1 MAELRIDKPTLIA
14 KVEGAVF
21 VMDADGS
28 LRRAT
33 PGMQLEPGMR
43 LLTESDGQVELAEAG
58 SERPEPAQPEAAL
71 PAGADAELAS
81 LQEAIRQGADPTEL
95 FAETA
100 AGNPGAGTAGG
111 VVGSSAG
118 GFVVVDLNSEYTLAE
133 AGFDTGHEAR
143 QPGDELLYAEDQDLL
158 AAITITEP
166 QTDDNIINAD
176 EATGVIIRGFV
187 EDVEVGQTVTVTLID
202 QDGNRLTTTTVVLPG
217 FVWEANFGDVTG
229 KLVDGPLTIQAD
241 TQDAAGNRASDTGQ
255 TLLDTITTITLD
267 LADESD
273 TGTSQTDDLTRDTT
287 PLLQGKGEP
296 GATVTLTLEGKVMAV
311 LTVDGNGNWQYQI
324 PDTLAD
330 GPHDFRVDAVDIAG
344 NRASDTLTVTVDTRA
359 AIDIDDLDTDSI
371 LGHDKV
377 TLSGSTTDVEAGQ
390 RVTITLVGQNGQTLF
405 SGSALVGSDGRWQ
418 LGGLDLS
425 SIQGPYEVRAEVTDL
440 AGNRVID
447 GAPLIGQSD
456 TLTLS
461 EADLAK
467 GPVSATG
474 SLHTGAGLD
483 GNLQVSF
490 AADQGALNQLGLTS
504 HGTALAYQVSGQT
517 LTASAGGVTVFTL
530 TLANDGSYR
539 IVWNQSLDHGQDS
552 LSLPFALEYRDS
564 DGDRV
569 SANLTV
575 NLVDSTPPDFTIA
588 PISLTEDDF
597 TNPAAVVGQSQ
608 FVVGHQS
615 DPLVATSAVF
625 ADQSATL
632 ARLNGSGISS
642 DGHALTFEFTGD
654 RLLTGYYLDG
664 NGKRVEVLKAELTAS
679 QQGSDIDGNV
689 TVSLNGPLDHQ
700 GRDQL
705 SLGLTVSAKE
715 IDGDETRANL
725 VVSISDGVD
734 PRLGID
740 SGVTLQEGAS
750 GQTLDGQL
758 PVSVGS
764 DRLVSL
770 NFEAN
775 QPGLNG
781 LTSGGQPTHY
791 QVNGNVITLLDA
803 GGKTIL
809 TVTLGLDGKYQVVLD
824 SVLDQPVSTNS
835 VNLGLQVQ
843 GTDFDGDKS
852 NLGTLN
858 IHITDGVLPQVDP
871 VSLTLVEDSDW
882 SAAQTLSG
890 NLNITAGTDP
900 LANIGF
906 DASQPGLQG
915 LTSGGQP
922 VVISVSGNSI
932 SGAVNGQNVFTL
944 TLDQNGHYVFT
955 LNQPLD
961 QGSADSLLKAGF
973 TLTDSDG
980 DKVSSTLSVAIG
992 DGANP
997 VISAVT
1003 GTEMTEANQG
1013 DGAVVSHMS
1022 FTVSHGADALAP
1034 DSLKFDIAAI
1044 QQSLDGKYS
1053 SHGSP
1058 VTFTLDANGELVG
1071 TSADGREVL
1080 RAELDLVESN
1090 GNWSVTAK
1098 VTLGAELDHQGS
1110 ESLDLP
1116 LTVTL
1121 TDKDGDRVSTDL
1133 PLTIKDGHA
1142 PHFVA
1147 GSGVSLDERGLD
1159 GSNTLTGTGHFQIEA
1174 GSDRVSEVSFADI
1187 SEQPALTALGLSVKY
1202 ELVDGDASIP
1212 GNQVL
1217 KGYVEVNG
1225 QRVEVLQVE
1234 LVGKL
1239 DNAASNGFDYKVT
1252 LFEGVHQSGGNATDL
1267 PFKLNIVDSDKGSGN
1282 NDSTTGTLNIRISE
1296 GDKPT
1301 LTLTGVTV
1309 SEGRFDGAGNNQTG
1323 DDQHATGTLTIT
1335 ADSDPVVDVRLTLSG
1350 QVVDGS
1356 GKAITHNGETLTWQ
1370 EVAGS
1375 NGHSFQAVTASGTL
1389 VLTVTLPSVPGRI
1402 EAHTQATLD
1411 YQVTVHTNLDHGAD
1425 DKLNLSLP
1433 VKVTDS
1439 DGSVITGSTTAVIT
1453 DAADPHLGIDSG
1465 VTLQEG
1471 ASGQTLDG
1479 QLPVSV
1485 GSDRLVSLNFEA
1497 NQPGLNGLTSGGQ
1510 PTHYQVNGNA
1520 ITLLDAGGKTIL
1532 TVTLGLDGKYQLA
1545 LDGVLDQPV
1554 STNSINLGLQVQ
1566 GTDFD
1571 GDKSNLGTLNIHITD
1586 GVLPQVDPVS
1596 LTLVEDSD
1604 WSAAQTL
1611 TGDLAITAGADP
1623 LVNIAFDASQ
1633 PGLQGLTSG
1642 GQPVV
1647 ITISGNSISG
1657 AVNGQNVFTLTLDQ
1671 NGHYVFTLNQPLD
1684 QGSADSLLK
1693 AGFTLTDSD
1702 GDKVSS
1708 TLSVAI
1714 GDGANPVISAV
1725 TGTEMTEANQGA
1737 KDVVSHM
1744 SFTAS
1749 HGADALDTSSL
1760 KFDIAAI
1767 QQSLDGKYSS
1777 HGSPVTFTLDAN
1789 GELVGTSADG
1799 REVLRA
1805 ELSLVENN
1813 GNWSVTAKVTLGA
1826 ELDHQGSES
1835 LDLPLTVTLTDKDG
1849 DRVSTDLPLT
1859 IKDGHAPHFVAGS
1872 GVSLDE
1878 RGLDGHNTLTGTGH
1892 FQVNAGSDRVSEV
1905 SFADISE
1912 QPALTALGQSVK
1924 YELVDGDASIP
1935 GNQVLKGYVEVNGQR
1950 VEVLQVELV
1959 GKLDNAASNGFDY
1972 KVTLFEGVHQSG
1984 GSATDLPFKLN
1995 IVDSDKGS
2003 GNNDSTTGT
2012 LNIRISEGDKPTLTL
2027 TGVTLSEGRF
2037 DGAGNNQTSDD
2048 QHATGTLTIT
2058 ADSDPVVDVR
2068 LTLSGQVVDGSG
2080 KAITHNGE
2088 TLTWQEVAGSNGH
2101 SFQAVTASGTLV
2113 LTVTLP
2119 SVPGR
2124 IEAHTQAT
2132 LDYQVTVHT
2141 NLDHGADDK
2150 LNLSLPVKVTD
2161 SDGSVIIGNTT
2172 AVITDAAD
2180 PHLGIDAGVS
2190 LQEGG
2195 ASQSLDG
2202 QLPVNVGSDRL
2213 VSLNF
2218 EANQPGLNGLTS
2230 GGQPTH
2236 YQVSGNQITLLDAAN
2251 KPILTVTLDLDGKY
2265 HVTLDGVLDQPVNTD
2280 SVNLGLQVQGTDFDG
2295 DRSNLGTLNIAITDG
2310 ALPQVDP
2317 VSLTLVEDSDWSTAQ
2332 TLSGNLNITAGT
2344 DPLANIGFDA
2354 SQPGLQGLTSGGQPV
2369 VISVSGNSIS
2379 GAVNGQNVF
2388 TLTLDQNGHYVFT
2401 LNQPLDQNA
2410 GSSLLQAG
2418 FTLTDS
2424 DGDTVPS
2431 TLSVAIGDGA
2441 NPVINAVTGTSLT
2454 EANQGDAAVVGHM
2467 SFTVSHGSDALDASS
2482 LKFDIAA
2489 IQSSLHGKFSSHGSP
2504 VTFTLDASGE
2514 LVGTS
2519 SDGREVLRAELSL
2532 VENNGNWSVTAK
2544 VTLGAEL
2551 DHQGSESLDLPLT
2564 VTLTDKDGDR
2574 VSTQLPLT
2582 IKDGHAPHF
2591 VAGSGVSL
2599 DERHLDGHN
2608 TLTGTGHFQIEA
2620 GSDRVSEVSFADIA
2634 QQPALTALGQS
2645 VKYELVDGDASI
2657 PGNQVLKGYV
2667 EVNGHRIEVLQVE
2680 LSGKLDNAAS
2690 NGFDYKVTLYQGV
2703 HQSGNTAT
2711 DLPFKLNIVDSDK
2724 GSGNND
2730 STTGTLNIRISEGDK
2745 PTLSLTGVTLSEGRF
2760 DGAGNNQTGDDQ
2772 QASGT
2777 LTITADSDPVV
2788 DVRLTLSGQVLD
2800 ASGKAITHNGEA
2812 LTWQEVPGS
2821 NGHGFQALT
2830 ASGTLVLT
2838 VTLPSVPG
2846 RIEAHTQATLDY
2858 QVKVHTNLD
2867 HGADDKL
2874 NLSLPVKVTDS
2885 DGSVIT
2891 GSTTAV
2897 ITDAADPVINAIG
2910 SVTVKESDLNGGS
2923 GQHVGSSPSG
2933 TGEIAIGQVTIA
2945 AGSDRVA
2952 ALQLDVARF
2961 NALNT
2966 LSSGG
2971 RAVTLSA
2978 GSQPGVYLGK
2988 DSAGKLIFKLTLDVS
3003 GRYTFELT
3011 GNLDHSVQGKDLL
3024 DIQLP
3029 LQALDSDGDLSAE
3042 VIGHVSVQDDVPVAV
3057 DAGKTLN
3064 EGAKVTGDLLATASE
3079 GADDAVVRSVTINGT
3094 EHPIAASG
3102 NTSIAV
3108 TDSTGQVIGT
3118 LVISAEGNYSFTATS
3133 GVNHSN
3139 NTLVQTIDFH
3149 LVDGDGDTD
3158 DGVLTLTIRDEAGK
3172 LTVSPVTGAEDAGAS
3187 DPTHGI
3193 PITMALDIG
3202 DYDRGEFVEKLLIQA
3217 PANAQG
3223 TFYFNGVAL
3232 TTITQGGKTWYEVP
3246 PAAMVAVANTDDKF
3260 QLTGV
3265 TFVPN
3270 HDYSS
3275 YNNGGAA
3282 LRFPVQLQVGVT
3294 EGSKPPVLTGNL
3306 DITVQGIADKPL
3318 WDAGSTHQHYTTD
3331 EDSSGIALNVKAG
3344 LTDTDGSETLSYQ
3357 IKWASG
3363 QGSLSLNGKVLTPDA
3378 NGIYTVKGDEINK
3391 VTVVPGKD
3399 YGGDIKLVVTPVS
3412 TEKTPV
3418 VTGQETALGDP
3429 LEVIVNV
3436 NPLAD
3441 DAKLTVREIQGKE
3454 DTLIDLGSKIG
3465 LAHLGDTT
3473 DGSESLFVRISG
3485 LPAGATLLL
3494 GGVAVTQDANGYY
3507 EVPYAR
3513 IGELKLQPPK
3523 DSNVDFDLTIKGV
3536 VKDSVTLTDASGQTH
3551 TVVNEKE
3558 TGSQSL
3564 HVDLVGV
3571 VDAPH
3576 FDLNSTGWTQSGGG
3590 YSITIAEDG
3599 KAPLD
3604 FKLASGETTGDG
3616 SESLNLVL
3624 EGLPDDAKVFDGS
3637 GKELTLTFAGLDGK
3651 GNPLYQVDVTSLG
3664 NLQIQPPPNST
3675 ADLHL
3680 VGHVVVTEN
3689 DGDHKSF
3696 DVPLTIKVEPAIDAT
3711 DYAKTSHGLEDEFVV
3726 LNWQPDLSDSAEH
3739 VTHLSLSGIEQGYQ
3753 IWIRVG
3759 GVETQLSV
3767 NGGALDLSD
3776 ADLKSL
3782 LGGGQLLVKAP
3793 EDSDKDTHIQSHV
3806 TVTQYDVDKNPDGT
3820 PTAMDQKV
3828 IEGNLHLDIQAV
3840 VEPDGKLVQTG
3851 ALDSPDGHDIALKDA
3866 FVFQDLDPSSDEV
3879 IDYLVITDL
3888 PPGFVVV
3895 GGIND
3900 GHGNWTVP
3908 NSALDSYALRAPSG
3922 YQGGTFS
3929 FNVSAM
3935 VHDLSDDGDISAS
3948 VRKDL
3953 HASATFAPVSTPGQQ
3968 AATVDLDNS
3977 KPIVGV
3983 EDHNVNFGSQLKQM
3997 VTLGTADADHDELSI
4012 VIKDLPQGVN
4022 VQGLTYDFV
4031 NGEYLIKLP
4040 GGLSDLDKL
4049 TLTLPEDYAGNGL
4062 SFKVRLVNTD
4072 TVSGNT
4078 KQSEK
4083 DISLSITPE
4092 VDTKGGADGQP
4103 ELHLQVK
4110 DVNGQPSNLEDTHV
4124 HLDLS
4129 VTLADMT
4136 PSEANGGLETVERM
4150 TVTVDAQYGHF
4161 LDASG
4166 KPVQSLVVSDPAALK
4181 DLVFVPKQHFSG
4193 HVPLDV
4199 KVDILDTATTGTD
4212 TGSWSGNASF
4222 EVLPVNDPAQLTVK
4236 NVSGNE
4242 DGSVSLGGLGATL
4255 IDNDGS
4261 EQIVALQIKGV
4272 PDGFTLSAPAVN
4284 NGNGVWQV
4292 PVGTDFSKLTLIPPA
4307 DFSGT
4312 VDLTLSAF
4320 TLDQGLTLPLETSG
4334 SFTVTVKPVGDAI
4347 IADLQDKA
4355 SGTEG
4360 DVITL
4365 NLGLETRDTQATG
4378 GNAANVNENKPEQVR
4393 VTLEGVPDG
4402 AEIRLPNGVAG
4413 SVVDLGGGRWQITT
4427 DGGKLA
4433 AVELVTNDANG
4444 ALDIKVTAQSLDNG
4458 ALGPEVGGT
4467 IHVDV
4472 SPVNDAPINVLPSTP
4487 QVAQEDKPFVI
4498 QGLQVK
4504 DVDAGSGTMEVRLS
4518 VEHGT
4523 LNLPAGSGVT
4533 VAGNG
4538 TGSLVL
4544 TGTLADLNALLS
4556 GGVTYQGN
4564 TDFHGDDK
4572 LTMVTDDR
4580 GNTGSGGPL
4589 GDTDVLPIEVQ
4600 PVNDAPVNLLPSA
4613 PQVAQEDKP
4622 FVIQGLQV
4630 KDVDAGNGIMEVR
4643 LSVEHGTLTLPAG
4656 SGVTLT
4662 GNGTGDVVLTG
4673 TLADLNALLS
4683 GGVTYQGDPDFH
4695 GNDALTM
4702 VTDDRGNTGSGGALS
4717 DTDVLPI
4724 LVQPVNDAPVNQLP
4738 TTPQVAQE
4746 DQPFTI
4752 HGLQVSDVDAG
4763 NSPLSVTLSV
4773 LHGTLE
4779 LAAGSGVTVSGSGSN
4794 TLVLSGS
4801 QDAINALLA
4810 GGVTYQGEQDFNG
4823 QDALTMVTN
4832 DLGNTGSG
4840 GPLSDTDVLPI
4851 EVEPVNDAPVTQVP
4865 GSLQVKE
4872 DGSLSLTGISVK
4884 DVDAGSAPISMVLRV
4899 EHGVLTLLGAAG
4911 AVSVQGAGTSVVT
4924 LVGSLDDLNGLLAG
4938 NLHYEPARDFWGQD
4952 NLSITTSDQG
4962 NTGTGGVLTDSAQ
4975 IAIQVTAEPD
4985 DPQLGVGTHDIL
4997 ALQGAWV
5004 PLNLSA
5010 SVVNPAPGELSVRI
5024 QNLGSAQVVDEHGQ
5038 SVGHADGNDWLLPMD
5053 QSVPIYLKD
5062 LPAGDHA
5069 LTLSAESSLGGGTLS
5084 SATETITIHSQ
5095 SGHDLLGSDQG
5106 DWLFGSSGN
5115 DRLLGGM
5122 GDDVLRGGQGNDI
5135 LTGGA
5140 GSDLFVWGSGDEGTT
5155 ASPAID
5161 TITDF
5166 RPQEG
5171 DRIDLA
5177 DLLKGVTDN
5186 SVDGLLGHLQA
5197 SVTSTGNGLSDVS
5210 LSVSP
5215 AGDGNVT
5222 QQITLKDV
5230 DLSGWNLSGSSSH
5243 DILQSMLD
5251 QHSLIIQHP

>member
-330 GPHDFRVDAVDIAG
+330 GAHDFRVDAVDIAG

-359 AIDIDDLDTDSI
+359 AIDIDDLDTGSI

-390 RVTITLVGQNGQTLF
+390 RVTITLIGQNGQTLF
-405 SGSALVGSDGRWQ
+405 NGSALVGSDGRWQ

-564 DGDRV
+564 DGDLV

-679 QQGSDIDGNV
+679 QHGSDIDGNV
-689 TVSLNGPLDHQ
+689 TVSLNGPLDHE
-700 GRDQL
+700 GSDQL

-715 IDGDETRANL
+715 IDGDETRADL

-781 LTSGGQPTHY
+781 LTSGGKPTHY
-791 QVNGNVITLLDA
+791 QVNGNVITLQDA
-803 GGKTIL
+803 ANKPIL
-809 TVTLGLDGKYQVVLD
+809 TVTLDLDGKYHVTLD
-824 SVLDQPVSTNS
+824 GVLDQPVSTNS

-843 GTDFDGDKS
+843 GTDFDGDRS

-858 IHITDGVLPQVDP
+858 IAITDGALPQVDP

-890 NLNITAGTDP
+890 DLSITAGTDP
-900 LANIGF
+900 LAHIG
-906 DASQPGLQG
+906 
-915 LTSGGQP
+915 
-922 VVISVSGNSI
+922 
-932 SGAVNGQNVFTL
+932 
-944 TLDQNGHYVFT
+944 
-955 LNQPLD
+955 
-961 QGSADSLLKAGF
+961 
-973 TLTDSDG
+973 
-980 DKVSSTLSVAIG
+980 
-992 DGANP
+992 
-997 VISAVT
+997 
-1003 GTEMTEANQG
+1003 
-1013 DGAVVSHMS
+1013 
-1022 FTVSHGADALAP
+1022 
-1034 DSLKFDIAAI
+1034 
-1044 QQSLDGKYS
+1044 
-1053 SHGSP
+1053 
-1058 VTFTLDANGELVG
+1058 
-1071 TSADGREVL
+1071 
-1080 RAELDLVESN
+1080 
-1090 GNWSVTAK
+1090 
-1098 VTLGAELDHQGS
+1098 
-1110 ESLDLP
+1110 
-1116 LTVTL
+1116 
-1121 TDKDGDRVSTDL
+1121 
-1133 PLTIKDGHA
+1133 
-1142 PHFVA
+1142 
-1147 GSGVSLDERGLD
+1147 
-1159 GSNTLTGTGHFQIEA
+1159 
-1174 GSDRVSEVSFADI
+1174 
-1187 SEQPALTALGLSVKY
+1187 
-1202 ELVDGDASIP
+1202 
-1212 GNQVL
+1212 
-1217 KGYVEVNG
+1217 
-1225 QRVEVLQVE
+1225 
-1234 LVGKL
+1234 
-1239 DNAASNGFDYKVT
+1239 
-1252 LFEGVHQSGGNATDL
+1252 
-1267 PFKLNIVDSDKGSGN
+1267 
-1282 NDSTTGTLNIRISE
+1282 
-1296 GDKPT
+1296 
-1301 LTLTGVTV
+1301 
-1309 SEGRFDGAGNNQTG
+1309 
-1323 DDQHATGTLTIT
+1323 
-1335 ADSDPVVDVRLTLSG
+1335 
-1350 QVVDGS
+1350 
-1356 GKAITHNGETLTWQ
+1356 
-1370 EVAGS
+1370 
-1375 NGHSFQAVTASGTL
+1375 
-1389 VLTVTLPSVPGRI
+1389 
-1402 EAHTQATLD
+1402 
-1411 YQVTVHTNLDHGAD
+1411 
-1425 DKLNLSLP
+1425 
-1433 VKVTDS
+1433 
-1439 DGSVITGSTTAVIT
+1439 
-1453 DAADPHLGIDSG
+1453 
-1465 VTLQEG
+1465 
-1471 ASGQTLDG
+1471 
-1479 QLPVSV
+1479 
-1485 GSDRLVSLNFEA
+1485 
-1497 NQPGLNGLTSGGQ
+1497 
-1510 PTHYQVNGNA
+1510 
-1520 ITLLDAGGKTIL
+1520 
-1532 TVTLGLDGKYQLA
+1532 
-1545 LDGVLDQPV
+1545 
-1554 STNSINLGLQVQ
+1554 
-1566 GTDFD
+1566 
-1571 GDKSNLGTLNIHITD
+1571 
-1586 GVLPQVDPVS
+1586 
-1596 LTLVEDSD
+1596 
-1604 WSAAQTL
+1604 
-1611 TGDLAITAGADP
+1611 
-1623 LVNIAFDASQ
+1623 FDASQ

-1725 TGTEMTEANQGA
+1725 TGTEITEANQGA

-1744 SFTAS
+1744 SFTVS

-1767 QQSLDGKYSS
+1767 QGSLDGKYSS

-1805 ELSLVENN
+1805 ELDLVESN
-1813 GNWSVTAKVTLGA
+1813 GNWSVTARVTLGA

-1859 IKDGHAPHFVAGS
+1859 IKDGHAPGFVAGS

-1984 GSATDLPFKLN
+1984 GNATDLPFKLN

-2037 DGAGNNQTSDD
+2037 DGAANNQTADD
-2048 QHATGTLTIT
+2048 QQATGTLTIT

-2113 LTVTLP
+2113 LTVALP
-2119 SVPGR
+2119 NVPGR

-2161 SDGSVIIGNTT
+2161 SDGSVI
-2172 AVITDAAD
+2172 
-2180 PHLGIDAGVS
+2180 
-2190 LQEGG
+2190 
-2195 ASQSLDG
+2195 
-2202 QLPVNVGSDRL
+2202 
-2213 VSLNF
+2213 
-2218 EANQPGLNGLTS
+2218 
-2230 GGQPTH
+2230 
-2236 YQVSGNQITLLDAAN
+2236 
-2251 KPILTVTLDLDGKY
+2251 
-2265 HVTLDGVLDQPVNTD
+2265 
-2280 SVNLGLQVQGTDFDG
+2280 
-2295 DRSNLGTLNIAITDG
+2295 
-2310 ALPQVDP
+2310 
-2317 VSLTLVEDSDWSTAQ
+2317 
-2332 TLSGNLNITAGT
+2332 
-2344 DPLANIGFDA
+2344 
-2354 SQPGLQGLTSGGQPV
+2354 
-2369 VISVSGNSIS
+2369 
-2379 GAVNGQNVF
+2379 
-2388 TLTLDQNGHYVFT
+2388 
-2401 LNQPLDQNA
+2401 
-2410 GSSLLQAG
+2410 
-2418 FTLTDS
+2418 
-2424 DGDTVPS
+2424 
-2431 TLSVAIGDGA
+2431 
-2441 NPVINAVTGTSLT
+2441 
-2454 EANQGDAAVVGHM
+2454 
-2467 SFTVSHGSDALDASS
+2467 
-2482 LKFDIAA
+2482 
-2489 IQSSLHGKFSSHGSP
+2489 
-2504 VTFTLDASGE
+2504 
-2514 LVGTS
+2514 
-2519 SDGREVLRAELSL
+2519 
-2532 VENNGNWSVTAK
+2532 
-2544 VTLGAEL
+2544 
-2551 DHQGSESLDLPLT
+2551 
-2564 VTLTDKDGDR
+2564 
-2574 VSTQLPLT
+2574 
-2582 IKDGHAPHF
+2582 
-2591 VAGSGVSL
+2591 
-2599 DERHLDGHN
+2599 
-2608 TLTGTGHFQIEA
+2608 
-2620 GSDRVSEVSFADIA
+2620 
-2634 QQPALTALGQS
+2634 
-2645 VKYELVDGDASI
+2645 
-2657 PGNQVLKGYV
+2657 
-2667 EVNGHRIEVLQVE
+2667 
-2680 LSGKLDNAAS
+2680 
-2690 NGFDYKVTLYQGV
+2690 
-2703 HQSGNTAT
+2703 
-2711 DLPFKLNIVDSDK
+2711 
-2724 GSGNND
+2724 
-2730 STTGTLNIRISEGDK
+2730 
-2745 PTLSLTGVTLSEGRF
+2745 
-2760 DGAGNNQTGDDQ
+2760 
-2772 QASGT
+2772 
-2777 LTITADSDPVV
+2777 
-2788 DVRLTLSGQVLD
+2788 
-2800 ASGKAITHNGEA
+2800 
-2812 LTWQEVPGS
+2812 
-2821 NGHGFQALT
+2821 
-2830 ASGTLVLT
+2830 
-2838 VTLPSVPG
+2838 
-2846 RIEAHTQATLDY
+2846 
-2858 QVKVHTNLD
+2858 
-2867 HGADDKL
+2867 
-2874 NLSLPVKVTDS
+2874 
-2885 DGSVIT
+2885 T

-2897 ITDAADPVINAIG
+2897 ITDAADSVITAIEG
-2910 SVTVKESDLNGGS
+2910 VTVKESDLNGGS
-2923 GQHVGSSPSG
+2923 GQHGGTSPSG
-2933 TGEIAIGQVTIA
+2933 TGEVAIGQVTIA
-2945 AGSDRVA
+2945 AGSDRVVS
-2952 ALQLDVARF
+2952 LQLDVARF

-2966 LSSGG
+2966 LTSGG
-2971 RAVTLSA
+2971 KAVTIGA
-2978 GSQPGVYLGK
+2978 DSQPGVYLGK
-2988 DSAGKLIFKLTLDVS
+2988 DSAGKLIFKLTLDAS

-3029 LQALDSDGDLSAE
+3029 LQARDSDGDLSAE

-3057 DAGKTLN
+3057 DASKTLN

-3079 GADDAVVRSVTINGT
+3079 GADDAVVRAVTINGT
-3094 EHPIAASG
+3094 EHSIAATG
-3102 NTSIAV
+3102 NTTISV
-3108 TDSTGQVIGT
+3108 TDGTGQIIGT
-3118 LVISAEGNYSFTATS
+3118 LVINAEGDYSFTAKS
-3133 GVNHSN
+3133 GIDHSN
-3139 NTLVQTIDFH
+3139 NTLVQQIGFH

-3158 DGVLTLTIRDEAGK
+3158 DGLLTLTIRDEAGK
-3172 LTVSPVTGAEDAGAS
+3172 LTVSAVTGQEDAGAS
-3187 DPTHGI
+3187 DSGQGI
-3193 PITMALDIG
+3193 PITMNLDVG
-3202 DYDRGEFVEKLLIQA
+3202 DFDRGEHVEQLLIQA

-3275 YNNGGAA
+3275 YNNGGAP

-3318 WDAGSTHQHYTTD
+3318 WDAGSTHQHYTAD

-3357 IKWASG
+3357 IEWASG
-3363 QGSLSLNGKVLTPDA
+3363 QGTLTLNGKVLTPGA
-3378 NGIYTVKGDEINK
+3378 NGLYTVAGGDINK

-3399 YGGDIKLVVTPVS
+3399 YSGDIKLIVTPVS

-3418 VTGQETALGDP
+3418 VTGKETALGDP

-3473 DGSESLFVRISG
+3473 DGSEQLFVRISG

-3494 GGVAVTQDANGYY
+3494 GGVAVTLDANGYY
-3507 EVPYAR
+3507 EVPYDR
-3513 IGELKLQPPK
+3513 INDLKLLPPK
-3523 DSNVDFDLTIKGV
+3523 NSNVDFDLTIKGV
-3536 VKDSVTLTDASGQTH
+3536 VKDTAILTDASGQTH

-3571 VDAPH
+3571 VDEPH
-3576 FDLNSTGWTQSGGG
+3576 FDLNTTDWTQDGNG
-3590 YSITIAEDG
+3590 YSITIQEDG
-3599 KAPLD
+3599 RAPLD
-3604 FKLASGETTGDG
+3604 FKLTSGEWTDTPLDH
-3616 SESLNLVL
+3616 SETLNLVL
-3624 EGLPDDAKVFDGS
+3624 EGLPEGAKVFDGS

-3664 NLQIQPPPNST
+3664 NLEIQPPPNST

-3711 DYAKTSHGLEDEFVV
+3711 DYAKTSHGLEDQFTV
-3726 LNWQPDLSDSAEH
+3726 LDWQPDLTDGAEK
-3739 VTHLSLSGIEQGYQ
+3739 VTHLSLSGIEPGYEV
-3753 IWIRVG
+3753 WIRVG
-3759 GVETQLSV
+3759 GVETQLTVS
-3767 NGGALDLSD
+3767 GGAVDLSD
-3776 ADLKSL
+3776 AELQSL
-3782 LGGGQLLVKAP
+3782 LGGGQLLVRGP
-3793 EDSDKDTHIQSHV
+3793 EDSDRDTTLQSHV
-3806 TVTQYDVDKNPDGT
+3806 TVTQVDVDSSA
-3820 PTAMDQKV
+3820 TAQKV
-3828 IEGNLHLDIQAV
+3828 IDGTLHVDIQAV
-3840 VEPDGKLVQTG
+3840 VEPDANLVQTG
-3851 ALDSPDGHDIALKDA
+3851 QLESPDGHDIPLDGV
-3866 FVFQDLDPSSDEV
+3866 FVFEDLDPSSDEV
-3879 IDYLVITDL
+3879 IDYLVISDL

-3900 GHGNWTVP
+3900 GQGNWTVP
-3908 NSALDSYALRAPSG
+3908 HDALGSYALRSPDG
-3922 YQGGTFS
+3922 FTGTVTFK
-3929 FNVSAM
+3929 VSAR
-3935 VHDLSDDGDISAS
+3935 VVDLGDNNEGDVSAPAY
-3948 VRKDL
+3948 REIT
-3953 HASATFAPVSTPGQQ
+3953 ASADFHSATHSGQV
-3968 AATVDLDNS
+3968 AADVDFDNS
-3977 KPIVGV
+3977 APITGV
-3983 EDHNVNFGSQLKQM
+3983 EDHGVNFGSQLKQM
-3997 VTLGTADADHDELSI
+3997 VTLGTADTGDDELSI
-4012 VIKDLPQGVN
+4012 VITGLPPGVN
-4022 VQGLTYDFV
+4022 VQGLTFDFV

-4040 GGLSDLDKL
+4040 GGLDDLDRL
-4049 TLTLPEDYAGNGL
+4049 TLTLPQDYAGDGL
-4062 SFKVRLVNTD
+4062 HFNVRLVNTD
-4072 TVSGNT
+4072 TVSGDT
-4078 KQSEK
+4078 KMVEK
-4083 DISLSITPE
+4083 DVTLSITPE
-4092 VDTKGGADGQP
+4092 VDINGGADGLP
-4103 ELHLQVK
+4103 ELQLNVK
-4110 DVNGQPSNLEDTHV
+4110 DVNGDGQPDNLEDSEI

-4129 VTLADMT
+4129 VKLADIS
-4136 PSEANGGLETVERM
+4136 PSVADGGLETVERVV
-4150 TVTVDAQYGHF
+4150 VTVDPQYGHF
-4161 LDASG
+4161 LDKNG
-4166 KPVQSLVVSDPAALK
+4166 QPVATLTVNDPADLK
-4181 DLVFVPKQHFSG
+4181 DLVFVPKEHFSG
-4193 HVPLDV
+4193 KVPLAV
-4199 KVDILDTATTGTD
+4199 TVDILDTATTGTD
-4212 TGSWSGNASF
+4212 RGSWSGNVNF
-4222 EVLPVNDPAQLTVK
+4222 EVLPVNDPANLTVQ
-4236 NVSGNE
+4236 NVTGQE
-4242 DGSVSLGGLGATL
+4242 DGSVSLGGLGASL

-4261 EQIVALQIKGV
+4261 EQIVGLQIKGV

-4284 NGNGVWQV
+4284 NGGGVWQV

-4312 VDLTLSAF
+4312 VSLTLSAF
-4320 TLDQGLTLPLETSG
+4320 TLDKGLTLPLETSAG
-4334 SFTVTVKPVGDAI
+4334 FTVTVNPVGDAVI
-4347 IADLQDKA
+4347 TDMQEQA

-4365 NLGLETRDTQATG
+4365 NLGVETRDTQATG
-4378 GNAANVNENKPEQVR
+4378 GNAGNVHENGPEQVR

-4402 AEIRLPNGVAG
+4402 AEIRLPSGVSG
-4413 SVVDLGGGRWQITT
+4413 TVVDLGGGRWQVTT
-4427 DGGKLA
+4427 DGGKLD

-4444 ALDIKVTAQSLDNG
+4444 AMAIKVTAQSLDNG
-4458 ALGPEVGGT
+4458 ALGPEVNGT
-4467 IHVDV
+4467 IHLDV
-4472 SPVNDAPINVLPSTP
+4472 SPVNDAPVNVLPDDP
-4487 QVAQEDKPFVI
+4487 QVAQED
-4498 QGLQVK
+4498 
-4504 DVDAGSGTMEVRLS
+4504 E
-4518 VEHGT
+4518 
-4523 LNLPAGSGVT
+4523 
-4533 VAGNG
+4533 
-4538 TGSLVL
+4538 
-4544 TGTLADLNALLS
+4544 
-4556 GGVTYQGN
+4556 
-4564 TDFHGDDK
+4564 
-4572 LTMVTDDR
+4572 
-4580 GNTGSGGPL
+4580 
-4589 GDTDVLPIEVQ
+4589 
-4600 PVNDAPVNLLPSA
+4600 
-4613 PQVAQEDKP
+4613 P

-4884 DVDAGSAPISMVLRV
+4884 DVDAGSAPIAMVLRAIP
-4899 EHGVLTLLGAAG
+4899 GVKVTVLDSQCCGI
-4911 AVSVQGAGTSVVT
+4911 AGTYGFKSENY
-4924 LVGSLDDLNGLLAG
+4924 D
-4938 NLHYEPARDFWGQD
+4938 
-4952 NLSITTSDQG
+4952 TSQ
-4962 NTGTGGVLTDSAQ
+4962 
-4975 IAIQVTAEPD
+4975 AI
-4985 DPQLGVGTHDIL
+4985 
-4997 ALQGAWV
+4997 
-5004 PLNLSA
+5004 
-5010 SVVNPAPGELSVRI
+5010 
-5024 QNLGSAQVVDEHGQ
+5024 
-5038 SVGHADGNDWLLPMD
+5038 
-5053 QSVPIYLKD
+5053 
-5062 LPAGDHA
+5062 
-5069 LTLSAESSLGGGTLS
+5069 
-5084 SATETITIHSQ
+5084 
-5095 SGHDLLGSDQG
+5095 
-5106 DWLFGSSGN
+5106 
-5115 DRLLGGM
+5115 
-5122 GDDVLRGGQGNDI
+5122 GQG
-5135 LTGGA
+5135 
-5140 GSDLFVWGSGDEGTT
+5140 LF
-5155 ASPAID
+5155 
-5161 TITDF
+5161 
-5166 RPQEG
+5166 
-5171 DRIDLA
+5171 
-5177 DLLKGVTDN
+5177 
-5186 SVDGLLGHLQA
+5186 
-5197 SVTSTGNGLSDVS
+5197 
-5210 LSVSP
+5210 
-5215 AGDGNVT
+5215 
-5222 QQITLKDV
+5222 
-5230 DLSGWNLSGSSSH
+5230 
-5243 DILQSMLD
+5243 
-5251 QHSLIIQHP
+5251 

>member
-1 MAELRIDKPTLIA
+1 M
-14 KVEGAVF
+14 
-21 VMDADGS
+21 
-28 LRRAT
+28 
-33 PGMQLEPGMR
+33 
-43 LLTESDGQVELAEAG
+43 
-58 SERPEPAQPEAAL
+58 
-71 PAGADAELAS
+71 AS

-95 FAETA
+95 FEETA
-100 AGNPGAGTAGG
+100 AGNAAAGTVGG
-111 VVGSSAG
+111 VAGSSAS
-118 GFVVVDLNSEYTLAE
+118 GFVVVDRINDATLAE

-143 QPGDELLYAEDQDLL
+143 QPGDDLLYVEDQDLQ
-158 AAITITEP
+158 AYITITEP
-166 QTDDNIINAD
+166 QTADNIINAD

-330 GPHDFRVDAVDIAG
+330 GAHDFRVDAVDIAG

-390 RVTITLVGQNGQTLF
+390 RVTITLIGQNGQTLF
-405 SGSALVGSDGRWQ
+405 NGSALVGSDGRWQ

-642 DGHALTFEFTGD
+642 DGQALTFEFTGD

-679 QQGSDIDGNV
+679 QHGSDIDGNV
-689 TVSLNGPLDHQ
+689 TVSLNGPLDHE
-700 GRDQL
+700 GSDQL

-715 IDGDETRANL
+715 IDGDETRADL

-750 GQTLDGQL
+750 GQTLNGQL
-758 PVSVGS
+758 PVNVGS

-770 NFEAN
+770 NFEAS

-781 LTSGGQPTHY
+781 LTSGGQPTYY

-824 SVLDQPVSTNS
+824 GVLDQPVSTNS

-882 SAAQTLSG
+882 GAAQTLTG
-890 NLNITAGTDP
+890 DLAITAGADP
-900 LANIGF
+900 LVNIAF

-922 VVISVSGNSI
+922 VVITISGNSI

-1013 DGAVVSHMS
+1013 DGAVVSAMS
-1022 FTVSHGADALAP
+1022 FTVNHGSDALAP

-1044 QQSLDGKYS
+1044 QGSLDGKYS

-1159 GSNTLTGTGHFQIEA
+1159 GHNTLTGTGHFQVNA
-1174 GSDRVSEVSFADI
+1174 GSDQVSEVSFADI
-1187 SEQPALTALGLSVKY
+1187 SEQPALTALGQSVKY

-1296 GDKPT
+1296 GANPT

-1453 DAADPHLGIDSG
+1453 DAADP
-1465 VTLQEG
+1465 V
-1471 ASGQTLDG
+1471 
-1479 QLPVSV
+1479 
-1485 GSDRLVSLNFEA
+1485 
-1497 NQPGLNGLTSGGQ
+1497 
-1510 PTHYQVNGNA
+1510 
-1520 ITLLDAGGKTIL
+1520 
-1532 TVTLGLDGKYQLA
+1532 
-1545 LDGVLDQPV
+1545 
-1554 STNSINLGLQVQ
+1554 
-1566 GTDFD
+1566 
-1571 GDKSNLGTLNIHITD
+1571 
-1586 GVLPQVDPVS
+1586 
-1596 LTLVEDSD
+1596 
-1604 WSAAQTL
+1604 
-1611 TGDLAITAGADP
+1611 ITA
-1623 LVNIAFDASQ
+1623 I
-1633 PGLQGLTSG
+1633 
-1642 GQPVV
+1642 
-1647 ITISGNSISG
+1647 
-1657 AVNGQNVFTLTLDQ
+1657 
-1671 NGHYVFTLNQPLD
+1671 
-1684 QGSADSLLK
+1684 
-1693 AGFTLTDSD
+1693 
-1702 GDKVSS
+1702 
-1708 TLSVAI
+1708 
-1714 GDGANPVISAV
+1714 
-1725 TGTEMTEANQGA
+1725 
-1737 KDVVSHM
+1737 
-1744 SFTAS
+1744 
-1749 HGADALDTSSL
+1749 
-1760 KFDIAAI
+1760 
-1767 QQSLDGKYSS
+1767 
-1777 HGSPVTFTLDAN
+1777 
-1789 GELVGTSADG
+1789 
-1799 REVLRA
+1799 
-1805 ELSLVENN
+1805 
-1813 GNWSVTAKVTLGA
+1813 
-1826 ELDHQGSES
+1826 
-1835 LDLPLTVTLTDKDG
+1835 
-1849 DRVSTDLPLT
+1849 
-1859 IKDGHAPHFVAGS
+1859 
-1872 GVSLDE
+1872 
-1878 RGLDGHNTLTGTGH
+1878 
-1892 FQVNAGSDRVSEV
+1892 
-1905 SFADISE
+1905 
-1912 QPALTALGQSVK
+1912 
-1924 YELVDGDASIP
+1924 
-1935 GNQVLKGYVEVNGQR
+1935 
-1950 VEVLQVELV
+1950 
-1959 GKLDNAASNGFDY
+1959 
-1972 KVTLFEGVHQSG
+1972 EG
-1984 GSATDLPFKLN
+1984 
-1995 IVDSDKGS
+1995 
-2003 GNNDSTTGT
+2003 
-2012 LNIRISEGDKPTLTL
+2012 
-2027 TGVTLSEGRF
+2027 
-2037 DGAGNNQTSDD
+2037 
-2048 QHATGTLTIT
+2048 
-2058 ADSDPVVDVR
+2058 
-2068 LTLSGQVVDGSG
+2068 
-2080 KAITHNGE
+2080 
-2088 TLTWQEVAGSNGH
+2088 
-2101 SFQAVTASGTLV
+2101 
-2113 LTVTLP
+2113 
-2119 SVPGR
+2119 
-2124 IEAHTQAT
+2124 
-2132 LDYQVTVHT
+2132 
-2141 NLDHGADDK
+2141 
-2150 LNLSLPVKVTD
+2150 
-2161 SDGSVIIGNTT
+2161 
-2172 AVITDAAD
+2172 
-2180 PHLGIDAGVS
+2180 
-2190 LQEGG
+2190 
-2195 ASQSLDG
+2195 
-2202 QLPVNVGSDRL
+2202 
-2213 VSLNF
+2213 
-2218 EANQPGLNGLTS
+2218 
-2230 GGQPTH
+2230 
-2236 YQVSGNQITLLDAAN
+2236 
-2251 KPILTVTLDLDGKY
+2251 
-2265 HVTLDGVLDQPVNTD
+2265 
-2280 SVNLGLQVQGTDFDG
+2280 
-2295 DRSNLGTLNIAITDG
+2295 
-2310 ALPQVDP
+2310 
-2317 VSLTLVEDSDWSTAQ
+2317 
-2332 TLSGNLNITAGT
+2332 
-2344 DPLANIGFDA
+2344 
-2354 SQPGLQGLTSGGQPV
+2354 
-2369 VISVSGNSIS
+2369 
-2379 GAVNGQNVF
+2379 
-2388 TLTLDQNGHYVFT
+2388 
-2401 LNQPLDQNA
+2401 
-2410 GSSLLQAG
+2410 
-2418 FTLTDS
+2418 
-2424 DGDTVPS
+2424 
-2431 TLSVAIGDGA
+2431 
-2441 NPVINAVTGTSLT
+2441 
-2454 EANQGDAAVVGHM
+2454 
-2467 SFTVSHGSDALDASS
+2467 
-2482 LKFDIAA
+2482 
-2489 IQSSLHGKFSSHGSP
+2489 
-2504 VTFTLDASGE
+2504 
-2514 LVGTS
+2514 
-2519 SDGREVLRAELSL
+2519 
-2532 VENNGNWSVTAK
+2532 
-2544 VTLGAEL
+2544 
-2551 DHQGSESLDLPLT
+2551 
-2564 VTLTDKDGDR
+2564 
-2574 VSTQLPLT
+2574 
-2582 IKDGHAPHF
+2582 
-2591 VAGSGVSL
+2591 
-2599 DERHLDGHN
+2599 
-2608 TLTGTGHFQIEA
+2608 
-2620 GSDRVSEVSFADIA
+2620 
-2634 QQPALTALGQS
+2634 
-2645 VKYELVDGDASI
+2645 
-2657 PGNQVLKGYV
+2657 
-2667 EVNGHRIEVLQVE
+2667 
-2680 LSGKLDNAAS
+2680 
-2690 NGFDYKVTLYQGV
+2690 
-2703 HQSGNTAT
+2703 
-2711 DLPFKLNIVDSDK
+2711 
-2724 GSGNND
+2724 
-2730 STTGTLNIRISEGDK
+2730 
-2745 PTLSLTGVTLSEGRF
+2745 
-2760 DGAGNNQTGDDQ
+2760 
-2772 QASGT
+2772 
-2777 LTITADSDPVV
+2777 
-2788 DVRLTLSGQVLD
+2788 
-2800 ASGKAITHNGEA
+2800 
-2812 LTWQEVPGS
+2812 
-2821 NGHGFQALT
+2821 
-2830 ASGTLVLT
+2830 
-2838 VTLPSVPG
+2838 
-2846 RIEAHTQATLDY
+2846 
-2858 QVKVHTNLD
+2858 
-2867 HGADDKL
+2867 
-2874 NLSLPVKVTDS
+2874 
-2885 DGSVIT
+2885 
-2891 GSTTAV
+2891 
-2897 ITDAADPVINAIG
+2897 
-2910 SVTVKESDLNGGS
+2910 VTVKESDLNGGS
-2923 GQHVGSSPSG
+2923 GQHGGTSPSG
-2933 TGEIAIGQVTIA
+2933 TGEVAIGQVTIA
-2945 AGSDRVA
+2945 AGSDRVVS
-2952 ALQLDVARF
+2952 LQLDVARF

-2966 LSSGG
+2966 LTSGG
-2971 RAVTLSA
+2971 KAVTIGA
-2978 GSQPGVYLGK
+2978 DSQPGVYLGK
-2988 DSAGKLIFKLTLDVS
+2988 DSAGKLIFKLTLDAS

-3029 LQALDSDGDLSAE
+3029 LQARDSDGDLSTE

-3057 DAGKTLN
+3057 DASKTLN

-3079 GADDAVVRSVTINGT
+3079 GADDAVVKSVTINGT
-3094 EHPIAASG
+3094 EHPIAATG
-3102 NTSIAV
+3102 NTTISV
-3108 TDSTGQVIGT
+3108 TDGTGQIIGT
-3118 LVISAEGNYSFTATS
+3118 LVINAEGDYSFTAKS
-3133 GVNHSN
+3133 GIDHSN
-3139 NTLVQTIDFH
+3139 STLVQQIGFH

-3158 DGVLTLTIRDEAGK
+3158 DGLLTLTIRDEAGK
-3172 LTVSPVTGAEDAGAS
+3172 LTVSAVTGQEDAGAS
-3187 DPTHGI
+3187 DPGQGI
-3193 PITMALDIG
+3193 PITMNLDVG
-3202 DYDRGEFVEKLLIQA
+3202 DFDRGEHVEQLLIQA

-3318 WDAGSTHQHYTTD
+3318 WDAGSTHQHYTAD

-3357 IKWASG
+3357 IEWASG
-3363 QGSLSLNGKVLTPDA
+3363 QGTLTLNGKVLTPGA
-3378 NGIYTVKGDEINK
+3378 NGLYTVAGGDINK

-3399 YGGDIKLVVTPVS
+3399 YSGDIKLIVTPVS

-3418 VTGQETALGDP
+3418 VTGKETALGDP

-3473 DGSESLFVRISG
+3473 DGSEQLFVRISG

-3494 GGVAVTQDANGYY
+3494 GGVAVTLDANGYY
-3507 EVPYAR
+3507 EVPYDR
-3513 IGELKLQPPK
+3513 INDLKLLPPK
-3523 DSNVDFDLTIKGV
+3523 NSNVDFDLTIKGV
-3536 VKDSVTLTDASGQTH
+3536 VKDTAILTDASGQTH

-3571 VDAPH
+3571 VDEPH
-3576 FDLNSTGWTQSGGG
+3576 FDLNTTDWTQDGNG
-3590 YSITIAEDG
+3590 YSITIQEDG
-3599 KAPLD
+3599 RAPLD
-3604 FKLASGETTGDG
+3604 FKLTSGEWTDTPLDH
-3616 SESLNLVL
+3616 SETLNLVL
-3624 EGLPDDAKVFDGS
+3624 EGLPEGAKVFDGS

-3711 DYAKTSHGLEDEFVV
+3711 DYAKTSHGLEDQFTV
-3726 LNWQPDLSDSAEH
+3726 LDWQPDLTDGAEK
-3739 VTHLSLSGIEQGYQ
+3739 VTHLSLSGIEPGYEV
-3753 IWIRVG
+3753 WIRVG
-3759 GVETQLSV
+3759 GVETQLTVS
-3767 NGGALDLSD
+3767 GGAVELSD
-3776 ADLKSL
+3776 AELQSL
-3782 LGGGQLLVKAP
+3782 LGGGQLLVKGP
-3793 EDSDKDTHIQSHV
+3793 EDSDRDTTLQSHV
-3806 TVTQYDVDKNPDGT
+3806 TVTQVDVDSSA
-3820 PTAMDQKV
+3820 TAQKV
-3828 IEGNLHLDIQAV
+3828 IDGTLHVDIQAV
-3840 VEPDGKLVQTG
+3840 VEPDGNLVQTG
-3851 ALDSPDGHDIALKDA
+3851 QLESPDGHDIPLDGV
-3866 FVFQDLDPSSDEV
+3866 FVFEDLDPSSVET
-3879 IDYLVITDL
+3879 IDYLVISDL

-3900 GHGNWTVP
+3900 GQGNWTIP
-3908 NSALDSYALRAPSG
+3908 HDALGSYALRSPDG
-3922 YQGGTFS
+3922 FTGTVTFK
-3929 FNVSAM
+3929 VSAR
-3935 VHDLSDDGDISAS
+3935 VIDLGDNNEGDVSAPAY
-3948 VRKDL
+3948 REL
-3953 HASATFAPVSTPGQQ
+3953 TASADFNGATHSGQV
-3968 AATVDLDNS
+3968 AADVDFDNS
-3977 KPIVGV
+3977 APITGV
-3983 EDHNVNFGSQLKQM
+3983 EDQSVNFGSQLKQM
-3997 VTLGTADADHDELSI
+3997 VTLGTADSGDDELSI
-4012 VIKDLPQGVN
+4012 VITGLPPGVN
-4022 VQGLTYDFV
+4022 VQGLTFDFV

-4040 GGLSDLDKL
+4040 GGLDDLDRL
-4049 TLTLPEDYAGNGL
+4049 TLTLPQDYAGDGL
-4062 SFKVRLVNTD
+4062 HFNVRLVNTD
-4072 TVSGNT
+4072 TVSGDT
-4078 KQSEK
+4078 KMVEK
-4083 DISLSITPE
+4083 DVTLSITPE
-4092 VDTKGGADGQP
+4092 VDINGGADGLP
-4103 ELHLQVK
+4103 ELQLNVK
-4110 DVNGQPSNLEDTHV
+4110 DVNGDGQPDNLEDTEI

-4129 VTLADMT
+4129 VKLADIS
-4136 PSEANGGLETVERM
+4136 PSVADGGLETVERVV
-4150 TVTVDAQYGHF
+4150 VTVDPQYGHF
-4161 LDASG
+4161 LDKNG
-4166 KPVQSLVVSDPAALK
+4166 QPVATLTVNDPADLK
-4181 DLVFVPKQHFSG
+4181 DLVFVPKEHFSG
-4193 HVPLDV
+4193 KVPLAV
-4199 KVDILDTATTGTD
+4199 TVDILDTATTGTD
-4212 TGSWSGNASF
+4212 RGSWSGNVNF
-4222 EVLPVNDPAQLTVK
+4222 EVLPVNDPANLTVQ
-4236 NVSGNE
+4236 NVTGQE
-4242 DGSVSLGGLGATL
+4242 DGSVSLGGLGASL

-4261 EQIVALQIKGV
+4261 EQIVGLQIKGV

-4284 NGNGVWQV
+4284 NGGGVWQV

-4320 TLDQGLTLPLETSG
+4320 TLDKGLTLPLETSAG
-4334 SFTVTVKPVGDAI
+4334 FTVTVNPVGDAVI
-4347 IADLQDKA
+4347 TDMQEQA

-4365 NLGLETRDTQATG
+4365 NLGVETRDTQATG
-4378 GNAANVNENKPEQVR
+4378 GNAGNVHENGPEQVR

-4402 AEIRLPNGVAG
+4402 AEIRLPSGVSG
-4413 SVVDLGGGRWQITT
+4413 TVVDLGGGRWQVTT
-4427 DGGKLA
+4427 DGGKLD
-4433 AVELVTNDANG
+4433 AVELVTHDANG
-4444 ALDIKVTAQSLDNG
+4444 AMAIKVTAQSLDNG
-4458 ALGPEVGGT
+4458 ALGPEVNGT
-4467 IHVDV
+4467 IHLDV
-4472 SPVNDAPINVLPSTP
+4472 SPVNDAPVNVLPDDP
-4487 QVAQEDKPFVI
+4487 QVAQED
-4498 QGLQVK
+4498 
-4504 DVDAGSGTMEVRLS
+4504 E
-4518 VEHGT
+4518 
-4523 LNLPAGSGVT
+4523 
-4533 VAGNG
+4533 
-4538 TGSLVL
+4538 
-4544 TGTLADLNALLS
+4544 
-4556 GGVTYQGN
+4556 
-4564 TDFHGDDK
+4564 
-4572 LTMVTDDR
+4572 
-4580 GNTGSGGPL
+4580 
-4589 GDTDVLPIEVQ
+4589 
-4600 PVNDAPVNLLPSA
+4600 
-4613 PQVAQEDKP
+4613 P

-4962 NTGTGGVLTDSAQ
+4962 NTGAGGVLTDSAQ

-5069 LTLSAESSLGGGTLS
+5069 LTLSAESSLGGSTLS

-5171 DRIDLA
+5171 DKIDLA

-5230 DLSGWNLSGSSSH
+5230 DLRGWNLSGSSSH

>member
-14 KVEGAVF
+14 KVEGTVF

-58 SERPEPAQPEAAL
+58 SERPLPTQPEAAL

-81 LQEAIRQGADPTEL
+81 LQEAIRQGADPTKL
-95 FAETA
+95 FEETA
-100 AGNPGAGTAGG
+100 AGNAAAGTVGG
-111 VVGSSAG
+111 VAGSSAG
-118 GFVVVDLNSEYTLAE
+118 GFVVVDRINDATLAE

-467 GPVSATG
+467 GPVSAAG

-564 DGDRV
+564 DGDLV

-679 QQGSDIDGNV
+679 QHGSDIDGNV

-700 GRDQL
+700 GSDQL

-715 IDGDETRANL
+715 IDGDETRADL

-734 PRLGID
+734 PRLGIDSGVTLQEGASGQTLDGQLPVSVGSDRLVSLNFEASQPGLNGLTSGGQPTHYQVNGNVITLLDAGGKTILTVTLGLDGKYQVVLDGVLDQPASTNSVNLGLQVQGTDFDGDKSNLGTLNIHITDGVLPQVDPVSLTLVEDSDWSAAQTLTGDLNITAGTDPLANIGFDASQPGLQGLTSGGKQVVINVSGNSISGAVNGQNVFTLTLDQKGHYVFTLNQPLDQGSADSLLQAGFTLTDSDGDTVSSTLSVAIGDGANPVISAVTGTSLTEANQGDAAVVGHMSFTVSHGSDALDASSLKFDIAAIQQSLDGKFSSHGSPVTFTMDTNGELVGTSADGREVLRAELDLVESNGDWSVTSKVTLSGELDHQGSESLDLPLAITLTDKDGDRVSTQLPLTVKDGLAPHFVAGSGVSLDERHLDGHNTLTGTGHFQIEAGSDRVSEVSFADIAQQPALTALGQSVKYELVDGDARIPGNQVLKGYVEVNGVRIEVLQVELSGKLDNADSNSFDYKVTLYQGVHQSGNTATDLPFKLNIIDSDKGSGNNDSTTGTLNISVAEGDKPTLSLTGVTLSEGRFDGAGNNQTGDDQQASGTLTITADSDPVVDVRLTLSGQVVDGSGKAITHNGETLTWQEVAGSNGHSFQAVTASGTLVLTVTLPSVPGRIEAHTQATLDYQVKVHTNLDHGADDKLNLSLPVKVTDSDGSVITGSTTAVITDAADPHLGNDSGVTLQEGASGQTLDGQLPVSVGSDRLVSLNFEANQPGLNGLTSGGQPTHYQVNGNVITLLDAGDKTILTVTLDLDGKYHVTLDGVLDQPVSTNSVNLGLQVQGTDFDGDRSNLGTLNIHITDGVLPQVDPVSLTLVEDSDWSAAQTLSGDLNITAGTDPLAHIGFDASQPGLQGLTSGGQPVVISVSGNGISGAVNGQNVFTLTLDQNGHYVFTLNQPLDQGNADSLLKAGFTLTDSDGDKVSSTLSVAIGDGANPVISAVTGTSLTEANQGDAAVVGHMSFTVSHGSDALDASSLKFDIAAIQQSLDGKYSSHGSPVTFTLDGNGELAGTSADGREVLRAELDLVESNGNWSVTAKVTLSGELDHQGSESLDLPLAITLTDKDGDRVSTQLPLTVKDGNAPNFVAGSGVSLDERHLDGHNTLTGTGHFQIDAGSDRVSQVSFADIAQQPALTALGQSVKYELVDGDASIPGNQVLKGYVEVNGQRIEVLQVELSGKLDNADSNSFDYKVTLFEGVHQSGNTATDLPFKLNIIDSDKGSGNNDSTTGTLNISVAEGDKPTLSLTGVTLSEGRFDGAANNQTADDQQASGTLTITADSDPVVDVRLTLSGQVLDTSGKAITHNGETLTWQEVPGSNGHGFQALTASGTLVLTVTLPSVPGRIEAHTQATLDYQVKVHTNLDHGVSDNLSLNLPFKVTDSDGSVITGSTTAVITDAADPHLGID

-824 SVLDQPVSTNS
+824 GVLDQPVSTNS

-858 IHITDGVLPQVDP
+858 IAITDGALPQVDP

-882 SAAQTLSG
+882 SAAQTLTG
-890 NLNITAGTDP
+890 DLAITAGADP
-900 LANIGF
+900 LVNIAF

-997 VISAVT
+997 VINAVT

-1013 DGAVVSHMS
+1013 AKDVVSHMS
-1022 FTVSHGADALAP
+1022 FTVSHGADAL
-1034 DSLKFDIAAI
+1034 DTSSLKFDIAAI

-1080 RAELDLVESN
+1080 RAELSLVENN

-1147 GSGVSLDERGLD
+1147 GSGVSLDERHLD
-1159 GSNTLTGTGHFQIEA
+1159 GHNTLTGTGHFQVNA

-1187 SEQPALTALGLSVKY
+1187 SEQPALTALGQSVKY

-1252 LFEGVHQSGGNATDL
+1252 LYQGVHQSGGTATDL

-1296 GDKPT
+1296 GANPT

-1453 DAADPHLGIDSG
+1453 DAADP
-1465 VTLQEG
+1465 V
-1471 ASGQTLDG
+1471 
-1479 QLPVSV
+1479 
-1485 GSDRLVSLNFEA
+1485 
-1497 NQPGLNGLTSGGQ
+1497 
-1510 PTHYQVNGNA
+1510 
-1520 ITLLDAGGKTIL
+1520 
-1532 TVTLGLDGKYQLA
+1532 
-1545 LDGVLDQPV
+1545 
-1554 STNSINLGLQVQ
+1554 
-1566 GTDFD
+1566 
-1571 GDKSNLGTLNIHITD
+1571 
-1586 GVLPQVDPVS
+1586 
-1596 LTLVEDSD
+1596 
-1604 WSAAQTL
+1604 
-1611 TGDLAITAGADP
+1611 ITA
-1623 LVNIAFDASQ
+1623 I
-1633 PGLQGLTSG
+1633 
-1642 GQPVV
+1642 
-1647 ITISGNSISG
+1647 
-1657 AVNGQNVFTLTLDQ
+1657 
-1671 NGHYVFTLNQPLD
+1671 
-1684 QGSADSLLK
+1684 
-1693 AGFTLTDSD
+1693 
-1702 GDKVSS
+1702 
-1708 TLSVAI
+1708 
-1714 GDGANPVISAV
+1714 
-1725 TGTEMTEANQGA
+1725 
-1737 KDVVSHM
+1737 
-1744 SFTAS
+1744 
-1749 HGADALDTSSL
+1749 
-1760 KFDIAAI
+1760 
-1767 QQSLDGKYSS
+1767 
-1777 HGSPVTFTLDAN
+1777 
-1789 GELVGTSADG
+1789 
-1799 REVLRA
+1799 
-1805 ELSLVENN
+1805 
-1813 GNWSVTAKVTLGA
+1813 
-1826 ELDHQGSES
+1826 
-1835 LDLPLTVTLTDKDG
+1835 
-1849 DRVSTDLPLT
+1849 
-1859 IKDGHAPHFVAGS
+1859 
-1872 GVSLDE
+1872 
-1878 RGLDGHNTLTGTGH
+1878 
-1892 FQVNAGSDRVSEV
+1892 
-1905 SFADISE
+1905 
-1912 QPALTALGQSVK
+1912 
-1924 YELVDGDASIP
+1924 
-1935 GNQVLKGYVEVNGQR
+1935 
-1950 VEVLQVELV
+1950 
-1959 GKLDNAASNGFDY
+1959 
-1972 KVTLFEGVHQSG
+1972 EG
-1984 GSATDLPFKLN
+1984 
-1995 IVDSDKGS
+1995 
-2003 GNNDSTTGT
+2003 
-2012 LNIRISEGDKPTLTL
+2012 
-2027 TGVTLSEGRF
+2027 
-2037 DGAGNNQTSDD
+2037 
-2048 QHATGTLTIT
+2048 
-2058 ADSDPVVDVR
+2058 
-2068 LTLSGQVVDGSG
+2068 
-2080 KAITHNGE
+2080 
-2088 TLTWQEVAGSNGH
+2088 
-2101 SFQAVTASGTLV
+2101 
-2113 LTVTLP
+2113 
-2119 SVPGR
+2119 
-2124 IEAHTQAT
+2124 
-2132 LDYQVTVHT
+2132 
-2141 NLDHGADDK
+2141 
-2150 LNLSLPVKVTD
+2150 
-2161 SDGSVIIGNTT
+2161 
-2172 AVITDAAD
+2172 
-2180 PHLGIDAGVS
+2180 
-2190 LQEGG
+2190 
-2195 ASQSLDG
+2195 
-2202 QLPVNVGSDRL
+2202 
-2213 VSLNF
+2213 
-2218 EANQPGLNGLTS
+2218 
-2230 GGQPTH
+2230 
-2236 YQVSGNQITLLDAAN
+2236 
-2251 KPILTVTLDLDGKY
+2251 
-2265 HVTLDGVLDQPVNTD
+2265 
-2280 SVNLGLQVQGTDFDG
+2280 
-2295 DRSNLGTLNIAITDG
+2295 
-2310 ALPQVDP
+2310 
-2317 VSLTLVEDSDWSTAQ
+2317 
-2332 TLSGNLNITAGT
+2332 
-2344 DPLANIGFDA
+2344 
-2354 SQPGLQGLTSGGQPV
+2354 
-2369 VISVSGNSIS
+2369 
-2379 GAVNGQNVF
+2379 
-2388 TLTLDQNGHYVFT
+2388 
-2401 LNQPLDQNA
+2401 
-2410 GSSLLQAG
+2410 
-2418 FTLTDS
+2418 
-2424 DGDTVPS
+2424 
-2431 TLSVAIGDGA
+2431 
-2441 NPVINAVTGTSLT
+2441 
-2454 EANQGDAAVVGHM
+2454 
-2467 SFTVSHGSDALDASS
+2467 
-2482 LKFDIAA
+2482 
-2489 IQSSLHGKFSSHGSP
+2489 
-2504 VTFTLDASGE
+2504 
-2514 LVGTS
+2514 
-2519 SDGREVLRAELSL
+2519 
-2532 VENNGNWSVTAK
+2532 
-2544 VTLGAEL
+2544 
-2551 DHQGSESLDLPLT
+2551 
-2564 VTLTDKDGDR
+2564 
-2574 VSTQLPLT
+2574 
-2582 IKDGHAPHF
+2582 
-2591 VAGSGVSL
+2591 
-2599 DERHLDGHN
+2599 
-2608 TLTGTGHFQIEA
+2608 
-2620 GSDRVSEVSFADIA
+2620 
-2634 QQPALTALGQS
+2634 
-2645 VKYELVDGDASI
+2645 
-2657 PGNQVLKGYV
+2657 
-2667 EVNGHRIEVLQVE
+2667 
-2680 LSGKLDNAAS
+2680 
-2690 NGFDYKVTLYQGV
+2690 
-2703 HQSGNTAT
+2703 
-2711 DLPFKLNIVDSDK
+2711 
-2724 GSGNND
+2724 
-2730 STTGTLNIRISEGDK
+2730 
-2745 PTLSLTGVTLSEGRF
+2745 
-2760 DGAGNNQTGDDQ
+2760 
-2772 QASGT
+2772 
-2777 LTITADSDPVV
+2777 
-2788 DVRLTLSGQVLD
+2788 
-2800 ASGKAITHNGEA
+2800 
-2812 LTWQEVPGS
+2812 
-2821 NGHGFQALT
+2821 
-2830 ASGTLVLT
+2830 
-2838 VTLPSVPG
+2838 
-2846 RIEAHTQATLDY
+2846 
-2858 QVKVHTNLD
+2858 
-2867 HGADDKL
+2867 
-2874 NLSLPVKVTDS
+2874 
-2885 DGSVIT
+2885 
-2891 GSTTAV
+2891 
-2897 ITDAADPVINAIG
+2897 
-2910 SVTVKESDLNGGS
+2910 VTVKESDLNGGS
-2923 GQHVGSSPSG
+2923 GQHGGTSPSG
-2933 TGEIAIGQVTIA
+2933 TGEVAIGQVTIA
-2945 AGSDRVA
+2945 AGSDRVVS
-2952 ALQLDVARF
+2952 LQLDVARF

-2966 LSSGG
+2966 LTSGG
-2971 RAVTLSA
+2971 KAVTIGA
-2978 GSQPGVYLGK
+2978 DSQPGVYLGK

-3029 LQALDSDGDLSAE
+3029 LQARDSDGDLSAE

-3057 DAGKTLN
+3057 DASKTLN

-3079 GADDAVVRSVTINGT
+3079 GADDAVVRAVTINGT
-3094 EHPIAASG
+3094 EHPIAATG
-3102 NTSIAV
+3102 NTTISV
-3108 TDSTGQVIGT
+3108 TDSTGQIIGT
-3118 LVISAEGNYSFTATS
+3118 LVINAEGDYSFTAKS
-3133 GVNHSN
+3133 GIDHSN
-3139 NTLVQTIDFH
+3139 STLVQQIGFH

-3158 DGVLTLTIRDEAGK
+3158 DGLLTLTIWDEAGK
-3172 LTVSPVTGAEDAGAS
+3172 LTVSAVTGQEDAGAS
-3187 DPTHGI
+3187 DSGQGI
-3193 PITMALDIG
+3193 PITMNLDVG
-3202 DYDRGEFVEKLLIQA
+3202 DFDRGEHVEQLLIQA

-3363 QGSLSLNGKVLTPDA
+3363 QGSLTLNGKVLTPGA
-3378 NGIYTVKGDEINK
+3378 NGLYTVAGGDINK

-3399 YGGDIKLVVTPVS
+3399 YSGDIKLIVTPVS

-3418 VTGQETALGDP
+3418 VTGKETALGDP

-3473 DGSESLFVRISG
+3473 DGSEQLFVRISG

-3507 EVPYAR
+3507 EVPYDR
-3513 IGELKLQPPK
+3513 INDLKLRPPK
-3523 DSNVDFDLTIKGV
+3523 NSNVDFDLTIKGV
-3536 VKDSVTLTDASGQTH
+3536 VKDTAILTDASGQTH

-3571 VDAPH
+3571 VDEPH
-3576 FDLNSTGWTQSGGG
+3576 FDLNTTDWTQDGNG
-3590 YSITIAEDG
+3590 YSITIQEDG
-3599 KAPLD
+3599 RAPLD
-3604 FKLASGETTGDG
+3604 FKLTSGEWTDTPLDH
-3616 SESLNLVL
+3616 SETLNLVL
-3624 EGLPDDAKVFDGS
+3624 EGRPEGAKVFDGS

-3711 DYAKTSHGLEDEFVV
+3711 DYAKTSHGLEDQFTV
-3726 LNWQPDLSDSAEH
+3726 LDWQPDLTDSAEK
-3739 VTHLSLSGIEQGYQ
+3739 VTHLSLSGIEPGYEV
-3753 IWIRVG
+3753 WIRVG
-3759 GVETQLSV
+3759 GVETQLTVS
-3767 NGGALDLSD
+3767 GGAVDLSD
-3776 ADLKSL
+3776 AELQSL
-3782 LGGGQLLVKAP
+3782 LGGGQLLVKGP
-3793 EDSDKDTHIQSHV
+3793 EDSDRDTTLQSHV
-3806 TVTQYDVDKNPDGT
+3806 TVTQVDVDSSA
-3820 PTAMDQKV
+3820 TAQKV
-3828 IEGNLHLDIQAV
+3828 IDGTLHVDIQAV
-3840 VEPDGKLVQTG
+3840 VEPDGNLVQTG
-3851 ALDSPDGHDIALKDA
+3851 QLESPDGHDIPLDGV
-3866 FVFQDLDPSSDEV
+3866 FVFEDLDPSSDEV
-3879 IDYLVITDL
+3879 IDYLVISDL

-3900 GHGNWTVP
+3900 GKGNWTVP
-3908 NSALDSYALRAPSG
+3908 HDALGSYALRSPDG
-3922 YQGGTFS
+3922 FTGTVTFK
-3929 FNVSAM
+3929 VSAR
-3935 VHDLSDDGDISAS
+3935 VVDLGDNNEGDVSAPAY
-3948 VRKDL
+3948 REIT
-3953 HASATFAPVSTPGQQ
+3953 ASADFDGETHSGQVAADVDFDNSTPI
-3968 AATVDLDNS
+3968 T
-3977 KPIVGV
+3977 GV
-3983 EDHNVNFGSQLKQM
+3983 EDHGVNFGSQLKQM
-3997 VTLGTADADHDELSI
+3997 VTLGTADIGDDELSI
-4012 VIKDLPQGVN
+4012 VITGLPPGVN

-4040 GGLSDLDKL
+4040 GGLDDLDRL
-4049 TLTLPEDYAGNGL
+4049 TLTLPQDYAGDGL
-4062 SFKVRLVNTD
+4062 HFNVRLVNTD
-4072 TVSGNT
+4072 TVSGDT
-4078 KQSEK
+4078 KMVEK
-4083 DISLSITPE
+4083 DVTLSITPE
-4092 VDTKGGADGQP
+4092 VDINGGADVN
-4103 ELHLQVK
+4103 VK
-4110 DVNGQPSNLEDTHV
+4110 DVNGDGQPDNLEDTDI

-4129 VTLADMT
+4129 VKLADIS
-4136 PSEANGGLETVERM
+4136 PSVADGGLETVEQVV
-4150 TVTVDAQYGHF
+4150 VTVDPQYGHF
-4161 LDASG
+4161 LDKNG
-4166 KPVQSLVVSDPAALK
+4166 QPVSTLTVNNPADLK
-4181 DLVFVPKQHFSG
+4181 DLVFVPKEHFSG
-4193 HVPLDV
+4193 KVPLAV
-4199 KVDILDTATTGTD
+4199 TVDILDTATTGTD
-4212 TGSWSGNASF
+4212 RGSWSGNVSF
-4222 EVLPVNDPAQLTVK
+4222 EVLPVNDPANLTVQ
-4236 NVSGNE
+4236 NVTGQE
-4242 DGSVSLGGLGATL
+4242 DGSVSLGGLGASL

-4261 EQIVALQIKGV
+4261 EQIVGLQIKGV
-4272 PDGFTLSAPAVN
+4272 PYGFTLSAPAVN
-4284 NGNGVWQV
+4284 NGGGVWQV

-4312 VDLTLSAF
+4312 VSLTLSAF
-4320 TLDQGLTLPLETSG
+4320 TLDKGLTLPLETSAG
-4334 SFTVTVKPVGDAI
+4334 FTVTVNPVGDAVI
-4347 IADLQDKA
+4347 TDMQEQA

-4365 NLGLETRDTQATG
+4365 NLGVETRDTQATG
-4378 GNAANVNENKPEQVR
+4378 GNAGNVHENGPEQVR

-4402 AEIRLPNGVAG
+4402 AEIRLPSGVSG
-4413 SVVDLGGGRWQITT
+4413 TVVDLGGGRWQVTT
-4427 DGGKLA
+4427 DGGKLD
-4433 AVELVTNDANG
+4433 AVELVTHDANG
-4444 ALDIKVTAQSLDNG
+4444 AMAIKVTAQSLDNG
-4458 ALGPEVGGT
+4458 ALGPEVNGT
-4467 IHVDV
+4467 IHLDV
-4472 SPVNDAPINVLPSTP
+4472 SPVNDAPVNVLPDDP
-4487 QVAQEDKPFVI
+4487 QVAQED
-4498 QGLQVK
+4498 
-4504 DVDAGSGTMEVRLS
+4504 E
-4518 VEHGT
+4518 
-4523 LNLPAGSGVT
+4523 
-4533 VAGNG
+4533 
-4538 TGSLVL
+4538 
-4544 TGTLADLNALLS
+4544 
-4556 GGVTYQGN
+4556 
-4564 TDFHGDDK
+4564 
-4572 LTMVTDDR
+4572 
-4580 GNTGSGGPL
+4580 
-4589 GDTDVLPIEVQ
+4589 
-4600 PVNDAPVNLLPSA
+4600 
-4613 PQVAQEDKP
+4613 P

-4779 LAAGSGVTVSGSGSN
+4779 LVAGSGVTVSGSGSN

-4962 NTGTGGVLTDSAQ
+4962 NTGAGGVLTDSAQ

-5155 ASPAID
+5155 ASLAID

-5177 DLLKGVTDN
+5177 DLLKGVTDS

>member
-58 SERPEPAQPEAAL
+58 SERPEPTQPEAAL

-81 LQEAIRQGADPTEL
+81 LQEAIRQGADPSKL
-95 FAETA
+95 FEETA
-100 AGNPGAGTAGG
+100 AGNAAAATVGG
-111 VVGSSAG
+111 VAGSSAG
-118 GFVVVDLNSEYTLAE
+118 GFVVVDRINDATLAE
-133 AGFDTGHEAR
+133 AGFDTDHEAR

-273 TGTSQTDDLTRDTT
+273 TGASQTDDLTRDTT

-456 TLTLS
+456 VLTLS

-490 AADQGALNQLGLTS
+490 AADQSALNQLGLTS

-564 DGDRV
+564 DGDLV

-679 QQGSDIDGNV
+679 QHGSDIDGNV

-700 GRDQL
+700 GSDQL

-715 IDGDETRANL
+715 IDGDETRADL

-770 NFEAN
+770 NFEAS

-824 SVLDQPVSTNS
+824 GVLDQPDSTNS

-882 SAAQTLSG
+882 SAAQTLTG
-890 NLNITAGTDP
+890 DLAITAGADP
-900 LANIGF
+900 LVNIAF
-906 DASQPGLQG
+906 DASQLGLQG

-922 VVISVSGNSI
+922 VVISVSSNSI

-961 QGSADSLLKAGF
+961 QGSADSLLKARF

-1013 DGAVVSHMS
+1013 AKDVVSHMS
-1022 FTVSHGADALAP
+1022 FTVSHGADAL
-1034 DSLKFDIAAI
+1034 DTSSLKFDIAAI

-1071 TSADGREVL
+1071 TSSDGREVL
-1080 RAELDLVESN
+1080 RAELSLVENN

-1147 GSGVSLDERGLD
+1147 GSGVSLDERHLD
-1159 GSNTLTGTGHFQIEA
+1159 GHNTLTGTGHFQVNA

-1187 SEQPALTALGLSVKY
+1187 SEQPALTALGQSVKY

-1252 LFEGVHQSGGNATDL
+1252 LYQGVHQSGGTATDL

-1301 LTLTGVTV
+1301 LSLTGVTV
-1309 SEGRFDGAGNNQTG
+1309 SEGRFDGAANNQTG
-1323 DDQHATGTLTIT
+1323 DDQHATGTLTIR

-1439 DGSVITGSTTAVIT
+1439 DGSVITGSATGVIT
-1453 DAADPHLGIDSG
+1453 DAADPHLGIDIG

-1510 PTHYQVNGNA
+1510 PTHYQVNGNV

-1532 TVTLGLDGKYQLA
+1532 TVTLGLDGKYQVV
-1545 LDGVLDQPV
+1545 LDGVLDQPD
-1554 STNSINLGLQVQ
+1554 STNSVNLGLQVQ

-1611 TGDLAITAGADP
+1611 TGDLVITAGADP

-1657 AVNGQNVFTLTLDQ
+1657 GVNGQNVFTLTLDQ

-1702 GDKVSS
+1702 GDTVSS
-1708 TLSVAI
+1708 TLTVAI

-1725 TGTEMTEANQGA
+1725 TGTEMTEANQGDGA
-1737 KDVVSHM
+1737 VVSAM
-1744 SFTAS
+1744 SFTVN
-1749 HGADALDTSSL
+1749 HGADALAPDSL

-1789 GELVGTSADG
+1789 GELVGTSSDG

-1959 GKLDNAASNGFDY
+1959 GKLDNAASNSFDY

-1984 GSATDLPFKLN
+1984 GTATDLPFKLN

-2012 LNIRISEGDKPTLTL
+2012 LNIRISEGANPTLTL
-2027 TGVTLSEGRF
+2027 TGVTVSEGRFDGAANNQTGDDQHATGTLTIRADSDPVVDVRLTLSGQVVDGSGKAITHNGETLTWQEVAGSNGHSFQAVTASGTLMLTVTLPNVPGRIEAHTQATLDYQVTVHTNLDHGADDKLNLSLPVKVTDSDGSVITGSTTAVITDAADPHLGIDSGVTLQEGASGQTLDGQLPVSVGSDRLVSLNFEANQPGLNGLTSGGQPTHYQVNGNVITLLDAGGKTILTVTLGLDGKYQVALDGVLDQPVSTNSVNLGLQVQGTDFDGDKSNLGTLNIHITDGVLPQVDPVSLTLVEDSDWSAAQTLTGDLAITAGADPLVNIAFDASQPGLQGLTSSGLPVVITISGNSISGAVNGQNVFTLTLDQNGHYVFTLNQPLDQGSADSLLKAGFTLTDSDGDTVSSTLSVAIGDGANPVISAVTGTEMTEANQGAKDVVSHMSFTVSHGADALDTSSLKFDIAAIQQSLDGKYSSHGSPVTFTLDANGELVGTSSDGREVLRAELSLVENNGNWSVTAKVTLGAELDHQGSESLDLPLTVTLTDKDGDRVSTDLPLTIKDGHAPHFVAGSGVSLDERGLDGSNTLTGTGHFQVNAGSDRVSEVSFADISEQPALTALGQSVKYELVDGDAGIPGNQVLKGYVEVNGQRVEVLQVELVGKLDNAASNGFDYKVTLFEGVHQSGGNATDLPFKLNIVDSDKGAGNNDSTTGTLNIRISEGANPILTLTGVTVSEGRF
-2037 DGAGNNQTSDD
+2037 DGAGNNQTGDD

-2161 SDGSVIIGNTT
+2161 SDGSVI
-2172 AVITDAAD
+2172 
-2180 PHLGIDAGVS
+2180 
-2190 LQEGG
+2190 
-2195 ASQSLDG
+2195 
-2202 QLPVNVGSDRL
+2202 
-2213 VSLNF
+2213 
-2218 EANQPGLNGLTS
+2218 
-2230 GGQPTH
+2230 
-2236 YQVSGNQITLLDAAN
+2236 
-2251 KPILTVTLDLDGKY
+2251 
-2265 HVTLDGVLDQPVNTD
+2265 
-2280 SVNLGLQVQGTDFDG
+2280 
-2295 DRSNLGTLNIAITDG
+2295 
-2310 ALPQVDP
+2310 
-2317 VSLTLVEDSDWSTAQ
+2317 
-2332 TLSGNLNITAGT
+2332 
-2344 DPLANIGFDA
+2344 
-2354 SQPGLQGLTSGGQPV
+2354 
-2369 VISVSGNSIS
+2369 
-2379 GAVNGQNVF
+2379 
-2388 TLTLDQNGHYVFT
+2388 
-2401 LNQPLDQNA
+2401 
-2410 GSSLLQAG
+2410 
-2418 FTLTDS
+2418 
-2424 DGDTVPS
+2424 
-2431 TLSVAIGDGA
+2431 
-2441 NPVINAVTGTSLT
+2441 
-2454 EANQGDAAVVGHM
+2454 
-2467 SFTVSHGSDALDASS
+2467 
-2482 LKFDIAA
+2482 
-2489 IQSSLHGKFSSHGSP
+2489 
-2504 VTFTLDASGE
+2504 
-2514 LVGTS
+2514 
-2519 SDGREVLRAELSL
+2519 
-2532 VENNGNWSVTAK
+2532 
-2544 VTLGAEL
+2544 
-2551 DHQGSESLDLPLT
+2551 
-2564 VTLTDKDGDR
+2564 
-2574 VSTQLPLT
+2574 
-2582 IKDGHAPHF
+2582 
-2591 VAGSGVSL
+2591 
-2599 DERHLDGHN
+2599 
-2608 TLTGTGHFQIEA
+2608 
-2620 GSDRVSEVSFADIA
+2620 
-2634 QQPALTALGQS
+2634 
-2645 VKYELVDGDASI
+2645 
-2657 PGNQVLKGYV
+2657 
-2667 EVNGHRIEVLQVE
+2667 
-2680 LSGKLDNAAS
+2680 
-2690 NGFDYKVTLYQGV
+2690 
-2703 HQSGNTAT
+2703 
-2711 DLPFKLNIVDSDK
+2711 
-2724 GSGNND
+2724 
-2730 STTGTLNIRISEGDK
+2730 
-2745 PTLSLTGVTLSEGRF
+2745 
-2760 DGAGNNQTGDDQ
+2760 
-2772 QASGT
+2772 
-2777 LTITADSDPVV
+2777 
-2788 DVRLTLSGQVLD
+2788 
-2800 ASGKAITHNGEA
+2800 
-2812 LTWQEVPGS
+2812 
-2821 NGHGFQALT
+2821 
-2830 ASGTLVLT
+2830 
-2838 VTLPSVPG
+2838 
-2846 RIEAHTQATLDY
+2846 
-2858 QVKVHTNLD
+2858 
-2867 HGADDKL
+2867 
-2874 NLSLPVKVTDS
+2874 
-2885 DGSVIT
+2885 T

-2897 ITDAADPVINAIG
+2897 ITDAADPVITAIEG
-2910 SVTVKESDLNGGS
+2910 VTVKESDLNGGS
-2923 GQHVGSSPSG
+2923 GQHGGSSPSG
-2933 TGEIAIGQVTIA
+2933 TGEVAIGQVTIA
-2945 AGSDRVA
+2945 AGSDRVVS
-2952 ALQLDVARF
+2952 LQLDVARF

-2966 LSSGG
+2966 LTSGG
-2971 RAVTLSA
+2971 KAVTIGA
-2978 GSQPGVYLGK
+2978 DSQPGVYLGK

-3029 LQALDSDGDLSAE
+3029 LQARDSDGDLSAE

-3057 DAGKTLN
+3057 DASKTLN

-3079 GADDAVVRSVTINGT
+3079 GADDAVVRAVTINGT
-3094 EHPIAASG
+3094 EHPIAATG
-3102 NTSIAV
+3102 NTTISV
-3108 TDSTGQVIGT
+3108 TDGTGQIIGT
-3118 LVISAEGNYSFTATS
+3118 LVINAEGDYSFTAKS
-3133 GVNHSN
+3133 GIDHSN
-3139 NTLVQTIDFH
+3139 STLVQQIGFH

-3158 DGVLTLTIRDEAGK
+3158 DGLLTLTIRDEAGK
-3172 LTVSPVTGAEDAGAS
+3172 LTVSAVTGQEDAGAS
-3187 DPTHGI
+3187 DPGQGI
-3193 PITMALDIG
+3193 PITMNLDVG
-3202 DYDRGEFVEKLLIQA
+3202 DFDRGEHVEQLLIQA

-3282 LRFPVQLQVGVT
+3282 LRFPVQLHVGVT

-3363 QGSLSLNGKVLTPDA
+3363 QGTLTLNGKVLTPGA
-3378 NGIYTVKGDEINK
+3378 NGLYTVAGGDINK

-3399 YGGDIKLVVTPVS
+3399 YSGDIKLIVTPVS

-3418 VTGQETALGDP
+3418 VTGKETALGDP

-3473 DGSESLFVRISG
+3473 DGSEQLFVRISG

-3494 GGVAVTQDANGYY
+3494 GGVAVNLDANGYY
-3507 EVPYAR
+3507 EVPYDR
-3513 IGELKLQPPK
+3513 INDLKLLPPK
-3523 DSNVDFDLTIKGV
+3523 NSNVDFDLTIKGV
-3536 VKDSVTLTDASGQTH
+3536 VKDTAILTDASGQTH

-3571 VDAPH
+3571 VDEPH
-3576 FDLNSTGWTQSGGG
+3576 FDLNTTDWTQDGNG
-3590 YSITIAEDG
+3590 YSITIQEDG
-3599 KAPLD
+3599 RAPLD
-3604 FKLASGETTGDG
+3604 FKLTSGEWTDTPLDH
-3616 SESLNLVL
+3616 SETLNLVL
-3624 EGLPDDAKVFDGS
+3624 EGLPEGAKVFDGS

-3711 DYAKTSHGLEDEFVV
+3711 DYAKTSHGLEDQFTV
-3726 LNWQPDLSDSAEH
+3726 LDWQPDLTDGAEK
-3739 VTHLSLSGIEQGYQ
+3739 VTHLSLSGIEPGYEV
-3753 IWIRVG
+3753 WIRVG
-3759 GVETQLSV
+3759 GVETQLTVS
-3767 NGGALDLSD
+3767 GGAVDLSD
-3776 ADLKSL
+3776 AELQSL
-3782 LGGGQLLVKAP
+3782 LGGGQLLVKGP
-3793 EDSDKDTHIQSHV
+3793 EDSDRDTTLQSHV
-3806 TVTQYDVDKNPDGT
+3806 TVTQVDVDSSA
-3820 PTAMDQKV
+3820 TAQKV
-3828 IEGNLHLDIQAV
+3828 IDGTLHVDIQAV
-3840 VEPDGKLVQTG
+3840 VEPDGNLVQTG
-3851 ALDSPDGHDIALKDA
+3851 QLESPDGHDIPLDGV
-3866 FVFQDLDPSSDEV
+3866 FVFEDLDPSSDEV
-3879 IDYLVITDL
+3879 IDYLVISDL

-3900 GHGNWTVP
+3900 GKGNWTVP
-3908 NSALDSYALRAPSG
+3908 RDALGSYALRSPDG
-3922 YQGGTFS
+3922 FTGTVTFK
-3929 FNVSAM
+3929 VSAR
-3935 VHDLSDDGDISAS
+3935 VVDLGDNNEGDVSAPAY
-3948 VRKDL
+3948 REIT
-3953 HASATFAPVSTPGQQ
+3953 ASADFHGATHSGQVAADVDFDNSTPI
-3968 AATVDLDNS
+3968 T
-3977 KPIVGV
+3977 GV
-3983 EDHNVNFGSQLKQM
+3983 EDHGVNFGSQLKQM
-3997 VTLGTADADHDELSI
+3997 VTLGTADIGDDELSI
-4012 VIKDLPQGVN
+4012 VITGLPPGVN

-4040 GGLSDLDKL
+4040 GGLDDLDRL
-4049 TLTLPEDYAGNGL
+4049 TLTLPQDYAGDGL
-4062 SFKVRLVNTD
+4062 QFNVRLVNTD
-4072 TVSGNT
+4072 TVSGDT
-4078 KQSEK
+4078 KMVEK
-4083 DISLSITPE
+4083 DVTLSITPE
-4092 VDTKGGADGQP
+4092 VDINGGADGLP
-4103 ELHLQVK
+4103 ELQLNVK
-4110 DVNGQPSNLEDTHV
+4110 DVNGDGQPDNLEDTDI

-4129 VTLADMT
+4129 VKLADIS
-4136 PSEANGGLETVERM
+4136 PSVADGGLETVEQVV
-4150 TVTVDAQYGHF
+4150 VTVDPQYGHF
-4161 LDASG
+4161 LDKNG
-4166 KPVQSLVVSDPAALK
+4166 QPVSTLTVNNPADLK
-4181 DLVFVPKQHFSG
+4181 DLVFVPKEHFSG
-4193 HVPLDV
+4193 KVPLAV
-4199 KVDILDTATTGTD
+4199 TVDILDTATTGTD
-4212 TGSWSGNASF
+4212 RGSWSGNVSF
-4222 EVLPVNDPAQLTVK
+4222 EVLPVNDPANLTVQ
-4236 NVSGNE
+4236 NVTGQE
-4242 DGSVSLGGLGATL
+4242 DGSVSLGGLGASL

-4261 EQIVALQIKGV
+4261 EQIVGLQIKGV

-4284 NGNGVWQV
+4284 NGGGVWQV

-4312 VDLTLSAF
+4312 VSLTLSAF
-4320 TLDQGLTLPLETSG
+4320 TLDKGLTLPLETSAG
-4334 SFTVTVKPVGDAI
+4334 FTVTVNPVGDAVI
-4347 IADLQDKA
+4347 TDMQEQA

-4365 NLGLETRDTQATG
+4365 NLGVETRDTHATG
-4378 GNAANVNENKPEQVR
+4378 GNAGNVHENGPEQVR

-4402 AEIRLPNGVAG
+4402 AEIRLPSGVSG
-4413 SVVDLGGGRWQITT
+4413 TVVDLGGGRWQVTT
-4427 DGGKLA
+4427 DGGKLD

-4444 ALDIKVTAQSLDNG
+4444 AMAIKVTAQSLDNG
-4458 ALGPEVGGT
+4458 ALGPEVNGT
-4467 IHVDV
+4467 IHLDV
-4472 SPVNDAPINVLPSTP
+4472 SPVNDAPVNVLPDDP
-4487 QVAQEDKPFVI
+4487 QVAQED
-4498 QGLQVK
+4498 
-4504 DVDAGSGTMEVRLS
+4504 E
-4518 VEHGT
+4518 
-4523 LNLPAGSGVT
+4523 
-4533 VAGNG
+4533 
-4538 TGSLVL
+4538 
-4544 TGTLADLNALLS
+4544 
-4556 GGVTYQGN
+4556 
-4564 TDFHGDDK
+4564 
-4572 LTMVTDDR
+4572 
-4580 GNTGSGGPL
+4580 
-4589 GDTDVLPIEVQ
+4589 
-4600 PVNDAPVNLLPSA
+4600 
-4613 PQVAQEDKP
+4613 P

-4643 LSVEHGTLTLPAG
+4643 LSVENGTLTLPAG

-4962 NTGTGGVLTDSAQ
+4962 NTGAGGVLTDSAQ

>member
-1 MAELRIDKPTLIA
+1 MFE
-14 KVEGAVF
+14 
-21 VMDADGS
+21 
-28 LRRAT
+28 
-33 PGMQLEPGMR
+33 
-43 LLTESDGQVELAEAG
+43 
-58 SERPEPAQPEAAL
+58 
-71 PAGADAELAS
+71 
-81 LQEAIRQGADPTEL
+81 
-95 FAETA
+95 ETA
-100 AGNPGAGTAGG
+100 AGNAAAATVGG
-111 VVGSSAG
+111 VAGSSAG
-118 GFVVVDLNSEYTLAE
+118 GFVVVDRINDATLAE

-330 GPHDFRVDAVDIAG
+330 GAHDFRVDAVDIAG

-467 GPVSATG
+467 GPVSAAG

-569 SANLTV
+569 SANLNV

-588 PISLTEDDF
+588 PITLTEDAF
-597 TNPAAVVGQSQ
+597 TNAGAVVGQSP
-608 FVVGHQS
+608 FVIGHQS

-679 QQGSDIDGNV
+679 QHGSDIDGNV

-700 GRDQL
+700 GSDQL

-715 IDGDETRANL
+715 IDGDETRADL

-758 PVSVGS
+758 PVNVGS

-824 SVLDQPVSTNS
+824 GVLDQPVSTNS

-858 IHITDGVLPQVDP
+858 IAITDGALPQVDP

-890 NLNITAGTDP
+890 DLNITAGTDP
-900 LANIGF
+900 LAHIGF

-922 VVISVSGNSI
+922 VVITISGNSI

-980 DKVSSTLSVAIG
+980 DKVSSTLSVAIS

-1013 DGAVVSHMS
+1013 AKDVVSHMS
-1022 FTVSHGADALAP
+1022 FTVSHGADAL
-1034 DSLKFDIAAI
+1034 DTSSLKFDIAAI

-1159 GSNTLTGTGHFQIEA
+1159 GSNTLTGTGHFQVNA

-1187 SEQPALTALGLSVKY
+1187 SEQPALTALGQSVKY

-1252 LFEGVHQSGGNATDL
+1252 LFEGVHQSGNTATDL

-1296 GDKPT
+1296 GANPT
-1301 LTLTGVTV
+1301 LSLTGVTV

-1335 ADSDPVVDVRLTLSG
+1335 ADSDPVVDVRLNLSG
-1350 QVVDGS
+1350 PVLNTS
-1356 GKAITHNGETLTWQ
+1356 GDPITHNGEVLTWQ
-1370 EVAGS
+1370 EVPGS
-1375 NGHSFQAVTASGTL
+1375 NGHGFQALTASGTL

-1411 YQVTVHTNLDHGAD
+1411 YQVKVHTNLDHGVSD
-1425 DKLNLSLP
+1425 NLSLNLP
-1433 VKVTDS
+1433 FKVTDS
-1439 DGSVITGSTTAVIT
+1439 DGSEIIGNTTAVIT
-1453 DAADPHLGIDSG
+1453 DAADPHLGNDSG

-1510 PTHYQVNGNA
+1510 PTHYQVSGNQ
-1520 ITLLDAGGKTIL
+1520 ITLLDAANKPIL
-1532 TVTLGLDGKYQLA
+1532 TVTLDLDGKYHVT

-1554 STNSINLGLQVQ
+1554 STNSVNLGLQVQ

-1571 GDKSNLGTLNIHITD
+1571 GDRSNLGTLNIAITD
-1586 GVLPQVDPVS
+1586 GALPQVDPVS

-1647 ITISGNSISG
+1647 ISVSGNSISG

-1744 SFTAS
+1744 SFTVS

-1805 ELSLVENN
+1805 ELDLVESN

-1878 RGLDGHNTLTGTGH
+1878 RGLDGSNTLTGTGH
-1892 FQVNAGSDRVSEV
+1892 FLVNAGSDRVSEV

-1972 KVTLFEGVHQSG
+1972 KVTLYQGVHQSG
-1984 GSATDLPFKLN
+1984 GTATDLPFKLN

-2012 LNIRISEGDKPTLTL
+2012 LNIRISEGDNPTLTL
-2027 TGVTLSEGRF
+2027 TGVTVSEGRF
-2037 DGAGNNQTSDD
+2037 DGAGNNQTGDD

-2101 SFQAVTASGTLV
+2101 GFQAVTASGTLV

-2161 SDGSVIIGNTT
+2161 SDGSVI
-2172 AVITDAAD
+2172 TD
-2180 PHLGIDAGVS
+2180 
-2190 LQEGG
+2190 
-2195 ASQSLDG
+2195 
-2202 QLPVNVGSDRL
+2202 
-2213 VSLNF
+2213 
-2218 EANQPGLNGLTS
+2218 
-2230 GGQPTH
+2230 
-2236 YQVSGNQITLLDAAN
+2236 
-2251 KPILTVTLDLDGKY
+2251 
-2265 HVTLDGVLDQPVNTD
+2265 
-2280 SVNLGLQVQGTDFDG
+2280 
-2295 DRSNLGTLNIAITDG
+2295 
-2310 ALPQVDP
+2310 
-2317 VSLTLVEDSDWSTAQ
+2317 
-2332 TLSGNLNITAGT
+2332 
-2344 DPLANIGFDA
+2344 
-2354 SQPGLQGLTSGGQPV
+2354 
-2369 VISVSGNSIS
+2369 
-2379 GAVNGQNVF
+2379 
-2388 TLTLDQNGHYVFT
+2388 
-2401 LNQPLDQNA
+2401 
-2410 GSSLLQAG
+2410 
-2418 FTLTDS
+2418 
-2424 DGDTVPS
+2424 
-2431 TLSVAIGDGA
+2431 
-2441 NPVINAVTGTSLT
+2441 
-2454 EANQGDAAVVGHM
+2454 
-2467 SFTVSHGSDALDASS
+2467 
-2482 LKFDIAA
+2482 
-2489 IQSSLHGKFSSHGSP
+2489 
-2504 VTFTLDASGE
+2504 
-2514 LVGTS
+2514 
-2519 SDGREVLRAELSL
+2519 
-2532 VENNGNWSVTAK
+2532 
-2544 VTLGAEL
+2544 
-2551 DHQGSESLDLPLT
+2551 
-2564 VTLTDKDGDR
+2564 
-2574 VSTQLPLT
+2574 
-2582 IKDGHAPHF
+2582 
-2591 VAGSGVSL
+2591 
-2599 DERHLDGHN
+2599 
-2608 TLTGTGHFQIEA
+2608 
-2620 GSDRVSEVSFADIA
+2620 
-2634 QQPALTALGQS
+2634 
-2645 VKYELVDGDASI
+2645 
-2657 PGNQVLKGYV
+2657 
-2667 EVNGHRIEVLQVE
+2667 
-2680 LSGKLDNAAS
+2680 
-2690 NGFDYKVTLYQGV
+2690 
-2703 HQSGNTAT
+2703 
-2711 DLPFKLNIVDSDK
+2711 
-2724 GSGNND
+2724 
-2730 STTGTLNIRISEGDK
+2730 
-2745 PTLSLTGVTLSEGRF
+2745 
-2760 DGAGNNQTGDDQ
+2760 
-2772 QASGT
+2772 
-2777 LTITADSDPVV
+2777 
-2788 DVRLTLSGQVLD
+2788 
-2800 ASGKAITHNGEA
+2800 
-2812 LTWQEVPGS
+2812 
-2821 NGHGFQALT
+2821 
-2830 ASGTLVLT
+2830 
-2838 VTLPSVPG
+2838 
-2846 RIEAHTQATLDY
+2846 
-2858 QVKVHTNLD
+2858 
-2867 HGADDKL
+2867 
-2874 NLSLPVKVTDS
+2874 
-2885 DGSVIT
+2885 
-2891 GSTTAV
+2891 STTAV
-2897 ITDAADPVINAIG
+2897 ITDAADPVITAIEG
-2910 SVTVKESDLNGGS
+2910 VTVKESDLNGGS
-2923 GQHVGSSPSG
+2923 GQHGGTSPSG
-2933 TGEIAIGQVTIA
+2933 TGEVAIGQVTIA
-2945 AGSDRVA
+2945 AGSDRVVS
-2952 ALQLDVARF
+2952 LQLDVARF

-2966 LSSGG
+2966 LTSGG
-2971 RAVTLSA
+2971 KAVTIGA
-2978 GSQPGVYLGK
+2978 DSQPGVYLGK

-3011 GNLDHSVQGKDLL
+3011 GKLDHSVQGKDLL

-3029 LQALDSDGDLSAE
+3029 LQARDSDGDLSAE

-3079 GADDAVVRSVTINGT
+3079 GADDAVVRAVTINGT
-3094 EHPIAASG
+3094 EHPIAATG
-3102 NTSIAV
+3102 NTTISV
-3108 TDSTGQVIGT
+3108 TDGTGQIIGT
-3118 LVISAEGNYSFTATS
+3118 LVINAEGDYSFTAKS
-3133 GVNHSN
+3133 GIDHSN
-3139 NTLVQTIDFH
+3139 STLVQQIGFH

-3158 DGVLTLTIRDEAGK
+3158 DGLLTLTIRDEAGK
-3172 LTVSPVTGAEDAGAS
+3172 LTVSAVTGQEDAGAS
-3187 DPTHGI
+3187 DPGQGI
-3193 PITMALDIG
+3193 PITMNLDVG
-3202 DYDRGEFVEKLLIQA
+3202 DFDRGEHVEQLLIQA

-3363 QGSLSLNGKVLTPDA
+3363 QGTLTLNGKVLTPGA
-3378 NGIYTVKGDEINK
+3378 NGLYAVAGGDINK

-3399 YGGDIKLVVTPVS
+3399 YSGDIKLIVTPVS

-3418 VTGQETALGDP
+3418 VAGKETALGDP

-3473 DGSESLFVRISG
+3473 DGSEQLFVRISG

-3494 GGVAVTQDANGYY
+3494 GGVAVTLDANGYY
-3507 EVPYAR
+3507 EVPYDR
-3513 IGELKLQPPK
+3513 INDLKLLPPK
-3523 DSNVDFDLTIKGV
+3523 NSNVDFDLTIKGV
-3536 VKDSVTLTDASGQTH
+3536 VKDTAILTDASGQTH

-3571 VDAPH
+3571 VDEPH
-3576 FDLNSTGWTQSGGG
+3576 FDLNTTDWTQDGNG
-3590 YSITIAEDG
+3590 YSITIQEDG
-3599 KAPLD
+3599 RAPLD
-3604 FKLASGETTGDG
+3604 FKLTSGEWTDTPLDH
-3616 SESLNLVL
+3616 SETLNLVL
-3624 EGLPDDAKVFDGS
+3624 EGLPEGAKVFDGS

-3664 NLQIQPPPNST
+3664 NLEIQPPPNST

-3711 DYAKTSHGLEDEFVV
+3711 DYAKTSHGLEDQFTV
-3726 LNWQPDLSDSAEH
+3726 LDWQPDLTDGAEK
-3739 VTHLSLSGIEQGYQ
+3739 VTHLSLSGIEPGYEV
-3753 IWIRVG
+3753 WIRVG
-3759 GVETQLSV
+3759 GVETQLTVS
-3767 NGGALDLSD
+3767 GGAVDLSD
-3776 ADLKSL
+3776 AELQSL
-3782 LGGGQLLVKAP
+3782 LGGGQLLVKGP
-3793 EDSDKDTHIQSHV
+3793 EDSDRDTTLQSHV
-3806 TVTQYDVDKNPDGT
+3806 TVTQVDVDSSA
-3820 PTAMDQKV
+3820 TAQKV
-3828 IEGNLHLDIQAV
+3828 IDGTLHVDIQAV
-3840 VEPDGKLVQTG
+3840 VEPDGNLVQTG
-3851 ALDSPDGHDIALKDA
+3851 QLESPDGHDIPLDGV
-3866 FVFQDLDPSSDEV
+3866 FVFEDLDPSSDEV
-3879 IDYLVITDL
+3879 IDYLVISDL

-3900 GHGNWTVP
+3900 GKGNWTVP
-3908 NSALDSYALRAPSG
+3908 HDALGSYALRSPDG
-3922 YQGGTFS
+3922 FTGTVTFK
-3929 FNVSAM
+3929 VSAR
-3935 VHDLSDDGDISAS
+3935 VVDLGDNNEGDVSAPAY
-3948 VRKDL
+3948 REIT
-3953 HASATFAPVSTPGQQ
+3953 ASADFHGATHSGQVAADVDFDNSTPI
-3968 AATVDLDNS
+3968 T
-3977 KPIVGV
+3977 GV
-3983 EDHNVNFGSQLKQM
+3983 EDHGVNFGSQLKQM
-3997 VTLGTADADHDELSI
+3997 VTLGTADIGDDELSI
-4012 VIKDLPQGVN
+4012 VITGLPPGVN

-4040 GGLSDLDKL
+4040 GGLDDLDRL
-4049 TLTLPEDYAGNGL
+4049 TLTLPQDYAGDGL
-4062 SFKVRLVNTD
+4062 HFNVRLVNTD
-4072 TVSGNT
+4072 TVSGDT
-4078 KQSEK
+4078 KMVEK
-4083 DISLSITPE
+4083 DVTLSITPE
-4092 VDTKGGADGQP
+4092 VDINGGADGLP
-4103 ELHLQVK
+4103 ELQLNVK
-4110 DVNGQPSNLEDTHV
+4110 DVNGDGQPDNLEDTDI

-4129 VTLADMT
+4129 VKLADIS
-4136 PSEANGGLETVERM
+4136 PSVADGGLETVEQVV
-4150 TVTVDAQYGHF
+4150 VTVDPQYGHF
-4161 LDASG
+4161 LDKNG
-4166 KPVQSLVVSDPAALK
+4166 QPVSTLTVNNPADLK
-4181 DLVFVPKQHFSG
+4181 DLVFVPKEHFSG
-4193 HVPLDV
+4193 KVPLAV
-4199 KVDILDTATTGTD
+4199 TVDILDTATTGTVR
-4212 TGSWSGNASF
+4212 GSWSGNVSF
-4222 EVLPVNDPAQLTVK
+4222 EVLPVNDPANLTVQ
-4236 NVSGNE
+4236 NVTGQE
-4242 DGSVSLGGLGATL
+4242 DGSVSLGGLGASL

-4261 EQIVALQIKGV
+4261 EQIVGLQIKGV

-4284 NGNGVWQV
+4284 NGGGVWQV

-4347 IADLQDKA
+4347 IADLQEQA

-4365 NLGLETRDTQATG
+4365 NLGLETRDTHATG
-4378 GNAANVNENKPEQVR
+4378 GNAGNVNENGPEQVR

-4402 AEIRLPNGVAG
+4402 AEIRLPSGVSG
-4413 SVVDLGGGRWQITT
+4413 TVVDLGGGRWQVTT
-4427 DGGKLA
+4427 DGGKLD

-4444 ALDIKVTAQSLDNG
+4444 AMAIKVTAQSLDNG
-4458 ALGPEVGGT
+4458 ALGPEVNGT
-4467 IHVDV
+4467 IHLDV
-4472 SPVNDAPINVLPSTP
+4472 SPVNDAPVNVLPST
-4487 QVAQEDKPFVI
+4487 
-4498 QGLQVK
+4498 
-4504 DVDAGSGTMEVRLS
+4504 
-4518 VEHGT
+4518 
-4523 LNLPAGSGVT
+4523 
-4533 VAGNG
+4533 
-4538 TGSLVL
+4538 
-4544 TGTLADLNALLS
+4544 
-4556 GGVTYQGN
+4556 
-4564 TDFHGDDK
+4564 
-4572 LTMVTDDR
+4572 
-4580 GNTGSGGPL
+4580 
-4589 GDTDVLPIEVQ
+4589 
-4600 PVNDAPVNLLPSA
+4600 

-4872 DGSLSLTGISVK
+4872 DGSLSLTGINVK

-4962 NTGTGGVLTDSAQ
+4962 NTGAGGVLTDSAQ

-5115 DRLLGGM
+5115 DRLLGSM

-5177 DLLKGVTDN
+5177 DLLKGVTDS

>member
-1 MAELRIDKPTLIA
+1 M
-14 KVEGAVF
+14 
-21 VMDADGS
+21 
-28 LRRAT
+28 
-33 PGMQLEPGMR
+33 
-43 LLTESDGQVELAEAG
+43 
-58 SERPEPAQPEAAL
+58 
-71 PAGADAELAS
+71 
-81 LQEAIRQGADPTEL
+81 
-95 FAETA
+95 
-100 AGNPGAGTAGG
+100 
-111 VVGSSAG
+111 
-118 GFVVVDLNSEYTLAE
+118 
-133 AGFDTGHEAR
+133 
-143 QPGDELLYAEDQDLL
+143 
-158 AAITITEP
+158 
-166 QTDDNIINAD
+166 
-176 EATGVIIRGFV
+176 
-187 EDVEVGQTVTVTLID
+187 
-202 QDGNRLTTTTVVLPG
+202 
-217 FVWEANFGDVTG
+217 
-229 KLVDGPLTIQAD
+229 
-241 TQDAAGNRASDTGQ
+241 
-255 TLLDTITTITLD
+255 
-267 LADESD
+267 
-273 TGTSQTDDLTRDTT
+273 
-287 PLLQGKGEP
+287 
-296 GATVTLTLEGKVMAV
+296 
-311 LTVDGNGNWQYQI
+311 
-324 PDTLAD
+324 
-330 GPHDFRVDAVDIAG
+330 
-344 NRASDTLTVTVDTRA
+344 DTRA

-679 QQGSDIDGNV
+679 QHGSDIDGNV

-700 GRDQL
+700 GSDQL

-715 IDGDETRANL
+715 IDGDETRADL

-750 GQTLDGQL
+750 GQTLNGQL
-758 PVSVGS
+758 PVNVGS

-770 NFEAN
+770 NFEAS

-824 SVLDQPVSTNS
+824 GVLDQPVSTNS

-882 SAAQTLSG
+882 GAAQTLTG
-890 NLNITAGTDP
+890 DLAITAGADP
-900 LANIGF
+900 LVNIAF

-980 DKVSSTLSVAIG
+980 DTVSSTLTVAIG

-1013 DGAVVSHMS
+1013 DGAVVSSMS

-1044 QQSLDGKYS
+1044 QGSLDGKYS

-1147 GSGVSLDERGLD
+1147 GSGVDLNESSLD
-1159 GSNTLTGTGHFQIEA
+1159 GSNTLTETGHFTLES
-1174 GSDRVSEVSFADI
+1174 GSDRVSQVSFADPA
-1187 SEQPALTALGLSVKY
+1187 SQPPLMALGQQVKY
-1202 ELVDGDASIP
+1202 ELVDGDPAIP
-1212 GNQVL
+1212 GNQIL
-1217 KGYVEVNG
+1217 KGYVDVNG
-1225 QRVEVLQVE
+1225 ALVEVLQVE

-1239 DNAASNGFDYKVT
+1239 DNAASNTFDYKVT
-1252 LFEGVHQSGGNATDL
+1252 LYQGVHQSGGDGKTSL
-1267 PFKLNIVDSDKGSGN
+1267 PLKLDIIDSDKGGGN
-1282 NDSTTGTLNIRISE
+1282 NDSTTGTLDITISE
-1296 GDKPT
+1296 GVRPIVN
-1301 LTLTGVTV
+1301 GVTIDSV
-1309 SEGRFDGAGNNQTG
+1309 TLSEGRFDGAANGVTA
-1323 DDQHATGTLTIT
+1323 DDQLITGKVTVQ
-1335 ADSDPVVDVRLTLSG
+1335 AYSDPIVDVRLVLSG
-1350 QVVDGS
+1350 QVMDINGNPV
-1356 GKAITHNGETLTWQ
+1356 THNGETLTWQ
-1370 EVAGS
+1370 EVPGS

-1389 VLTVTLPSVPGRI
+1389 VLSVTLPNVPDSVA
-1402 EAHTQATLD
+1402 AHTKVDFD
-1411 YQVTVHTNLDHGAD
+1411 YQVVTHTNLDHGAND
-1425 DKLNLSLP
+1425 RLDIR
-1433 VKVTDS
+1433 VGMQVTDS
-1439 DGSVITGSTTAVIT
+1439 DGTVSKGDTVIHVT

-1510 PTHYQVNGNA
+1510 PTHYQVNGNV

-1532 TVTLGLDGKYQLA
+1532 TVTLGLDGKYQVA

-1554 STNSINLGLQVQ
+1554 STNSVNLGLQVQ

-1725 TGTEMTEANQGA
+1725 TGTEMTEANQGEGA
-1737 KDVVSHM
+1737 VVSSM
-1744 SFTAS
+1744 SFTVS

-1760 KFDIAAI
+1760 KFDIAVI
-1767 QQSLDGKYSS
+1767 QGSLDGKYSS

-1805 ELSLVENN
+1805 ELDLVESN
-1813 GNWSVTAKVTLGA
+1813 GNWSVTARVTLGA

-1859 IKDGHAPHFVAGS
+1859 IKDGHAPSFVAGS

-1878 RGLDGHNTLTGTGH
+1878 RGLDGSNTLTGTGH

-1924 YELVDGDASIP
+1924 YELVDGDAGIP

-1959 GKLDNAASNGFDY
+1959 GKLDNTASNGFDY

-1984 GSATDLPFKLN
+1984 GNATDLPFKLN

-2012 LNIRISEGDKPTLTL
+2012 LNIRISEGANPTLTL
-2027 TGVTLSEGRF
+2027 TGVTVSEGRF
-2037 DGAGNNQTSDD
+2037 DGAGNNQTGDD

-2119 SVPGR
+2119 NVPGR

-2161 SDGSVIIGNTT
+2161 SDGSVI
-2172 AVITDAAD
+2172 
-2180 PHLGIDAGVS
+2180 
-2190 LQEGG
+2190 
-2195 ASQSLDG
+2195 
-2202 QLPVNVGSDRL
+2202 
-2213 VSLNF
+2213 
-2218 EANQPGLNGLTS
+2218 
-2230 GGQPTH
+2230 
-2236 YQVSGNQITLLDAAN
+2236 
-2251 KPILTVTLDLDGKY
+2251 
-2265 HVTLDGVLDQPVNTD
+2265 
-2280 SVNLGLQVQGTDFDG
+2280 
-2295 DRSNLGTLNIAITDG
+2295 
-2310 ALPQVDP
+2310 
-2317 VSLTLVEDSDWSTAQ
+2317 
-2332 TLSGNLNITAGT
+2332 
-2344 DPLANIGFDA
+2344 
-2354 SQPGLQGLTSGGQPV
+2354 
-2369 VISVSGNSIS
+2369 
-2379 GAVNGQNVF
+2379 
-2388 TLTLDQNGHYVFT
+2388 
-2401 LNQPLDQNA
+2401 
-2410 GSSLLQAG
+2410 
-2418 FTLTDS
+2418 
-2424 DGDTVPS
+2424 
-2431 TLSVAIGDGA
+2431 
-2441 NPVINAVTGTSLT
+2441 
-2454 EANQGDAAVVGHM
+2454 
-2467 SFTVSHGSDALDASS
+2467 
-2482 LKFDIAA
+2482 
-2489 IQSSLHGKFSSHGSP
+2489 
-2504 VTFTLDASGE
+2504 
-2514 LVGTS
+2514 
-2519 SDGREVLRAELSL
+2519 
-2532 VENNGNWSVTAK
+2532 
-2544 VTLGAEL
+2544 
-2551 DHQGSESLDLPLT
+2551 
-2564 VTLTDKDGDR
+2564 
-2574 VSTQLPLT
+2574 
-2582 IKDGHAPHF
+2582 
-2591 VAGSGVSL
+2591 
-2599 DERHLDGHN
+2599 
-2608 TLTGTGHFQIEA
+2608 
-2620 GSDRVSEVSFADIA
+2620 
-2634 QQPALTALGQS
+2634 
-2645 VKYELVDGDASI
+2645 
-2657 PGNQVLKGYV
+2657 
-2667 EVNGHRIEVLQVE
+2667 
-2680 LSGKLDNAAS
+2680 
-2690 NGFDYKVTLYQGV
+2690 
-2703 HQSGNTAT
+2703 
-2711 DLPFKLNIVDSDK
+2711 
-2724 GSGNND
+2724 
-2730 STTGTLNIRISEGDK
+2730 
-2745 PTLSLTGVTLSEGRF
+2745 
-2760 DGAGNNQTGDDQ
+2760 
-2772 QASGT
+2772 
-2777 LTITADSDPVV
+2777 
-2788 DVRLTLSGQVLD
+2788 
-2800 ASGKAITHNGEA
+2800 
-2812 LTWQEVPGS
+2812 
-2821 NGHGFQALT
+2821 
-2830 ASGTLVLT
+2830 
-2838 VTLPSVPG
+2838 
-2846 RIEAHTQATLDY
+2846 
-2858 QVKVHTNLD
+2858 
-2867 HGADDKL
+2867 
-2874 NLSLPVKVTDS
+2874 
-2885 DGSVIT
+2885 T

-2897 ITDAADPVINAIG
+2897 ITDAADPVITAIEG
-2910 SVTVKESDLNGGS
+2910 VTVKESDLNGGS
-2923 GQHVGSSPSG
+2923 GQHGGTSPSG
-2933 TGEIAIGQVTIA
+2933 TGEVAIGQVTIA
-2945 AGSDRVA
+2945 AGSDRVVS
-2952 ALQLDVARF
+2952 LQLDVARF

-2966 LSSGG
+2966 LTSGG
-2971 RAVTLSA
+2971 KAVTIGA
-2978 GSQPGVYLGK
+2978 DSQPGVYLGK
-2988 DSAGKLIFKLTLDVS
+2988 DSAGKLIFKLTLDAS

-3029 LQALDSDGDLSAE
+3029 LQARDSDGDLSAE

-3057 DAGKTLN
+3057 DASKTLN

-3079 GADDAVVRSVTINGT
+3079 GADDAVVRAVTINGT
-3094 EHPIAASG
+3094 EHPIAATG
-3102 NTSIAV
+3102 NTTISV
-3108 TDSTGQVIGT
+3108 TDGTGQIIGT
-3118 LVISAEGNYSFTATS
+3118 LVINAEGDYSFTAKS
-3133 GVNHSN
+3133 GIDHSN
-3139 NTLVQTIDFH
+3139 STLVQQIGFH

-3158 DGVLTLTIRDEAGK
+3158 DGLLTLTIRDEAGK
-3172 LTVSPVTGAEDAGAS
+3172 LTVSAVTGQEDAGAS
-3187 DPTHGI
+3187 DPGQGI
-3193 PITMALDIG
+3193 PITMNLDVG
-3202 DYDRGEFVEKLLIQA
+3202 DFDRGEHVEQLLIQA

-3275 YNNGGAA
+3275 YNNGGAP

-3318 WDAGSTHQHYTTD
+3318 WDAGSTHQHYTAD

-3357 IKWASG
+3357 IEWASG
-3363 QGSLSLNGKVLTPDA
+3363 QGTLTLNGKVLTPGA
-3378 NGIYTVKGDEINK
+3378 NGLYTVAGGDINK

-3399 YGGDIKLVVTPVS
+3399 YSGDIKLIVTPVS

-3418 VTGQETALGDP
+3418 VTGKETALGDP
-3429 LEVIVNV
+3429 LEVTVNV

-3473 DGSESLFVRISG
+3473 DGSEQLFVRISG

-3494 GGVAVTQDANGYY
+3494 GGVAVTLDANGYY
-3507 EVPYAR
+3507 EVPYDR
-3513 IGELKLQPPK
+3513 INDLKLLPPK
-3523 DSNVDFDLTIKGV
+3523 NSNVDFDLTIKGV
-3536 VKDSVTLTDASGQTH
+3536 VKDTAILTDASGQTH

-3571 VDAPH
+3571 VDEPH
-3576 FDLNSTGWTQSGGG
+3576 FDLNTTDWTQDGNG
-3590 YSITIAEDG
+3590 YSITIQEDG
-3599 KAPLD
+3599 RAPLD
-3604 FKLASGETTGDG
+3604 FKLTSGEWTDTPLDH
-3616 SESLNLVL
+3616 SETLNLVL
-3624 EGLPDDAKVFDGS
+3624 EGLPEGAKVFDGS

-3711 DYAKTSHGLEDEFVV
+3711 DYAKTSHGLEDQFTV
-3726 LNWQPDLSDSAEH
+3726 LDWQPDLTDGAEK
-3739 VTHLSLSGIEQGYQ
+3739 VTHLSLSGIEPGYEV
-3753 IWIRVG
+3753 WIRVG
-3759 GVETQLSV
+3759 GVETQLTVS
-3767 NGGALDLSD
+3767 GGAVELSD
-3776 ADLKSL
+3776 AELQSL
-3782 LGGGQLLVKAP
+3782 LGGGQLLVRGP
-3793 EDSDKDTHIQSHV
+3793 EDSDRDTTLQSHV
-3806 TVTQYDVDKNPDGT
+3806 TVTQVDVDSSA
-3820 PTAMDQKV
+3820 TAQKV
-3828 IEGNLHLDIQAV
+3828 IDGTLHVDIQAV
-3840 VEPDGKLVQTG
+3840 VEPDGNLVQTG
-3851 ALDSPDGHDIALKDA
+3851 QLESPDGHDIPLDGV
-3866 FVFQDLDPSSDEV
+3866 FVFEDLDPSSDEV
-3879 IDYLVITDL
+3879 IDYLVISDL

-3900 GHGNWTVP
+3900 GQGNWTVP
-3908 NSALDSYALRAPSG
+3908 HDALGSYALRSPDG
-3922 YQGGTFS
+3922 FTGTVTFK
-3929 FNVSAM
+3929 VSAR
-3935 VHDLSDDGDISAS
+3935 VIDLGDNNEGDVSAPAY
-3948 VRKDL
+3948 REIT
-3953 HASATFAPVSTPGQQ
+3953 ASADFHGATHSGQV
-3968 AATVDLDNS
+3968 AADVDFDNS
-3977 KPIVGV
+3977 APITGV
-3983 EDHNVNFGSQLKQM
+3983 EDHGVNFGSQLKQM
-3997 VTLGTADADHDELSI
+3997 VILGTADSGDDELSI
-4012 VIKDLPQGVN
+4012 VITGLPPGVN
-4022 VQGLTYDFV
+4022 VQGLTFDFV

-4040 GGLSDLDKL
+4040 GGLDDLDRL
-4049 TLTLPEDYAGNGL
+4049 TLTLPQDYAGDGL
-4062 SFKVRLVNTD
+4062 HFNVRLVNTD
-4072 TVSGNT
+4072 TVSGDT
-4078 KQSEK
+4078 KMVEK
-4083 DISLSITPE
+4083 DVTLSITPE
-4092 VDTKGGADGQP
+4092 VDINGGEDGLP
-4103 ELHLQVK
+4103 ELQLNVK
-4110 DVNGQPSNLEDTHV
+4110 DVNGDGQPDNLEDTEI

-4129 VTLADMT
+4129 VKLADIS
-4136 PSEANGGLETVERM
+4136 PSVADGGLETVERVV
-4150 TVTVDAQYGHF
+4150 VTVDPQYGHF
-4161 LDASG
+4161 LDKNG
-4166 KPVQSLVVSDPAALK
+4166 QPVSTLTVNDPADLK
-4181 DLVFVPKQHFSG
+4181 DLVFVPKEHFSG
-4193 HVPLDV
+4193 KVPLAV
-4199 KVDILDTATTGTD
+4199 TVDILDTATTGTD
-4212 TGSWSGNASF
+4212 RGSWSGNVSF
-4222 EVLPVNDPAQLTVK
+4222 EVLPVNDPANLTVQ
-4236 NVSGNE
+4236 NVTGQE
-4242 DGSVSLGGLGATL
+4242 DGSVSLGGLGASL

-4261 EQIVALQIKGV
+4261 EQIVGLQIKGV

-4284 NGNGVWQV
+4284 NGGGVWQV

-4320 TLDQGLTLPLETSG
+4320 TLDKGLTLPLETSAG
-4334 SFTVTVKPVGDAI
+4334 FTVTVNPVGDAVI
-4347 IADLQDKA
+4347 TDMQEQA

-4365 NLGLETRDTQATG
+4365 NLGVETRDTQATG
-4378 GNAANVNENKPEQVR
+4378 GNAGNVHENGPEQVR

-4402 AEIRLPNGVAG
+4402 AEIRLPSGVSG
-4413 SVVDLGGGRWQITT
+4413 TVVDLGGGRWQVTT
-4427 DGGKLA
+4427 DGGKLD
-4433 AVELVTNDANG
+4433 AVELVTHDANG
-4444 ALDIKVTAQSLDNG
+4444 AMAIKVTAQSLDNG
-4458 ALGPEVGGT
+4458 ALGPEVNGT
-4467 IHVDV
+4467 IHLDV
-4472 SPVNDAPINVLPSTP
+4472 SPVNDAPVNVLPDDP
-4487 QVAQEDKPFVI
+4487 QVAQED
-4498 QGLQVK
+4498 
-4504 DVDAGSGTMEVRLS
+4504 E
-4518 VEHGT
+4518 
-4523 LNLPAGSGVT
+4523 
-4533 VAGNG
+4533 
-4538 TGSLVL
+4538 
-4544 TGTLADLNALLS
+4544 
-4556 GGVTYQGN
+4556 
-4564 TDFHGDDK
+4564 
-4572 LTMVTDDR
+4572 
-4580 GNTGSGGPL
+4580 
-4589 GDTDVLPIEVQ
+4589 
-4600 PVNDAPVNLLPSA
+4600 
-4613 PQVAQEDKP
+4613 P

-4962 NTGTGGVLTDSAQ
+4962 NTGAGGVLTDSAQ

-5024 QNLGSAQVVDEHGQ
+5024 QNLGNAQVVDEHGQ

-5069 LTLSAESSLGGGTLS
+5069 LTLSAESSLGGSTLS

>member
-58 SERPEPAQPEAAL
+58 SERPEPPQPEAAL

-81 LQEAIRQGADPTEL
+81 LQEAIRQGADPTKL
-95 FAETA
+95 FEETA
-100 AGNPGAGTAGG
+100 AGNAGAGTTGG

-118 GFVVVDLNSEYTLAE
+118 GFVVVDLNSEYTLTE

-330 GPHDFRVDAVDIAG
+330 GAHDFRVDAVDIAG

-456 TLTLS
+456 VLTLS

-564 DGDRV
+564 DGDLV

-597 TNPAAVVGQSQ
+597 TNPVAVVGQSQ

-679 QQGSDIDGNV
+679 QHGSDIDGNV

-700 GRDQL
+700 GSDQL

-715 IDGDETRANL
+715 IDGDETRADL

-740 SGVTLQEGAS
+740 SGVTLQEGGAS
-750 GQTLDGQL
+750 QSLDGQL
-758 PVSVGS
+758 PVNVGS

-775 QPGLNG
+775 QPGLNA

-791 QVNGNVITLLDA
+791 QVSGNQITLLDA
-803 GGKTIL
+803 ANKPIL

-824 SVLDQPVSTNS
+824 GVLDQPVSTNS
-835 VNLGLQVQ
+835 V
-843 GTDFDGDKS
+843 
-852 NLGTLN
+852 
-858 IHITDGVLPQVDP
+858 
-871 VSLTLVEDSDW
+871 
-882 SAAQTLSG
+882 
-890 NLNITAGTDP
+890 
-900 LANIGF
+900 
-906 DASQPGLQG
+906 
-915 LTSGGQP
+915 
-922 VVISVSGNSI
+922 
-932 SGAVNGQNVFTL
+932 
-944 TLDQNGHYVFT
+944 
-955 LNQPLD
+955 
-961 QGSADSLLKAGF
+961 
-973 TLTDSDG
+973 
-980 DKVSSTLSVAIG
+980 
-992 DGANP
+992 
-997 VISAVT
+997 
-1003 GTEMTEANQG
+1003 
-1013 DGAVVSHMS
+1013 
-1022 FTVSHGADALAP
+1022 
-1034 DSLKFDIAAI
+1034 
-1044 QQSLDGKYS
+1044 
-1053 SHGSP
+1053 
-1058 VTFTLDANGELVG
+1058 
-1071 TSADGREVL
+1071 
-1080 RAELDLVESN
+1080 
-1090 GNWSVTAK
+1090 
-1098 VTLGAELDHQGS
+1098 
-1110 ESLDLP
+1110 
-1116 LTVTL
+1116 
-1121 TDKDGDRVSTDL
+1121 
-1133 PLTIKDGHA
+1133 
-1142 PHFVA
+1142 
-1147 GSGVSLDERGLD
+1147 
-1159 GSNTLTGTGHFQIEA
+1159 
-1174 GSDRVSEVSFADI
+1174 
-1187 SEQPALTALGLSVKY
+1187 
-1202 ELVDGDASIP
+1202 
-1212 GNQVL
+1212 
-1217 KGYVEVNG
+1217 
-1225 QRVEVLQVE
+1225 
-1234 LVGKL
+1234 
-1239 DNAASNGFDYKVT
+1239 
-1252 LFEGVHQSGGNATDL
+1252 
-1267 PFKLNIVDSDKGSGN
+1267 
-1282 NDSTTGTLNIRISE
+1282 
-1296 GDKPT
+1296 
-1301 LTLTGVTV
+1301 
-1309 SEGRFDGAGNNQTG
+1309 
-1323 DDQHATGTLTIT
+1323 
-1335 ADSDPVVDVRLTLSG
+1335 
-1350 QVVDGS
+1350 
-1356 GKAITHNGETLTWQ
+1356 
-1370 EVAGS
+1370 
-1375 NGHSFQAVTASGTL
+1375 
-1389 VLTVTLPSVPGRI
+1389 
-1402 EAHTQATLD
+1402 
-1411 YQVTVHTNLDHGAD
+1411 
-1425 DKLNLSLP
+1425 
-1433 VKVTDS
+1433 
-1439 DGSVITGSTTAVIT
+1439 
-1453 DAADPHLGIDSG
+1453 
-1465 VTLQEG
+1465 
-1471 ASGQTLDG
+1471 
-1479 QLPVSV
+1479 
-1485 GSDRLVSLNFEA
+1485 
-1497 NQPGLNGLTSGGQ
+1497 
-1510 PTHYQVNGNA
+1510 
-1520 ITLLDAGGKTIL
+1520 
-1532 TVTLGLDGKYQLA
+1532 
-1545 LDGVLDQPV
+1545 
-1554 STNSINLGLQVQ
+1554 NLGLQVQ

-1744 SFTAS
+1744 SFTVSHGADALDTSSLKFDIAAIQGSLDGKYSSHGSPVTFTLDANGELVGNSADGREVLRTELDLVESNGNWSVTAKVTLGAELDHQGSESLDLPLTVTLTDKDGDRVSTDLPLTIKDGHAPHFVAGSGVDLNESSLDGSNTLTETGHFTLEAGSDRVSQVSFADPASQPPLMALGQQVKYELVDGDASIPGNQVLKGYVEINGQRVEVLQVELVGKLDNAASNGFDYKVTLFEGVHQSGGDGKTSLPLKLDIIDSDKGGGNNDSTTGTLDITISEGARPIVNGVTIDSVTLSEGRFDGAANGATADDQLITSKVTVQAYSDPIVDVRLVLSGQVMDINGNPVTHNGETLTWQEVPGSNGHSFQAVTASGTLVLSVTLPNVPDSVAAHTKVDFDYQVVTHTNLDHGANDRLDIRVGMQVTDSDGTVSKGDTVIHVTDAADPHLGIDSGVTLQEGASGQTLDGQLPVSVGSDRLVSLNFEANQPGLNGLTSGGQPTHYQVNGNVITLLDAGGKTILTVTLGLDGKYQVALDGVLDQPVSTNSINLGLQVQGTDFDGDKSNLGTLNIHITDGVLPQVDPVSLTLVEDSDWSTAQTLTGDLAITAGADPLVNIAFDASQPGLQGLTSGGQPVVITISGNSISGAVNGQNVFTLTLDQNGHYVFTLNQPLDQGSADSLLKAGFTLTDSDGDKVSSTLSVAIGDGANPVISAVTGTEMTEANQGAKDVVSHMSFTVS

-1789 GELVGTSADG
+1789 GDLVGTSADG

-1805 ELSLVENN
+1805 ELDLVESN

-1878 RGLDGHNTLTGTGH
+1878 RGLDGSNTLTGTGH

-1984 GSATDLPFKLN
+1984 GNATDLPFKLN
-1995 IVDSDKGS
+1995 IIDSDKGS

-2012 LNIRISEGDKPTLTL
+2012 LTIRISEGANPTLTL

-2037 DGAGNNQTSDD
+2037 DGAANNQTGDD

-2101 SFQAVTASGTLV
+2101 GFQAVTASGTLV

-2119 SVPGR
+2119 NVPGR

-2161 SDGSVIIGNTT
+2161 SDGSVI
-2172 AVITDAAD
+2172 
-2180 PHLGIDAGVS
+2180 
-2190 LQEGG
+2190 
-2195 ASQSLDG
+2195 
-2202 QLPVNVGSDRL
+2202 
-2213 VSLNF
+2213 
-2218 EANQPGLNGLTS
+2218 
-2230 GGQPTH
+2230 
-2236 YQVSGNQITLLDAAN
+2236 
-2251 KPILTVTLDLDGKY
+2251 
-2265 HVTLDGVLDQPVNTD
+2265 
-2280 SVNLGLQVQGTDFDG
+2280 
-2295 DRSNLGTLNIAITDG
+2295 
-2310 ALPQVDP
+2310 
-2317 VSLTLVEDSDWSTAQ
+2317 
-2332 TLSGNLNITAGT
+2332 
-2344 DPLANIGFDA
+2344 
-2354 SQPGLQGLTSGGQPV
+2354 
-2369 VISVSGNSIS
+2369 
-2379 GAVNGQNVF
+2379 
-2388 TLTLDQNGHYVFT
+2388 
-2401 LNQPLDQNA
+2401 
-2410 GSSLLQAG
+2410 
-2418 FTLTDS
+2418 
-2424 DGDTVPS
+2424 
-2431 TLSVAIGDGA
+2431 
-2441 NPVINAVTGTSLT
+2441 
-2454 EANQGDAAVVGHM
+2454 
-2467 SFTVSHGSDALDASS
+2467 
-2482 LKFDIAA
+2482 
-2489 IQSSLHGKFSSHGSP
+2489 
-2504 VTFTLDASGE
+2504 
-2514 LVGTS
+2514 
-2519 SDGREVLRAELSL
+2519 
-2532 VENNGNWSVTAK
+2532 
-2544 VTLGAEL
+2544 
-2551 DHQGSESLDLPLT
+2551 
-2564 VTLTDKDGDR
+2564 
-2574 VSTQLPLT
+2574 
-2582 IKDGHAPHF
+2582 
-2591 VAGSGVSL
+2591 
-2599 DERHLDGHN
+2599 
-2608 TLTGTGHFQIEA
+2608 
-2620 GSDRVSEVSFADIA
+2620 
-2634 QQPALTALGQS
+2634 
-2645 VKYELVDGDASI
+2645 
-2657 PGNQVLKGYV
+2657 
-2667 EVNGHRIEVLQVE
+2667 
-2680 LSGKLDNAAS
+2680 
-2690 NGFDYKVTLYQGV
+2690 
-2703 HQSGNTAT
+2703 
-2711 DLPFKLNIVDSDK
+2711 
-2724 GSGNND
+2724 
-2730 STTGTLNIRISEGDK
+2730 
-2745 PTLSLTGVTLSEGRF
+2745 
-2760 DGAGNNQTGDDQ
+2760 
-2772 QASGT
+2772 
-2777 LTITADSDPVV
+2777 
-2788 DVRLTLSGQVLD
+2788 
-2800 ASGKAITHNGEA
+2800 
-2812 LTWQEVPGS
+2812 
-2821 NGHGFQALT
+2821 
-2830 ASGTLVLT
+2830 
-2838 VTLPSVPG
+2838 
-2846 RIEAHTQATLDY
+2846 
-2858 QVKVHTNLD
+2858 
-2867 HGADDKL
+2867 
-2874 NLSLPVKVTDS
+2874 
-2885 DGSVIT
+2885 T

-2897 ITDAADPVINAIG
+2897 ITDAADPVITAIEG
-2910 SVTVKESDLNGGS
+2910 VTVKESDLNGGS
-2923 GQHVGSSPSG
+2923 GQHGGTSPSG
-2933 TGEIAIGQVTIA
+2933 TGEVAIGQVAIA
-2945 AGSDRVA
+2945 AGSDRVVS
-2952 ALQLDVARF
+2952 LQLDVARF

-2966 LSSGG
+2966 LTSGG
-2971 RAVTLSA
+2971 KAVTIGA
-2978 GSQPGVYLGK
+2978 DSQPGVYLGK

-3029 LQALDSDGDLSAE
+3029 LQARDSDGDLSAE

-3057 DAGKTLN
+3057 DASKTLN

-3079 GADDAVVRSVTINGT
+3079 GADDAVVRAVTINGT
-3094 EHPIAASG
+3094 EHPIAATG
-3102 NTSIAV
+3102 NTTISV
-3108 TDSTGQVIGT
+3108 TDGTGQIIGT
-3118 LVISAEGNYSFTATS
+3118 LVINAEGDYSFTAKS
-3133 GVNHSN
+3133 GIDHSN
-3139 NTLVQTIDFH
+3139 STLVQQIGFH

-3158 DGVLTLTIRDEAGK
+3158 DGLLTLTIRDEAGK
-3172 LTVSPVTGAEDAGAS
+3172 LTVSAVTGQEDAGAS
-3187 DPTHGI
+3187 DPGQGI
-3193 PITMALDIG
+3193 PITMNLDVG
-3202 DYDRGEFVEKLLIQA
+3202 DFDRGEHVEQLLIQA

-3232 TTITQGGKTWYEVP
+3232 TIITQGGKTWYEVP

-3275 YNNGGAA
+3275 YNNGGAP

-3318 WDAGSTHQHYTTD
+3318 WDTGSTHQHYTTD

-3357 IKWASG
+3357 IEWASG
-3363 QGSLSLNGKVLTPDA
+3363 QGTLTLNGKVLTPGA
-3378 NGIYTVKGDEINK
+3378 NGLYTVAGGDINK

-3399 YGGDIKLVVTPVS
+3399 YSGDIKLIVTPVS

-3418 VTGQETALGDP
+3418 VTGKETALGDP

-3473 DGSESLFVRISG
+3473 DGSEQLFVRISG

-3494 GGVAVTQDANGYY
+3494 GGVAVTLDANGYY
-3507 EVPYAR
+3507 EVPYDR
-3513 IGELKLQPPK
+3513 INDLKLLPPK
-3523 DSNVDFDLTIKGV
+3523 NSNVDFDLTIKGV
-3536 VKDSVTLTDASGQTH
+3536 VKDTAILTDASGQTH

-3571 VDAPH
+3571 VDEPH
-3576 FDLNSTGWTQSGGG
+3576 FDLNTTDWTQDGNG
-3590 YSITIAEDG
+3590 YSITIQEDG
-3599 KAPLD
+3599 RAPLD
-3604 FKLASGETTGDG
+3604 FKLTSGEWTDTPLDH
-3616 SESLNLVL
+3616 SETLNLVL
-3624 EGLPDDAKVFDGS
+3624 EGLPEGAKVFDGS

-3711 DYAKTSHGLEDEFVV
+3711 DYAKTSHGLEDQFTV
-3726 LNWQPDLSDSAEH
+3726 LDWQPDLTDSAEK
-3739 VTHLSLSGIEQGYQ
+3739 VTHLSLSGIEPGYEV
-3753 IWIRVG
+3753 WIRVG
-3759 GVETQLSV
+3759 GVETQLTVS
-3767 NGGALDLSD
+3767 GGAVELSD
-3776 ADLKSL
+3776 ADLQSL
-3782 LGGGQLLVKAP
+3782 LGGGQLLVRGP
-3793 EDSDKDTHIQSHV
+3793 EDSDRDTTLQSHV
-3806 TVTQYDVDKNPDGT
+3806 TVTQVDVDSSA
-3820 PTAMDQKV
+3820 TAQKV
-3828 IEGNLHLDIQAV
+3828 IDGTLHVDIQAV
-3840 VEPDGKLVQTG
+3840 VEPDGNLVQTG
-3851 ALDSPDGHDIALKDA
+3851 QLESPDGHDIPLDGV
-3866 FVFQDLDPSSDEV
+3866 FVFEDLDPSSDEV
-3879 IDYLVITDL
+3879 IDYLVISDL

-3900 GHGNWTVP
+3900 GKGNWTVP
-3908 NSALDSYALRAPSG
+3908 HDALGSYALRSPDG
-3922 YQGGTFS
+3922 FTGTVTFK
-3929 FNVSAM
+3929 VSAR
-3935 VHDLSDDGDISAS
+3935 VIDLGDNNEGDVSAPAY
-3948 VRKDL
+3948 REIT
-3953 HASATFAPVSTPGQQ
+3953 ASADFHGATHSGQV
-3968 AATVDLDNS
+3968 AADVDFDNS
-3977 KPIVGV
+3977 APITGV
-3983 EDHNVNFGSQLKQM
+3983 EDHGVNFGSQLKQM
-3997 VTLGTADADHDELSI
+3997 VTLGTADSGDDELSI
-4012 VIKDLPQGVN
+4012 VITGLPPGVN

-4040 GGLSDLDKL
+4040 GGLDDLDRL
-4049 TLTLPEDYAGNGL
+4049 TLTLPQDYAGDGL
-4062 SFKVRLVNTD
+4062 HFNVRLVNTD
-4072 TVSGNT
+4072 TVSGDT
-4078 KQSEK
+4078 KMVEK
-4083 DISLSITPE
+4083 DVTLSITPE
-4092 VDTKGGADGQP
+4092 VDINGGADGLP
-4103 ELHLQVK
+4103 ELQLNVK
-4110 DVNGQPSNLEDTHV
+4110 DVNGDGQPDNLEDTEI

-4129 VTLADMT
+4129 VKLADIS
-4136 PSEANGGLETVERM
+4136 PSVADGGLETVERVV
-4150 TVTVDAQYGHF
+4150 VTVDPQYGHF
-4161 LDASG
+4161 LDKNG
-4166 KPVQSLVVSDPAALK
+4166 QPVATLTVNDPADLK
-4181 DLVFVPKQHFSG
+4181 DLVFVPKEHFSG
-4193 HVPLDV
+4193 KVPLAV
-4199 KVDILDTATTGTD
+4199 TVDILDTATTGTD
-4212 TGSWSGNASF
+4212 RGSWSGNVNF
-4222 EVLPVNDPAQLTVK
+4222 EVLPVNDPANLTVQ
-4236 NVSGNE
+4236 NVTGQE
-4242 DGSVSLGGLGATL
+4242 DGSVSLGGLGASL

-4261 EQIVALQIKGV
+4261 EQIVGLQIKGV

-4284 NGNGVWQV
+4284 NGGGVWQV

-4312 VDLTLSAF
+4312 VSLTLSAF
-4320 TLDQGLTLPLETSG
+4320 TLDKGLTLPLETSAG
-4334 SFTVTVKPVGDAI
+4334 FTVTVNPVGDAVI
-4347 IADLQDKA
+4347 TDMQEQA

-4365 NLGLETRDTQATG
+4365 NLGVETRDTQATG
-4378 GNAANVNENKPEQVR
+4378 GNAGNVHENGPEQVR

-4402 AEIRLPNGVAG
+4402 AEIRLPSGVSG
-4413 SVVDLGGGRWQITT
+4413 TVVDLGGGRWQVTT
-4427 DGGKLA
+4427 DGGKLD
-4433 AVELVTNDANG
+4433 AVELVTHDANG
-4444 ALDIKVTAQSLDNG
+4444 AMAIKVTAQSLDNG
-4458 ALGPEVGGT
+4458 ALGPEVNGT
-4467 IHVDV
+4467 IHLDV
-4472 SPVNDAPINVLPSTP
+4472 SPVNDAPVNVLPDDP
-4487 QVAQEDKPFVI
+4487 QVAQED
-4498 QGLQVK
+4498 
-4504 DVDAGSGTMEVRLS
+4504 E
-4518 VEHGT
+4518 
-4523 LNLPAGSGVT
+4523 
-4533 VAGNG
+4533 
-4538 TGSLVL
+4538 
-4544 TGTLADLNALLS
+4544 
-4556 GGVTYQGN
+4556 
-4564 TDFHGDDK
+4564 
-4572 LTMVTDDR
+4572 
-4580 GNTGSGGPL
+4580 
-4589 GDTDVLPIEVQ
+4589 
-4600 PVNDAPVNLLPSA
+4600 
-4613 PQVAQEDKP
+4613 P

-4724 LVQPVNDAPVNQLP
+4724 LVQPVNDAPINQLP

-4884 DVDAGSAPISMVLRV
+4884 DVDAGSAPIAMVLRV

-4924 LVGSLDDLNGLLAG
+4924 LVGSLDDLNSLLAG
-4938 NLHYEPARDFWGQD
+4938 NLHYEPARDFWGLD

-4962 NTGTGGVLTDSAQ
+4962 NTGAGGVLTDSAQ

-5069 LTLSAESSLGGGTLS
+5069 LTLTAESSLGGSTLS

>member
-1 MAELRIDKPTLIA
+1 MKYE
-14 KVEGAVF
+14 
-21 VMDADGS
+21 
-28 LRRAT
+28 
-33 PGMQLEPGMR
+33 
-43 LLTESDGQVELAEAG
+43 
-58 SERPEPAQPEAAL
+58 
-71 PAGADAELAS
+71 
-81 LQEAIRQGADPTEL
+81 
-95 FAETA
+95 
-100 AGNPGAGTAGG
+100 
-111 VVGSSAG
+111 
-118 GFVVVDLNSEYTLAE
+118 
-133 AGFDTGHEAR
+133 
-143 QPGDELLYAEDQDLL
+143 
-158 AAITITEP
+158 
-166 QTDDNIINAD
+166 
-176 EATGVIIRGFV
+176 
-187 EDVEVGQTVTVTLID
+187 
-202 QDGNRLTTTTVVLPG
+202 
-217 FVWEANFGDVTG
+217 
-229 KLVDGPLTIQAD
+229 LVDGDPGIPVL
-241 TQDAAGNRASDTGQ
+241 
-255 TLLDTITTITLD
+255 
-267 LADESD
+267 
-273 TGTSQTDDLTRDTT
+273 
-287 PLLQGKGEP
+287 KG
-296 GATVTLTLEGKVMAV
+296 
-311 LTVDGNGNWQYQI
+311 Y
-324 PDTLAD
+324 
-330 GPHDFRVDAVDIAG
+330 
-344 NRASDTLTVTVDTRA
+344 
-359 AIDIDDLDTDSI
+359 
-371 LGHDKV
+371 
-377 TLSGSTTDVEAGQ
+377 VE
-390 RVTITLVGQNGQTLF
+390 VNGQ
-405 SGSALVGSDGRWQ
+405 
-418 LGGLDLS
+418 
-425 SIQGPYEVRAEVTDL
+425 
-440 AGNRVID
+440 
-447 GAPLIGQSD
+447 
-456 TLTLS
+456 
-461 EADLAK
+461 
-467 GPVSATG
+467 
-474 SLHTGAGLD
+474 
-483 GNLQVSF
+483 
-490 AADQGALNQLGLTS
+490 
-504 HGTALAYQVSGQT
+504 
-517 LTASAGGVTVFTL
+517 
-530 TLANDGSYR
+530 
-539 IVWNQSLDHGQDS
+539 
-552 LSLPFALEYRDS
+552 
-564 DGDRV
+564 
-569 SANLTV
+569 
-575 NLVDSTPPDFTIA
+575 
-588 PISLTEDDF
+588 
-597 TNPAAVVGQSQ
+597 
-608 FVVGHQS
+608 
-615 DPLVATSAVF
+615 
-625 ADQSATL
+625 
-632 ARLNGSGISS
+632 
-642 DGHALTFEFTGD
+642 
-654 RLLTGYYLDG
+654 
-664 NGKRVEVLKAELTAS
+664 RVEVLQVELVGKLDNAASNTFDYKVTLYQGVHQSGGDGKTSLPLKLDIIDSDKGGGNNDSTTGTLDITISEGVRPIVNGVTIDSVTLSEGRFDGAANGATADDQFITGKVTVQAYSDPIVDVRLVLSGQVMDINGNPVTHNGETLTWQAVPGSNGHSFQAVTAS
-679 QQGSDIDGNV
+679 GTLVLSVTLPNVPDSVAAHTKVDFDYQVVTHTNLDHGANDRLDIRVGMQVTDSDG
-689 TVSLNGPLDHQ
+689 TVSKGDTVIHVTDAADPH
-700 GRDQL
+700 
-705 SLGLTVSAKE
+705 LG
-715 IDGDETRANL
+715 N
-725 VVSISDGVD
+725 
-734 PRLGID
+734 D

-824 SVLDQPVSTNS
+824 GVLDQPVSTNS

-882 SAAQTLSG
+882 SAAQTLTG
-890 NLNITAGTDP
+890 DLAITAGADP
-900 LANIGF
+900 LVNIAF

-922 VVISVSGNSI
+922 VVITISGNSI

-980 DKVSSTLSVAIG
+980 DTVSSTLSVAIG

-1013 DGAVVSHMS
+1013 AKDVVSHMS
-1022 FTVSHGADALAP
+1022 FTVSHGADAL
-1034 DSLKFDIAAI
+1034 DTSSLKFDIAAI

-1142 PHFVA
+1142 PNFVA

-1159 GSNTLTGTGHFQIEA
+1159 GHNTLIGTGHFQINA

-1187 SEQPALTALGLSVKY
+1187 SEQPALTALGQSVKY

-1301 LTLTGVTV
+1301 LTLTGVTL
-1309 SEGRFDGAGNNQTG
+1309 SEGRFDGAANNQTS

-1510 PTHYQVNGNA
+1510 PTHYQVNGNV

-1532 TVTLGLDGKYQLA
+1532 TVTLGLDGKYQVV

-1554 STNSINLGLQVQ
+1554 STNSVNLALQVQ

-1725 TGTEMTEANQGA
+1725 TGTEMTEANQGDGA
-1737 KDVVSHM
+1737 VVSAM
-1744 SFTAS
+1744 SFTVS

-1767 QQSLDGKYSS
+1767 QGSLDGKYSS

-1859 IKDGHAPHFVAGS
+1859 VKDGHAPGFVAGS

-1984 GSATDLPFKLN
+1984 GNATDLPFKLN

-2027 TGVTLSEGRF
+2027 TGVTLSEGRV

-2119 SVPGR
+2119 NVPGR

-2161 SDGSVIIGNTT
+2161 SDGSVI
-2172 AVITDAAD
+2172 
-2180 PHLGIDAGVS
+2180 
-2190 LQEGG
+2190 
-2195 ASQSLDG
+2195 
-2202 QLPVNVGSDRL
+2202 
-2213 VSLNF
+2213 
-2218 EANQPGLNGLTS
+2218 
-2230 GGQPTH
+2230 
-2236 YQVSGNQITLLDAAN
+2236 
-2251 KPILTVTLDLDGKY
+2251 
-2265 HVTLDGVLDQPVNTD
+2265 
-2280 SVNLGLQVQGTDFDG
+2280 
-2295 DRSNLGTLNIAITDG
+2295 
-2310 ALPQVDP
+2310 
-2317 VSLTLVEDSDWSTAQ
+2317 
-2332 TLSGNLNITAGT
+2332 
-2344 DPLANIGFDA
+2344 
-2354 SQPGLQGLTSGGQPV
+2354 
-2369 VISVSGNSIS
+2369 
-2379 GAVNGQNVF
+2379 
-2388 TLTLDQNGHYVFT
+2388 
-2401 LNQPLDQNA
+2401 
-2410 GSSLLQAG
+2410 
-2418 FTLTDS
+2418 
-2424 DGDTVPS
+2424 
-2431 TLSVAIGDGA
+2431 
-2441 NPVINAVTGTSLT
+2441 
-2454 EANQGDAAVVGHM
+2454 
-2467 SFTVSHGSDALDASS
+2467 
-2482 LKFDIAA
+2482 
-2489 IQSSLHGKFSSHGSP
+2489 
-2504 VTFTLDASGE
+2504 
-2514 LVGTS
+2514 
-2519 SDGREVLRAELSL
+2519 
-2532 VENNGNWSVTAK
+2532 
-2544 VTLGAEL
+2544 
-2551 DHQGSESLDLPLT
+2551 
-2564 VTLTDKDGDR
+2564 
-2574 VSTQLPLT
+2574 
-2582 IKDGHAPHF
+2582 
-2591 VAGSGVSL
+2591 
-2599 DERHLDGHN
+2599 
-2608 TLTGTGHFQIEA
+2608 
-2620 GSDRVSEVSFADIA
+2620 
-2634 QQPALTALGQS
+2634 
-2645 VKYELVDGDASI
+2645 
-2657 PGNQVLKGYV
+2657 
-2667 EVNGHRIEVLQVE
+2667 
-2680 LSGKLDNAAS
+2680 
-2690 NGFDYKVTLYQGV
+2690 
-2703 HQSGNTAT
+2703 
-2711 DLPFKLNIVDSDK
+2711 
-2724 GSGNND
+2724 
-2730 STTGTLNIRISEGDK
+2730 
-2745 PTLSLTGVTLSEGRF
+2745 
-2760 DGAGNNQTGDDQ
+2760 
-2772 QASGT
+2772 
-2777 LTITADSDPVV
+2777 
-2788 DVRLTLSGQVLD
+2788 
-2800 ASGKAITHNGEA
+2800 
-2812 LTWQEVPGS
+2812 
-2821 NGHGFQALT
+2821 
-2830 ASGTLVLT
+2830 
-2838 VTLPSVPG
+2838 
-2846 RIEAHTQATLDY
+2846 
-2858 QVKVHTNLD
+2858 
-2867 HGADDKL
+2867 
-2874 NLSLPVKVTDS
+2874 
-2885 DGSVIT
+2885 T
-2891 GSTTAV
+2891 GSTTVV
-2897 ITDAADPVINAIG
+2897 ITDAADPVITAIEG
-2910 SVTVKESDLNGGS
+2910 VTVKESDLNGGS
-2923 GQHVGSSPSG
+2923 GQHGGTSPSG
-2933 TGEIAIGQVTIA
+2933 TGEVAIGQVTIA
-2945 AGSDRVA
+2945 AGSDRVVS
-2952 ALQLDVARF
+2952 LQLDVARF

-2966 LSSGG
+2966 LTSGG
-2971 RAVTLSA
+2971 KAVTIGA
-2978 GSQPGVYLGK
+2978 DSQPGVYLGK

-3029 LQALDSDGDLSAE
+3029 LQARDSDGDLSAE

-3057 DAGKTLN
+3057 DASKTLN

-3079 GADDAVVRSVTINGT
+3079 GADDAVVRAVTINGT
-3094 EHPIAASG
+3094 EHPIAATG
-3102 NTSIAV
+3102 NTTISV
-3108 TDSTGQVIGT
+3108 TDGTGQIIGT
-3118 LVISAEGNYSFTATS
+3118 LVINAEGDYSFTAKS
-3133 GVNHSN
+3133 GIDHSN
-3139 NTLVQTIDFH
+3139 STLVQQIGFH

-3158 DGVLTLTIRDEAGK
+3158 DGLLTLTIRDEAGK
-3172 LTVSPVTGAEDAGAS
+3172 LTVSAVTGQEDAGAS
-3187 DPTHGI
+3187 DPGQGI
-3193 PITMALDIG
+3193 PITMNLDVG
-3202 DYDRGEFVEKLLIQA
+3202 DFDRGEHVEQLLIQA

-3318 WDAGSTHQHYTTD
+3318 WDAGNTHQHYTAD

-3357 IKWASG
+3357 IEWASG
-3363 QGSLSLNGKVLTPDA
+3363 QGTLTLNGKVLTPGA
-3378 NGIYTVKGDEINK
+3378 NGLYTVAGGDINK

-3399 YGGDIKLVVTPVS
+3399 YSGDIKLIVTPVS

-3418 VTGQETALGDP
+3418 VTGKETALGDP

-3473 DGSESLFVRISG
+3473 DGSEQLFVRISG

-3494 GGVAVTQDANGYY
+3494 GGVAVTLDANGYY
-3507 EVPYAR
+3507 EVPYDR
-3513 IGELKLQPPK
+3513 INDLKLLPPK
-3523 DSNVDFDLTIKGV
+3523 NSNVDFDLTIKGV
-3536 VKDSVTLTDASGQTH
+3536 VKDTAILTDASGQTH

-3571 VDAPH
+3571 VDEPH
-3576 FDLNSTGWTQSGGG
+3576 FDLNTTDWTQDGNG
-3590 YSITIAEDG
+3590 YSITIQEDG
-3599 KAPLD
+3599 RAPLD
-3604 FKLASGETTGDG
+3604 FKLTSGEWTDTPLDH
-3616 SESLNLVL
+3616 SETLNLVL
-3624 EGLPDDAKVFDGS
+3624 EGLPEGAKVFDGS

-3711 DYAKTSHGLEDEFVV
+3711 DYAKTSHGLEDQFTV
-3726 LNWQPDLSDSAEH
+3726 LDWQPDLTDSAEK
-3739 VTHLSLSGIEQGYQ
+3739 VTHLSLSGIEPGYEV
-3753 IWIRVG
+3753 WIRVG
-3759 GVETQLSV
+3759 GVETQLTVS
-3767 NGGALDLSD
+3767 GGAVELSD
-3776 ADLKSL
+3776 ADLQSL
-3782 LGGGQLLVKAP
+3782 LGGGQLLVRGP
-3793 EDSDKDTHIQSHV
+3793 EDSDRDTTLQSHV
-3806 TVTQYDVDKNPDGT
+3806 TVTQVDVDSSA
-3820 PTAMDQKV
+3820 TAQKV
-3828 IEGNLHLDIQAV
+3828 IDGTLHVDIQAV
-3840 VEPDGKLVQTG
+3840 VEPDGNLVQTG
-3851 ALDSPDGHDIALKDA
+3851 QLESPDGHDIPLDGV
-3866 FVFQDLDPSSDEV
+3866 FVFEDLDPSSDEV
-3879 IDYLVITDL
+3879 IDYLVISDL

-4012 VIKDLPQGVN
+4012 VITGLPPGVN

-4040 GGLSDLDKL
+4040 GGLDDLDRL
-4049 TLTLPEDYAGNGL
+4049 TLTLPQDYAGDGL
-4062 SFKVRLVNTD
+4062 HFNVRLVNTD
-4072 TVSGNT
+4072 TVSGDT
-4078 KQSEK
+4078 KMVEK
-4083 DISLSITPE
+4083 DVTLSITPE
-4092 VDTKGGADGQP
+4092 VDINGGADGLP
-4103 ELHLQVK
+4103 ELQLNVK
-4110 DVNGQPSNLEDTHV
+4110 DVNGDGQPDNLEDTEI

-4129 VTLADMT
+4129 VKLADIS
-4136 PSEANGGLETVERM
+4136 PSVADGGLETVERVV
-4150 TVTVDAQYGHF
+4150 VTVDPQYGHF
-4161 LDASG
+4161 LDKNG
-4166 KPVQSLVVSDPAALK
+4166 QPVATLTVNDPADLK
-4181 DLVFVPKQHFSG
+4181 DLVFVPKEHFSG
-4193 HVPLDV
+4193 KVPLAV
-4199 KVDILDTATTGTD
+4199 TVDILDTATTGTD
-4212 TGSWSGNASF
+4212 RGSWSGNVSF
-4222 EVLPVNDPAQLTVK
+4222 EVLPVNDPANLTVQ
-4236 NVSGNE
+4236 NVTGQE
-4242 DGSVSLGGLGATL
+4242 DGSVSLGGLGASL

-4261 EQIVALQIKGV
+4261 EQIVGLQIKGV

-4284 NGNGVWQV
+4284 NGGGVWQV

-4320 TLDQGLTLPLETSG
+4320 TLDKGLTLPLETSAG
-4334 SFTVTVKPVGDAI
+4334 FTVTVNPVGDAVI
-4347 IADLQDKA
+4347 TDMQEQA

-4365 NLGLETRDTQATG
+4365 NLGVETRDTQATG
-4378 GNAANVNENKPEQVR
+4378 GNAGNVHENGPEQVR

-4402 AEIRLPNGVAG
+4402 AEIRLPSGVSG
-4413 SVVDLGGGRWQITT
+4413 TVVDLGGGRWQVTT
-4427 DGGKLA
+4427 DGGKLD
-4433 AVELVTNDANG
+4433 AVELVTHDANG
-4444 ALDIKVTAQSLDNG
+4444 AMAIKVTAQSLDNG
-4458 ALGPEVGGT
+4458 ALGPEVNGT
-4467 IHVDV
+4467 IHLDV
-4472 SPVNDAPINVLPSTP
+4472 SPVNDAPVNVLPDDP
-4487 QVAQEDKPFVI
+4487 QVAQED
-4498 QGLQVK
+4498 
-4504 DVDAGSGTMEVRLS
+4504 E
-4518 VEHGT
+4518 
-4523 LNLPAGSGVT
+4523 
-4533 VAGNG
+4533 
-4538 TGSLVL
+4538 
-4544 TGTLADLNALLS
+4544 
-4556 GGVTYQGN
+4556 
-4564 TDFHGDDK
+4564 
-4572 LTMVTDDR
+4572 
-4580 GNTGSGGPL
+4580 
-4589 GDTDVLPIEVQ
+4589 
-4600 PVNDAPVNLLPSA
+4600 
-4613 PQVAQEDKP
+4613 P

-4763 NSPLSVTLSV
+4763 NSPLAVTLSV

-4884 DVDAGSAPISMVLRV
+4884 DVDAGSAPITMVLRV

-4938 NLHYEPARDFWGQD
+4938 NLHYEPARDFWGLD

-4962 NTGTGGVLTDSAQ
+4962 NTGAGGVLTDSAQ

-5010 SVVNPAPGELSVRI
+5010 SVVNPAPGELSGRI

-5069 LTLSAESSLGGGTLS
+5069 LTLSAESSLGGSTLS

>member
-58 SERPEPAQPEAAL
+58 SERPEPTQPEAAL

-81 LQEAIRQGADPTEL
+81 LQEAIRQGADPTKL
-95 FAETA
+95 FEETA
-100 AGNPGAGTAGG
+100 AGNAAAATVGG
-111 VVGSSAG
+111 VAGSSAG
-118 GFVVVDLNSEYTLAE
+118 GFVVVDRINDATLAE

-287 PLLQGKGEP
+287 PLLQGKGES

-330 GPHDFRVDAVDIAG
+330 GAHDFRVDAVDIAG

-390 RVTITLVGQNGQTLF
+390 RVTITLIGQNGQTLF

-467 GPVSATG
+467 GPVSAAG

-564 DGDRV
+564 DGDLV

-679 QQGSDIDGNV
+679 QHGSDIDGNV

-700 GRDQL
+700 GSDQL

-715 IDGDETRANL
+715 IDGDETRADL

-824 SVLDQPVSTNS
+824 GVLDQPVSTNS

-843 GTDFDGDKS
+843 GTDFDGDRS

-858 IHITDGVLPQVDP
+858 IAITDG
-871 VSLTLVEDSDW
+871 
-882 SAAQTLSG
+882 A
-890 NLNITAGTDP
+890 
-900 LANIGF
+900 
-906 DASQPGLQG
+906 
-915 LTSGGQP
+915 
-922 VVISVSGNSI
+922 
-932 SGAVNGQNVFTL
+932 
-944 TLDQNGHYVFT
+944 
-955 LNQPLD
+955 
-961 QGSADSLLKAGF
+961 
-973 TLTDSDG
+973 
-980 DKVSSTLSVAIG
+980 
-992 DGANP
+992 
-997 VISAVT
+997 
-1003 GTEMTEANQG
+1003 
-1013 DGAVVSHMS
+1013 
-1022 FTVSHGADALAP
+1022 
-1034 DSLKFDIAAI
+1034 
-1044 QQSLDGKYS
+1044 
-1053 SHGSP
+1053 
-1058 VTFTLDANGELVG
+1058 
-1071 TSADGREVL
+1071 
-1080 RAELDLVESN
+1080 
-1090 GNWSVTAK
+1090 
-1098 VTLGAELDHQGS
+1098 
-1110 ESLDLP
+1110 
-1116 LTVTL
+1116 
-1121 TDKDGDRVSTDL
+1121 
-1133 PLTIKDGHA
+1133 
-1142 PHFVA
+1142 
-1147 GSGVSLDERGLD
+1147 
-1159 GSNTLTGTGHFQIEA
+1159 
-1174 GSDRVSEVSFADI
+1174 
-1187 SEQPALTALGLSVKY
+1187 
-1202 ELVDGDASIP
+1202 
-1212 GNQVL
+1212 
-1217 KGYVEVNG
+1217 
-1225 QRVEVLQVE
+1225 
-1234 LVGKL
+1234 
-1239 DNAASNGFDYKVT
+1239 
-1252 LFEGVHQSGGNATDL
+1252 
-1267 PFKLNIVDSDKGSGN
+1267 
-1282 NDSTTGTLNIRISE
+1282 
-1296 GDKPT
+1296 
-1301 LTLTGVTV
+1301 
-1309 SEGRFDGAGNNQTG
+1309 
-1323 DDQHATGTLTIT
+1323 
-1335 ADSDPVVDVRLTLSG
+1335 
-1350 QVVDGS
+1350 
-1356 GKAITHNGETLTWQ
+1356 
-1370 EVAGS
+1370 
-1375 NGHSFQAVTASGTL
+1375 
-1389 VLTVTLPSVPGRI
+1389 
-1402 EAHTQATLD
+1402 
-1411 YQVTVHTNLDHGAD
+1411 
-1425 DKLNLSLP
+1425 
-1433 VKVTDS
+1433 
-1439 DGSVITGSTTAVIT
+1439 
-1453 DAADPHLGIDSG
+1453 
-1465 VTLQEG
+1465 
-1471 ASGQTLDG
+1471 
-1479 QLPVSV
+1479 
-1485 GSDRLVSLNFEA
+1485 
-1497 NQPGLNGLTSGGQ
+1497 
-1510 PTHYQVNGNA
+1510 
-1520 ITLLDAGGKTIL
+1520 
-1532 TVTLGLDGKYQLA
+1532 
-1545 LDGVLDQPV
+1545 
-1554 STNSINLGLQVQ
+1554 
-1566 GTDFD
+1566 
-1571 GDKSNLGTLNIHITD
+1571 
-1586 GVLPQVDPVS
+1586 LPQVDPVS

-1744 SFTAS
+1744 SFTVS

-1805 ELSLVENN
+1805 ELDLVESN
-1813 GNWSVTAKVTLGA
+1813 GNWSVTARVTLGA

-1892 FQVNAGSDRVSEV
+1892 FQINAGSDRVSEV

-1959 GKLDNAASNGFDY
+1959 GKLDNAASNDFDY

-1984 GSATDLPFKLN
+1984 GNATDLPFKLN

-2012 LNIRISEGDKPTLTL
+2012 LNIRISEGANPTLTL
-2027 TGVTLSEGRF
+2027 TGVTVSEGRF
-2037 DGAGNNQTSDD
+2037 DGAGNNQTGDD

-2119 SVPGR
+2119 
-2124 IEAHTQAT
+2124 
-2132 LDYQVTVHT
+2132 
-2141 NLDHGADDK
+2141 N
-2150 LNLSLPVKVTD
+2150 
-2161 SDGSVIIGNTT
+2161 
-2172 AVITDAAD
+2172 
-2180 PHLGIDAGVS
+2180 
-2190 LQEGG
+2190 
-2195 ASQSLDG
+2195 
-2202 QLPVNVGSDRL
+2202 
-2213 VSLNF
+2213 
-2218 EANQPGLNGLTS
+2218 
-2230 GGQPTH
+2230 
-2236 YQVSGNQITLLDAAN
+2236 
-2251 KPILTVTLDLDGKY
+2251 
-2265 HVTLDGVLDQPVNTD
+2265 
-2280 SVNLGLQVQGTDFDG
+2280 
-2295 DRSNLGTLNIAITDG
+2295 
-2310 ALPQVDP
+2310 
-2317 VSLTLVEDSDWSTAQ
+2317 
-2332 TLSGNLNITAGT
+2332 
-2344 DPLANIGFDA
+2344 
-2354 SQPGLQGLTSGGQPV
+2354 
-2369 VISVSGNSIS
+2369 
-2379 GAVNGQNVF
+2379 
-2388 TLTLDQNGHYVFT
+2388 
-2401 LNQPLDQNA
+2401 
-2410 GSSLLQAG
+2410 
-2418 FTLTDS
+2418 
-2424 DGDTVPS
+2424 
-2431 TLSVAIGDGA
+2431 
-2441 NPVINAVTGTSLT
+2441 
-2454 EANQGDAAVVGHM
+2454 
-2467 SFTVSHGSDALDASS
+2467 
-2482 LKFDIAA
+2482 
-2489 IQSSLHGKFSSHGSP
+2489 
-2504 VTFTLDASGE
+2504 
-2514 LVGTS
+2514 
-2519 SDGREVLRAELSL
+2519 
-2532 VENNGNWSVTAK
+2532 
-2544 VTLGAEL
+2544 
-2551 DHQGSESLDLPLT
+2551 
-2564 VTLTDKDGDR
+2564 
-2574 VSTQLPLT
+2574 
-2582 IKDGHAPHF
+2582 
-2591 VAGSGVSL
+2591 
-2599 DERHLDGHN
+2599 
-2608 TLTGTGHFQIEA
+2608 
-2620 GSDRVSEVSFADIA
+2620 
-2634 QQPALTALGQS
+2634 
-2645 VKYELVDGDASI
+2645 
-2657 PGNQVLKGYV
+2657 
-2667 EVNGHRIEVLQVE
+2667 
-2680 LSGKLDNAAS
+2680 
-2690 NGFDYKVTLYQGV
+2690 
-2703 HQSGNTAT
+2703 
-2711 DLPFKLNIVDSDK
+2711 
-2724 GSGNND
+2724 
-2730 STTGTLNIRISEGDK
+2730 
-2745 PTLSLTGVTLSEGRF
+2745 
-2760 DGAGNNQTGDDQ
+2760 
-2772 QASGT
+2772 
-2777 LTITADSDPVV
+2777 
-2788 DVRLTLSGQVLD
+2788 
-2800 ASGKAITHNGEA
+2800 
-2812 LTWQEVPGS
+2812 
-2821 NGHGFQALT
+2821 
-2830 ASGTLVLT
+2830 
-2838 VTLPSVPG
+2838 VPG

-2867 HGADDKL
+2867 HGVSD
-2874 NLSLPVKVTDS
+2874 NLSLNLPVKVTDS

-2891 GSTTAV
+2891 GNTTAV
-2897 ITDAADPVINAIG
+2897 IIDAADPVITAIEG
-2910 SVTVKESDLNGGS
+2910 VTVKESDLNGGS
-2923 GQHVGSSPSG
+2923 GQHGGTSPSG
-2933 TGEIAIGQVTIA
+2933 TGEVAIGQVTIA
-2945 AGSDRVA
+2945 AGSDRVVS
-2952 ALQLDVARF
+2952 LQLDVARF

-2966 LSSGG
+2966 LTSGG
-2971 RAVTLSA
+2971 KAVTIGA
-2978 GSQPGVYLGK
+2978 DSQPGVYLGK

-3029 LQALDSDGDLSAE
+3029 LQARDSDGDLSAE

-3057 DAGKTLN
+3057 DASKTLN

-3079 GADDAVVRSVTINGT
+3079 GADDAVVRAVTINGT
-3094 EHPIAASG
+3094 EHPIAATG
-3102 NTSIAV
+3102 NTTISV
-3108 TDSTGQVIGT
+3108 TDGTGQIIGT
-3118 LVISAEGNYSFTATS
+3118 LVINAEGDYSFTAKS
-3133 GVNHSN
+3133 GIDHSN
-3139 NTLVQTIDFH
+3139 STLVQQIGFH

-3158 DGVLTLTIRDEAGK
+3158 DGLLTLTIRDEAGK
-3172 LTVSPVTGAEDAGAS
+3172 LTVSAVTGQEDAGAS
-3187 DPTHGI
+3187 DPGQGI
-3193 PITMALDIG
+3193 PITMNLDVG
-3202 DYDRGEFVEKLLIQA
+3202 DFDRGEHVEQLLIQA

-3275 YNNGGAA
+3275 YNNGGAP

-3357 IKWASG
+3357 IEWASG
-3363 QGSLSLNGKVLTPDA
+3363 QGTLTLNGKVLTPGA
-3378 NGIYTVKGDEINK
+3378 NGLYTVAGGDINK

-3399 YGGDIKLVVTPVS
+3399 YSGDIKLIVTPVS

-3418 VTGQETALGDP
+3418 VTGKETALGDP

-3473 DGSESLFVRISG
+3473 DGSEQLFVRISG

-3507 EVPYAR
+3507 EVPYDR
-3513 IGELKLQPPK
+3513 INDLKLLPPK
-3523 DSNVDFDLTIKGV
+3523 NSNVDFDLTIKGV
-3536 VKDSVTLTDASGQTH
+3536 VKDTAILTDASGQTH

-3571 VDAPH
+3571 VDEPH
-3576 FDLNSTGWTQSGGG
+3576 FDLNTTDWTQDGNG
-3590 YSITIAEDG
+3590 YSITIQEDG
-3599 KAPLD
+3599 RAPLD
-3604 FKLASGETTGDG
+3604 FKLTSGEWTDTPLDH
-3616 SESLNLVL
+3616 SETLNLVL
-3624 EGLPDDAKVFDGS
+3624 EGLPEGAKVFDGN

-3711 DYAKTSHGLEDEFVV
+3711 DYAKTSHGLEDQFTV
-3726 LNWQPDLSDSAEH
+3726 LDWQPDLTDGAEK
-3739 VTHLSLSGIEQGYQ
+3739 VTHLSLSGIEPGYEV
-3753 IWIRVG
+3753 WIRVG
-3759 GVETQLSV
+3759 GVETQLTVS
-3767 NGGALDLSD
+3767 GGAVDLSD
-3776 ADLKSL
+3776 AELQSL
-3782 LGGGQLLVKAP
+3782 LGGGQLLVKGP
-3793 EDSDKDTHIQSHV
+3793 EDSDRDTTLQSHV
-3806 TVTQYDVDKNPDGT
+3806 TVTQVDVDSSA
-3820 PTAMDQKV
+3820 TAQKV
-3828 IEGNLHLDIQAV
+3828 IDGTLHVDIQAV
-3840 VEPDGKLVQTG
+3840 VEPDGNLVQTG
-3851 ALDSPDGHDIALKDA
+3851 QLESPDGHDIPLDGV
-3866 FVFQDLDPSSDEV
+3866 FVFEDLDPSSDEV
-3879 IDYLVITDL
+3879 IDYLVISDL

-3900 GHGNWTVP
+3900 GKGNWTVP
-3908 NSALDSYALRAPSG
+3908 HDALGSYALRSPDG
-3922 YQGGTFS
+3922 FTGTVTFK
-3929 FNVSAM
+3929 VSAK
-3935 VHDLSDDGDISAS
+3935 VVDLGDNNEGDVSAPAY
-3948 VRKDL
+3948 REIT
-3953 HASATFAPVSTPGQQ
+3953 ASADFHGATHSGQVAADVDFDNSTPI
-3968 AATVDLDNS
+3968 T
-3977 KPIVGV
+3977 GV
-3983 EDHNVNFGSQLKQM
+3983 EDHGVNFGSQLKQM
-3997 VTLGTADADHDELSI
+3997 VTLGTADIGDDELSI
-4012 VIKDLPQGVN
+4012 VITGLPPGVN

-4040 GGLSDLDKL
+4040 GGLDDLDRL
-4049 TLTLPEDYAGNGL
+4049 TLTLPQDYAGDGL
-4062 SFKVRLVNTD
+4062 HFNVRLVNTD
-4072 TVSGNT
+4072 TVSGDT
-4078 KQSEK
+4078 KMVEK
-4083 DISLSITPE
+4083 DVTLSITPE
-4092 VDTKGGADGQP
+4092 VDINGGADGLP
-4103 ELHLQVK
+4103 ELQLNVK
-4110 DVNGQPSNLEDTHV
+4110 DVNGDGQPDNLEDTDI

-4129 VTLADMT
+4129 VKLADIS
-4136 PSEANGGLETVERM
+4136 PSVADGGLETVEQVV
-4150 TVTVDAQYGHF
+4150 VTVDPQYGHF
-4161 LDASG
+4161 LDKNG
-4166 KPVQSLVVSDPAALK
+4166 QPVSTLTVNDPADLK
-4181 DLVFVPKQHFSG
+4181 DLVFVPKEHFSG
-4193 HVPLDV
+4193 KVPLAV
-4199 KVDILDTATTGTD
+4199 TVDILDTATTGTD
-4212 TGSWSGNASF
+4212 RGSWSGNVSF
-4222 EVLPVNDPAQLTVK
+4222 EVLPVNDPANLTVQ
-4236 NVSGNE
+4236 NVTGQE
-4242 DGSVSLGGLGATL
+4242 DGSVSLGGLGASL

-4261 EQIVALQIKGV
+4261 EQIVGLQIKGV

-4284 NGNGVWQV
+4284 NGGGVWQV

-4312 VDLTLSAF
+4312 VSLTLSAF
-4320 TLDQGLTLPLETSG
+4320 TLDKGLTLPLETSAG
-4334 SFTVTVKPVGDAI
+4334 FTVTVNPVGDAVI
-4347 IADLQDKA
+4347 TDMQEQA

-4365 NLGLETRDTQATG
+4365 NLGVETRDTQATG
-4378 GNAANVNENKPEQVR
+4378 GNAGNVHENGPEQVR

-4402 AEIRLPNGVAG
+4402 AEIRLPSGVSG
-4413 SVVDLGGGRWQITT
+4413 TVVDLGGGRWQITT
-4427 DGGKLA
+4427 DGGKLD

-4444 ALDIKVTAQSLDNG
+4444 AMAIKVTAQSLDNG
-4458 ALGPEVGGT
+4458 ALGPEVNGT
-4467 IHVDV
+4467 IHLDV
-4472 SPVNDAPINVLPSTP
+4472 SPVNDAPVNVLPDDP
-4487 QVAQEDKPFVI
+4487 QVAQED
-4498 QGLQVK
+4498 
-4504 DVDAGSGTMEVRLS
+4504 E
-4518 VEHGT
+4518 
-4523 LNLPAGSGVT
+4523 
-4533 VAGNG
+4533 
-4538 TGSLVL
+4538 
-4544 TGTLADLNALLS
+4544 
-4556 GGVTYQGN
+4556 
-4564 TDFHGDDK
+4564 
-4572 LTMVTDDR
+4572 
-4580 GNTGSGGPL
+4580 
-4589 GDTDVLPIEVQ
+4589 
-4600 PVNDAPVNLLPSA
+4600 
-4613 PQVAQEDKP
+4613 P

-4924 LVGSLDDLNGLLAG
+4924 LVGSLDALNGLLAG

-4962 NTGTGGVLTDSAQ
+4962 NTGAGGVLTDSAQ

-5062 LPAGDHA
+5062 LPVGDHA

>member
-58 SERPEPAQPEAAL
+58 SERPEPTQPEAAL

-81 LQEAIRQGADPTEL
+81 LQEAIRQGADPTKL
-95 FAETA
+95 FEETA
-100 AGNPGAGTAGG
+100 AGNAGAGTTGG

-187 EDVEVGQTVTVTLID
+187 EDVEVGQTVTVTLTD

-390 RVTITLVGQNGQTLF
+390 RVTITLVGQNGQTLL

-642 DGHALTFEFTGD
+642 NGHALTFEFTGD

-679 QQGSDIDGNV
+679 QHGSDIDGNV

-700 GRDQL
+700 GSDQL

-715 IDGDETRANL
+715 IDGDETRADL

-734 PRLGID
+734 PRLGIDSGVTLQEGASGQTLDGQLPVNVGSDRLVSLNFEASQPGLNGLTSGGQPTHYQVNGNVITLLDAGGKTILTVTLGLDGKYQVVLDGVLDQPVSTNSVNLGLQVQGTDFDGDKSNLGTLNIHITDGVLPQVDPVSLTLVEDSDWSAAQTLTGDLAITAGADPLVNIAFDASQPGLQGLTSGGQPVVITISGNSISGAVNGQNVFTLTLDQNGHYVFTLNQPLDQGSADSLLKASFTLTDSDGDTVSSTLSVAIGDGANPVISAVTGTEMTEANQGAKDVVSHMSFTVSHGADALDTSSLKFDIAAIQQSLDGKYSSHGSPVTFTLDANGDLVGTSADGREVLRAELDLVESNGNWSVTAKVNLGAELDHQGSESLDLPLTVTLTDKDGDRVSTDLPLTVKDGHAPGFVAGSGVDLNESRLDGSNTLTETGHFTLESGSDRVSQVSFADPASQPPLMALGQQVKYELVDGDPAIPGNQILKGYVDVNGVRVEVLQVELVGKLDNAASNTFDYKVTLYQGVHQSGGDGKTSLPLKLDIIDSDKGGGNNDSTTGTLDITISEGVRPIVNGVTIDSVTLSEGRFDGAANGATADDQLITGKVTVQAYSDPIVDVRLVLSGQVMDINGNPVTHNGEPLTWQAVPGSNGHSFQAVTASGTLVLSVTLPNVPDSVAAHTKVDFDYQVVTHTNLDHGANDRLDIRVGMQVTDSDGTVSKGDTVIHVTDAADPHLGND

-824 SVLDQPVSTNS
+824 GVLDQPVSTNS

-882 SAAQTLSG
+882 SAAQTLTG
-890 NLNITAGTDP
+890 DLAITAGADP
-900 LANIGF
+900 LVNIAF

-922 VVISVSGNSI
+922 VVITISGNSI

-980 DKVSSTLSVAIG
+980 DTVSSTLTVAIG

-1013 DGAVVSHMS
+1013 DGAVVSSMS
-1022 FTVSHGADALAP
+1022 FTVSHGADAL
-1034 DSLKFDIAAI
+1034 DTSSLKFDIAAI
-1044 QQSLDGKYS
+1044 QGSLDGKYS

-1080 RAELDLVESN
+1080 RAELDLVENN
-1090 GNWSVTAK
+1090 GNWSVTAR

-1133 PLTIKDGHA
+1133 PLTIKDGNA

-1159 GSNTLTGTGHFQIEA
+1159 GHNTLTGTGHFQVNA

-1187 SEQPALTALGLSVKY
+1187 SEQPALTALGQSVKY

-1267 PFKLNIVDSDKGSGN
+1267 PFKLNTVDSDKGSGN

-1296 GDKPT
+1296 GANPT

-1479 QLPVSV
+1479 QLPVNV

-1510 PTHYQVNGNA
+1510 PTHYQVNGNV

-1532 TVTLGLDGKYQLA
+1532 TVTLGLDGKYQ
-1545 LDGVLDQPV
+1545 
-1554 STNSINLGLQVQ
+1554 
-1566 GTDFD
+1566 
-1571 GDKSNLGTLNIHITD
+1571 
-1586 GVLPQVDPVS
+1586 
-1596 LTLVEDSD
+1596 
-1604 WSAAQTL
+1604 
-1611 TGDLAITAGADP
+1611 
-1623 LVNIAFDASQ
+1623 
-1633 PGLQGLTSG
+1633 
-1642 GQPVV
+1642 VV
-1647 ITISGNSISG
+1647 
-1657 AVNGQNVFTLTLDQ
+1657 
-1671 NGHYVFTLNQPLD
+1671 
-1684 QGSADSLLK
+1684 
-1693 AGFTLTDSD
+1693 
-1702 GDKVSS
+1702 
-1708 TLSVAI
+1708 
-1714 GDGANPVISAV
+1714 
-1725 TGTEMTEANQGA
+1725 
-1737 KDVVSHM
+1737 
-1744 SFTAS
+1744 
-1749 HGADALDTSSL
+1749 
-1760 KFDIAAI
+1760 
-1767 QQSLDGKYSS
+1767 
-1777 HGSPVTFTLDAN
+1777 
-1789 GELVGTSADG
+1789 
-1799 REVLRA
+1799 
-1805 ELSLVENN
+1805 
-1813 GNWSVTAKVTLGA
+1813 
-1826 ELDHQGSES
+1826 
-1835 LDLPLTVTLTDKDG
+1835 
-1849 DRVSTDLPLT
+1849 
-1859 IKDGHAPHFVAGS
+1859 
-1872 GVSLDE
+1872 
-1878 RGLDGHNTLTGTGH
+1878 
-1892 FQVNAGSDRVSEV
+1892 
-1905 SFADISE
+1905 
-1912 QPALTALGQSVK
+1912 
-1924 YELVDGDASIP
+1924 
-1935 GNQVLKGYVEVNGQR
+1935 
-1950 VEVLQVELV
+1950 
-1959 GKLDNAASNGFDY
+1959 
-1972 KVTLFEGVHQSG
+1972 
-1984 GSATDLPFKLN
+1984 
-1995 IVDSDKGS
+1995 
-2003 GNNDSTTGT
+2003 
-2012 LNIRISEGDKPTLTL
+2012 
-2027 TGVTLSEGRF
+2027 
-2037 DGAGNNQTSDD
+2037 
-2048 QHATGTLTIT
+2048 
-2058 ADSDPVVDVR
+2058 
-2068 LTLSGQVVDGSG
+2068 
-2080 KAITHNGE
+2080 
-2088 TLTWQEVAGSNGH
+2088 
-2101 SFQAVTASGTLV
+2101 
-2113 LTVTLP
+2113 
-2119 SVPGR
+2119 
-2124 IEAHTQAT
+2124 
-2132 LDYQVTVHT
+2132 
-2141 NLDHGADDK
+2141 
-2150 LNLSLPVKVTD
+2150 
-2161 SDGSVIIGNTT
+2161 
-2172 AVITDAAD
+2172 
-2180 PHLGIDAGVS
+2180 
-2190 LQEGG
+2190 
-2195 ASQSLDG
+2195 
-2202 QLPVNVGSDRL
+2202 
-2213 VSLNF
+2213 
-2218 EANQPGLNGLTS
+2218 
-2230 GGQPTH
+2230 
-2236 YQVSGNQITLLDAAN
+2236 
-2251 KPILTVTLDLDGKY
+2251 
-2265 HVTLDGVLDQPVNTD
+2265 LDGVLDQPVNTD

-2295 DRSNLGTLNIAITDG
+2295 DQSNLGTLNIAITDG

-2317 VSLTLVEDSDWSTAQ
+2317 VSLTLVEDSDWSAAQ
-2332 TLSGNLNITAGT
+2332 TLSGDLNITAGT
-2344 DPLANIGFDA
+2344 DPLAHIGFDA

-2369 VISVSGNSIS
+2369 VISISGNGIS
-2379 GAVNGQNVF
+2379 GSVNGQNVF
-2388 TLTLDQNGHYVFT
+2388 TLTLDQGGHYVFT
-2401 LNQPLDQNA
+2401 LNQPLDQGA
-2410 GSSLLQAG
+2410 ASSLLQAG

-2424 DGDTVPS
+2424 DGDTVSS

-2441 NPVINAVTGTSLT
+2441 DPVISAVTGTSLT
-2454 EANQGDAAVVGHM
+2454 EANQGAAAVVGHM

-2504 VTFTLDASGE
+2504 VTFTLDTNGE

-2519 SDGREVLRAELSL
+2519 ADGREVLRAELDL
-2532 VENNGNWSVTAK
+2532 VESNGDWSVTAK
-2544 VTLGAEL
+2544 VTLSGEL
-2551 DHQGSESLDLPLT
+2551 DHQGSESLDLPLAI
-2564 VTLTDKDGDR
+2564 TLTDKDGDR

-2582 IKDGHAPHF
+2582 VKDGLAPHF

-2667 EVNGHRIEVLQVE
+2667 EVNGQRVEVLQVE
-2680 LSGKLDNAAS
+2680 LVGKLDNAAS

-2703 HQSGNTAT
+2703 HQSGGTAT

-2730 STTGTLNIRISEGDK
+2730 STTGTLNISVAEGDK

-2760 DGAGNNQTGDDQ
+2760 DGAANNQTADDQ

-2800 ASGKAITHNGEA
+2800 TSGKAITHNGET

-2867 HGADDKL
+2867 HGAGDKL

-2885 DGSVIT
+2885 DGSEII

-2897 ITDAADPVINAIG
+2897 ITDAADPVITAIEG
-2910 SVTVKESDLNGGS
+2910 VTVKESDLNGGS
-2923 GQHVGSSPSG
+2923 GQHGGTSPSG
-2933 TGEIAIGQVTIA
+2933 TGEVAIGQVTIA
-2945 AGSDRVA
+2945 AGSDRVVS
-2952 ALQLDVARF
+2952 LQLDVARF

-2966 LSSGG
+2966 LTSGG
-2971 RAVTLSA
+2971 KAVTIGA
-2978 GSQPGVYLGK
+2978 DSQPGVYLGK
-2988 DSAGKLIFKLTLDVS
+2988 DSAGKLIFKLTLDAS

-3029 LQALDSDGDLSAE
+3029 LQARDSDGDLSTE

-3057 DAGKTLN
+3057 DASKTLN

-3079 GADDAVVRSVTINGT
+3079 GADDAVVKSVTINGT
-3094 EHPIAASG
+3094 EHPIAATG
-3102 NTSIAV
+3102 NTTISV
-3108 TDSTGQVIGT
+3108 TDGTGQIIGT
-3118 LVISAEGNYSFTATS
+3118 LVINAEGDYSFTAKS
-3133 GVNHSN
+3133 GIDHSN
-3139 NTLVQTIDFH
+3139 STLVQQIGFH

-3158 DGVLTLTIRDEAGK
+3158 DGLLTLTIRDEAGK
-3172 LTVSPVTGAEDAGAS
+3172 LTVSAVTGQEDAGAS
-3187 DPTHGI
+3187 DPGQGI
-3193 PITMALDIG
+3193 PITMNLDVG
-3202 DYDRGEFVEKLLIQA
+3202 DFDRGEHVEQLLIQA

-3275 YNNGGAA
+3275 YNNGGAP

-3318 WDAGSTHQHYTTD
+3318 WDAGSTHQHYTAD

-3357 IKWASG
+3357 IEWASG
-3363 QGSLSLNGKVLTPDA
+3363 QGTLTLNGKVLTPGA
-3378 NGIYTVKGDEINK
+3378 NGLYTVAGGDINK

-3399 YGGDIKLVVTPVS
+3399 YSGDIKLIVTPVS

-3418 VTGQETALGDP
+3418 VTGKETALGDP

-3473 DGSESLFVRISG
+3473 DGSEQLFVRISG

-3494 GGVAVTQDANGYY
+3494 GGVAVTLDANGYY
-3507 EVPYAR
+3507 EVPYDR
-3513 IGELKLQPPK
+3513 INDLKLLPPK
-3523 DSNVDFDLTIKGV
+3523 NSNVDFDLTIKGV
-3536 VKDSVTLTDASGQTH
+3536 VKDTAILTDASGQTH

-3571 VDAPH
+3571 VDEPH
-3576 FDLNSTGWTQSGGG
+3576 FDLNTTDWTQDGNG
-3590 YSITIAEDG
+3590 YSITIQEDG
-3599 KAPLD
+3599 RAPLD
-3604 FKLASGETTGDG
+3604 FKLTSGEWTDTPLDH
-3616 SESLNLVL
+3616 SETLNLVL
-3624 EGLPDDAKVFDGS
+3624 EGLPEGAKVFDGS

-3711 DYAKTSHGLEDEFVV
+3711 DYAKTSHGLEDQFTV
-3726 LNWQPDLSDSAEH
+3726 LDWQPDLTDGAEK
-3739 VTHLSLSGIEQGYQ
+3739 VTHLSLSGIEPGYEV
-3753 IWIRVG
+3753 WIRVG
-3759 GVETQLSV
+3759 GVETQLTVS
-3767 NGGALDLSD
+3767 GGAVELSD
-3776 ADLKSL
+3776 AELQSL
-3782 LGGGQLLVKAP
+3782 LGGGQLLVRGP
-3793 EDSDKDTHIQSHV
+3793 EDSDRDTTLQSHV
-3806 TVTQYDVDKNPDGT
+3806 TVTQVDVDSSA
-3820 PTAMDQKV
+3820 TAQKV
-3828 IEGNLHLDIQAV
+3828 IDGTLHVDIQAV
-3840 VEPDGKLVQTG
+3840 VEPDGNLVQTG
-3851 ALDSPDGHDIALKDA
+3851 QLESPDGHDIPLDGV
-3866 FVFQDLDPSSDEV
+3866 FVFEDLDPSSDEV
-3879 IDYLVITDL
+3879 IDYLVISDL

-3900 GHGNWTVP
+3900 GQGNWTVP
-3908 NSALDSYALRAPSG
+3908 HDALGSYALRSPDG
-3922 YQGGTFS
+3922 FTGTVTFK
-3929 FNVSAM
+3929 VSAR
-3935 VHDLSDDGDISAS
+3935 VIDLGDNNEGDVSAPAY
-3948 VRKDL
+3948 REIT
-3953 HASATFAPVSTPGQQ
+3953 ASADFHGATHSGQV
-3968 AATVDLDNS
+3968 AADVDFDNS
-3977 KPIVGV
+3977 APITGV
-3983 EDHNVNFGSQLKQM
+3983 EDHGVNFGSQLKQM
-3997 VTLGTADADHDELSI
+3997 VILGTADSGDDELSI
-4012 VIKDLPQGVN
+4012 VITGLPPGVN
-4022 VQGLTYDFV
+4022 VQGLTFDFV

-4040 GGLSDLDKL
+4040 GGLDDLDRL
-4049 TLTLPEDYAGNGL
+4049 TLTLPQDYAGDGL
-4062 SFKVRLVNTD
+4062 HFNVRLVNTD
-4072 TVSGNT
+4072 TVSGDT
-4078 KQSEK
+4078 KMVEK
-4083 DISLSITPE
+4083 DVTLSITPE
-4092 VDTKGGADGQP
+4092 VDINGGADGLP
-4103 ELHLQVK
+4103 ELQLNVK
-4110 DVNGQPSNLEDTHV
+4110 DVNGDGQPDNLEDTEI

-4129 VTLADMT
+4129 VKLADIS
-4136 PSEANGGLETVERM
+4136 PSVADGGLETVERVV
-4150 TVTVDAQYGHF
+4150 VTVDPQYGHF
-4161 LDASG
+4161 LDKNG
-4166 KPVQSLVVSDPAALK
+4166 QPVSTLTVNDPADLK
-4181 DLVFVPKQHFSG
+4181 DLVFVPKEHFSG
-4193 HVPLDV
+4193 KVPLAV
-4199 KVDILDTATTGTD
+4199 TVDILDTATTGTD
-4212 TGSWSGNASF
+4212 RGSWSGNVSF
-4222 EVLPVNDPAQLTVK
+4222 EVLPVNDPANLTVQ
-4236 NVSGNE
+4236 NVTGQE
-4242 DGSVSLGGLGATL
+4242 DGSVSLGGLGASL

-4261 EQIVALQIKGV
+4261 EQIVGLQIKGV

-4284 NGNGVWQV
+4284 NGGGVWQV

-4312 VDLTLSAF
+4312 VSLTLSAF
-4320 TLDQGLTLPLETSG
+4320 TLDKGLTLPLETSAG
-4334 SFTVTVKPVGDAI
+4334 FTVTVKPVGDAVI
-4347 IADLQDKA
+4347 TDMQEQA

-4365 NLGLETRDTQATG
+4365 NLGVETRDTQATG
-4378 GNAANVNENKPEQVR
+4378 GNAGNVNENGPEQVR

-4402 AEIRLPNGVAG
+4402 AEIRLPSGVSG
-4413 SVVDLGGGRWQITT
+4413 TVVDLGGGRWQVTT
-4427 DGGKLA
+4427 DGGKLD
-4433 AVELVTNDANG
+4433 AVELVTHDANG
-4444 ALDIKVTAQSLDNG
+4444 AMAIKVTAQSLDNG
-4458 ALGPEVGGT
+4458 ALGPEVNGT
-4467 IHVDV
+4467 IHLDV
-4472 SPVNDAPINVLPSTP
+4472 SPVNDAPVNVLPGDP
-4487 QVAQEDKPFVI
+4487 QVAQEDEPFVI
-4498 QGLQVK
+4498 QGL
-4504 DVDAGSGTMEVRLS
+4504 L
-4518 VEHGT
+4518 
-4523 LNLPAGSGVT
+4523 
-4533 VAGNG
+4533 
-4538 TGSLVL
+4538 
-4544 TGTLADLNALLS
+4544 
-4556 GGVTYQGN
+4556 
-4564 TDFHGDDK
+4564 
-4572 LTMVTDDR
+4572 
-4580 GNTGSGGPL
+4580 
-4589 GDTDVLPIEVQ
+4589 
-4600 PVNDAPVNLLPSA
+4600 
-4613 PQVAQEDKP
+4613 
-4622 FVIQGLQV
+4622 V

-4662 GNGTGDVVLTG
+4662 GNGTSDVVLTG
-4673 TLADLNALLS
+4673 TLADLNALLA

-4899 EHGVLTLLGAAG
+4899 EHGVLTLLGTAG
-4911 AVSVQGAGTSVVT
+4911 AVSVQGAGTNVVT
-4924 LVGSLDDLNGLLAG
+4924 LVGSLDDLNSLLNG
-4938 NLHYEPARDFWGQD
+4938 NLHYEPARDFWGED

-4962 NTGTGGVLTDSAQ
+4962 NTGAGGVLTDSAQ

-5024 QNLGSAQVVDEHGQ
+5024 QNLGNAQVVDEHGQ

-5069 LTLSAESSLGGGTLS
+5069 LTLSAESSLGGSTLS

>member
-58 SERPEPAQPEAAL
+58 SERPEPTQPEAAL

-81 LQEAIRQGADPTEL
+81 LQEAIRQGADPTKL
-95 FAETA
+95 FEETA
-100 AGNPGAGTAGG
+100 AGNAGAGTTGG

-390 RVTITLVGQNGQTLF
+390 RVIITLVGQNGQTLF

-679 QQGSDIDGNV
+679 QHGSDIDGNV

-700 GRDQL
+700 GSDQL

-715 IDGDETRANL
+715 IDGDETRADL

-809 TVTLGLDGKYQVVLD
+809 TVTLGLDGKYQV
-824 SVLDQPVSTNS
+824 
-835 VNLGLQVQ
+835 
-843 GTDFDGDKS
+843 
-852 NLGTLN
+852 
-858 IHITDGVLPQVDP
+858 
-871 VSLTLVEDSDW
+871 
-882 SAAQTLSG
+882 
-890 NLNITAGTDP
+890 
-900 LANIGF
+900 
-906 DASQPGLQG
+906 
-915 LTSGGQP
+915 
-922 VVISVSGNSI
+922 
-932 SGAVNGQNVFTL
+932 
-944 TLDQNGHYVFT
+944 
-955 LNQPLD
+955 
-961 QGSADSLLKAGF
+961 
-973 TLTDSDG
+973 
-980 DKVSSTLSVAIG
+980 
-992 DGANP
+992 
-997 VISAVT
+997 
-1003 GTEMTEANQG
+1003 
-1013 DGAVVSHMS
+1013 
-1022 FTVSHGADALAP
+1022 
-1034 DSLKFDIAAI
+1034 
-1044 QQSLDGKYS
+1044 
-1053 SHGSP
+1053 
-1058 VTFTLDANGELVG
+1058 
-1071 TSADGREVL
+1071 
-1080 RAELDLVESN
+1080 
-1090 GNWSVTAK
+1090 
-1098 VTLGAELDHQGS
+1098 
-1110 ESLDLP
+1110 
-1116 LTVTL
+1116 
-1121 TDKDGDRVSTDL
+1121 
-1133 PLTIKDGHA
+1133 
-1142 PHFVA
+1142 
-1147 GSGVSLDERGLD
+1147 
-1159 GSNTLTGTGHFQIEA
+1159 
-1174 GSDRVSEVSFADI
+1174 
-1187 SEQPALTALGLSVKY
+1187 
-1202 ELVDGDASIP
+1202 
-1212 GNQVL
+1212 
-1217 KGYVEVNG
+1217 
-1225 QRVEVLQVE
+1225 
-1234 LVGKL
+1234 
-1239 DNAASNGFDYKVT
+1239 
-1252 LFEGVHQSGGNATDL
+1252 
-1267 PFKLNIVDSDKGSGN
+1267 
-1282 NDSTTGTLNIRISE
+1282 
-1296 GDKPT
+1296 
-1301 LTLTGVTV
+1301 
-1309 SEGRFDGAGNNQTG
+1309 
-1323 DDQHATGTLTIT
+1323 
-1335 ADSDPVVDVRLTLSG
+1335 
-1350 QVVDGS
+1350 
-1356 GKAITHNGETLTWQ
+1356 
-1370 EVAGS
+1370 
-1375 NGHSFQAVTASGTL
+1375 
-1389 VLTVTLPSVPGRI
+1389 
-1402 EAHTQATLD
+1402 
-1411 YQVTVHTNLDHGAD
+1411 
-1425 DKLNLSLP
+1425 
-1433 VKVTDS
+1433 
-1439 DGSVITGSTTAVIT
+1439 
-1453 DAADPHLGIDSG
+1453 
-1465 VTLQEG
+1465 
-1471 ASGQTLDG
+1471 
-1479 QLPVSV
+1479 
-1485 GSDRLVSLNFEA
+1485 
-1497 NQPGLNGLTSGGQ
+1497 
-1510 PTHYQVNGNA
+1510 
-1520 ITLLDAGGKTIL
+1520 
-1532 TVTLGLDGKYQLA
+1532 A

-1586 GVLPQVDPVS
+1586 GVLPQVDPVA

-1642 GQPVV
+1642 GQPVI

-1744 SFTAS
+1744 SFTVSHGADALDTSSLKFDIAAIQGSLDGKYSSHGSPVTFTLDANGDLVGTSADGREVLRAELDLVESNGNWSVTAKVTLGAELDHQGSESLDLPLTVTLTDKDGDRVSTDLPLTIKDGHAPHFVAGSGVDLNESSLDGSNTLTETGHFTLEAGSDRVSQVSFADPASQPPLMALGQQVKYELVDGDASIPGNQVLKGYVEINGQRVEVLQVELVGKLDNAASNGFDYKVTLFEGVHQSGGDGKTSLPLKLDIIDSDKGGGNNDGTTGTLDITISEGARPIVNGVTIDSVTLSEGRFDGVANGATADDQLITSKVTVQAYSDPIVDVRLVLSGQVMDINGNPVTHNGETLTWQEVPGSNGHSFQAVTASGTLVLSVTLPNVPDSVAAHTKVDFDYQVVTHTNLDHGANDRLDIRVGMQVTDSDGTVSKGDTVIHVTDAADPHLGIDSGVTLQEGASGQTLDGQLPVSVGSDRLVSLNFEANQPGLNGLTSGGQPTHYQVNGNVITLLDAGGKTILTVTLGLDGKYQVALDGVLDQPVSTNSINLGLQVQGTDFDGDKSNLGTLNIHITDGVLPQVDPVALTLVEDSDWSAAQTLTGDLAITAGADPLVNIAFDASQPGLQGLTSGGQPVIITISGNSISGAVNGQNVFTLTLDQNGHYVFTLNQPLDQGSADSLLKAGFTLTDSDGDKVSSTLSVAIGDGANPVISAVTGTEMTEANQGAKDVVSHMSFTVS

-1859 IKDGHAPHFVAGS
+1859 IKDGHAPGFVAGS

-1984 GSATDLPFKLN
+1984 GNATDLPFKLN

-2012 LNIRISEGDKPTLTL
+2012 LTIRISEGDKPTLTL

-2037 DGAGNNQTSDD
+2037 DGAANNQTGDD

-2101 SFQAVTASGTLV
+2101 GFQAVTASGTLV

-2150 LNLSLPVKVTD
+2150 LNLSLP
-2161 SDGSVIIGNTT
+2161 I
-2172 AVITDAAD
+2172 
-2180 PHLGIDAGVS
+2180 
-2190 LQEGG
+2190 
-2195 ASQSLDG
+2195 
-2202 QLPVNVGSDRL
+2202 
-2213 VSLNF
+2213 
-2218 EANQPGLNGLTS
+2218 
-2230 GGQPTH
+2230 
-2236 YQVSGNQITLLDAAN
+2236 
-2251 KPILTVTLDLDGKY
+2251 
-2265 HVTLDGVLDQPVNTD
+2265 
-2280 SVNLGLQVQGTDFDG
+2280 
-2295 DRSNLGTLNIAITDG
+2295 
-2310 ALPQVDP
+2310 
-2317 VSLTLVEDSDWSTAQ
+2317 
-2332 TLSGNLNITAGT
+2332 
-2344 DPLANIGFDA
+2344 
-2354 SQPGLQGLTSGGQPV
+2354 
-2369 VISVSGNSIS
+2369 
-2379 GAVNGQNVF
+2379 
-2388 TLTLDQNGHYVFT
+2388 
-2401 LNQPLDQNA
+2401 
-2410 GSSLLQAG
+2410 
-2418 FTLTDS
+2418 
-2424 DGDTVPS
+2424 
-2431 TLSVAIGDGA
+2431 
-2441 NPVINAVTGTSLT
+2441 
-2454 EANQGDAAVVGHM
+2454 
-2467 SFTVSHGSDALDASS
+2467 
-2482 LKFDIAA
+2482 
-2489 IQSSLHGKFSSHGSP
+2489 
-2504 VTFTLDASGE
+2504 
-2514 LVGTS
+2514 
-2519 SDGREVLRAELSL
+2519 
-2532 VENNGNWSVTAK
+2532 
-2544 VTLGAEL
+2544 
-2551 DHQGSESLDLPLT
+2551 
-2564 VTLTDKDGDR
+2564 
-2574 VSTQLPLT
+2574 
-2582 IKDGHAPHF
+2582 
-2591 VAGSGVSL
+2591 
-2599 DERHLDGHN
+2599 
-2608 TLTGTGHFQIEA
+2608 
-2620 GSDRVSEVSFADIA
+2620 
-2634 QQPALTALGQS
+2634 
-2645 VKYELVDGDASI
+2645 
-2657 PGNQVLKGYV
+2657 
-2667 EVNGHRIEVLQVE
+2667 
-2680 LSGKLDNAAS
+2680 
-2690 NGFDYKVTLYQGV
+2690 
-2703 HQSGNTAT
+2703 
-2711 DLPFKLNIVDSDK
+2711 
-2724 GSGNND
+2724 
-2730 STTGTLNIRISEGDK
+2730 
-2745 PTLSLTGVTLSEGRF
+2745 
-2760 DGAGNNQTGDDQ
+2760 
-2772 QASGT
+2772 
-2777 LTITADSDPVV
+2777 
-2788 DVRLTLSGQVLD
+2788 
-2800 ASGKAITHNGEA
+2800 
-2812 LTWQEVPGS
+2812 
-2821 NGHGFQALT
+2821 
-2830 ASGTLVLT
+2830 
-2838 VTLPSVPG
+2838 
-2846 RIEAHTQATLDY
+2846 
-2858 QVKVHTNLD
+2858 
-2867 HGADDKL
+2867 
-2874 NLSLPVKVTDS
+2874 KVTDS

-2897 ITDAADPVINAIG
+2897 ITDAADPVITAIEG
-2910 SVTVKESDLNGGS
+2910 VTVKESDLNGGS
-2923 GQHVGSSPSG
+2923 GQHGGTSPSG
-2933 TGEIAIGQVTIA
+2933 TGEVAIGQVAIA
-2945 AGSDRVA
+2945 AGSDRVVS
-2952 ALQLDVARF
+2952 LQLDVARF

-2966 LSSGG
+2966 LTSGG
-2971 RAVTLSA
+2971 KAVTIGA
-2978 GSQPGVYLGK
+2978 DSQPGVYLGK

-3029 LQALDSDGDLSAE
+3029 LQARDSDGDLSAE

-3057 DAGKTLN
+3057 DASKTLN

-3079 GADDAVVRSVTINGT
+3079 GADDAVVRAVTINGT
-3094 EHPIAASG
+3094 EHPIAATG
-3102 NTSIAV
+3102 NTTISV
-3108 TDSTGQVIGT
+3108 TDGTGQIIGT
-3118 LVISAEGNYSFTATS
+3118 LVINAEGDYSFTAKS
-3133 GVNHSN
+3133 GIDHSN
-3139 NTLVQTIDFH
+3139 STLVQQIGFH

-3158 DGVLTLTIRDEAGK
+3158 DGLLTLTIRDEAGK
-3172 LTVSPVTGAEDAGAS
+3172 LTVSAVTGQEDAGAS
-3187 DPTHGI
+3187 DPGQGI
-3193 PITMALDIG
+3193 PITMNLDVG
-3202 DYDRGEFVEKLLIQA
+3202 DFDRGEHVEQLLIQA

-3318 WDAGSTHQHYTTD
+3318 WDAGSTHQHYTAD

-3357 IKWASG
+3357 IEWASG
-3363 QGSLSLNGKVLTPDA
+3363 QGTLTLNGKVLTPGA
-3378 NGIYTVKGDEINK
+3378 NGLYTVAGGDINK

-3399 YGGDIKLVVTPVS
+3399 YSGDIKLIVTPVS

-3418 VTGQETALGDP
+3418 VTGKETALGDP

-3473 DGSESLFVRISG
+3473 DGSEQLFVRISG

-3494 GGVAVTQDANGYY
+3494 GGVAVTLDANGYY
-3507 EVPYAR
+3507 EVPYDR
-3513 IGELKLQPPK
+3513 INDLKLLPPK
-3523 DSNVDFDLTIKGV
+3523 NSNVDFDLTIKGV
-3536 VKDSVTLTDASGQTH
+3536 VKDTAILTDASGQTH

-3571 VDAPH
+3571 VDEPH
-3576 FDLNSTGWTQSGGG
+3576 FDLNTTDWTQDGNG
-3590 YSITIAEDG
+3590 YSITIQEDG
-3599 KAPLD
+3599 RAPLD
-3604 FKLASGETTGDG
+3604 FKLTSGEWTDTPLDH
-3616 SESLNLVL
+3616 SETLNLVL
-3624 EGLPDDAKVFDGS
+3624 EGLPEGARVFDGS

-3711 DYAKTSHGLEDEFVV
+3711 DYAKTSHGLEDQFTV
-3726 LNWQPDLSDSAEH
+3726 LDWQPDLTDGAEK
-3739 VTHLSLSGIEQGYQ
+3739 VTHFSLSGIEPGYEV
-3753 IWIRVG
+3753 WIRVG
-3759 GVETQLSV
+3759 GVETQLTVS
-3767 NGGALDLSD
+3767 GGAVELSD
-3776 ADLKSL
+3776 AELQSL
-3782 LGGGQLLVKAP
+3782 LGGGQLLVKGP
-3793 EDSDKDTHIQSHV
+3793 EDSDRDTTLQSHV
-3806 TVTQYDVDKNPDGT
+3806 TVTQVDVDSSA
-3820 PTAMDQKV
+3820 TAQKV
-3828 IEGNLHLDIQAV
+3828 IDGTLHVDIQAV
-3840 VEPDGKLVQTG
+3840 VEPDANLVQTG
-3851 ALDSPDGHDIALKDA
+3851 QLESPDGHDIPLDGV
-3866 FVFQDLDPSSDEV
+3866 FVFEDLDPSSDEV
-3879 IDYLVITDL
+3879 IDYLVISDL

-3900 GHGNWTVP
+3900 GQGNWTVP
-3908 NSALDSYALRAPSG
+3908 HDALGSYALRSPDG
-3922 YQGGTFS
+3922 FTGTVTFK
-3929 FNVSAM
+3929 VSAR
-3935 VHDLSDDGDISAS
+3935 VVDLGDNNEGDVSAPAY
-3948 VRKDL
+3948 REIT
-3953 HASATFAPVSTPGQQ
+3953 ASADFHGATHSGQVAADVDFDNSTPI
-3968 AATVDLDNS
+3968 T
-3977 KPIVGV
+3977 GV
-3983 EDHNVNFGSQLKQM
+3983 EDHGVNFGSQLKQM
-3997 VTLGTADADHDELSI
+3997 VTLGTADSGDDELSI
-4012 VIKDLPQGVN
+4012 VITGLPPGVN
-4022 VQGLTYDFV
+4022 VQGLTFDFV

-4040 GGLSDLDKL
+4040 GGLDDLDRL
-4049 TLTLPEDYAGNGL
+4049 TLTLPQDYAGDGL
-4062 SFKVRLVNTD
+4062 HFNVRLVNTD
-4072 TVSGNT
+4072 TVSGDT
-4078 KQSEK
+4078 KMVEK
-4083 DISLSITPE
+4083 DVTLSITPE
-4092 VDTKGGADGQP
+4092 VDINGGADGLP
-4103 ELHLQVK
+4103 ELQLNVK
-4110 DVNGQPSNLEDTHV
+4110 DINGDGQPDNLEDTDI

-4129 VTLADMT
+4129 VKLADIS
-4136 PSEANGGLETVERM
+4136 PSVADGGLETVERVV
-4150 TVTVDAQYGHF
+4150 VTVDPRYGHF
-4161 LDASG
+4161 LDKNG
-4166 KPVQSLVVSDPAALK
+4166 QPVATLTVNDPADLK
-4181 DLVFVPKQHFSG
+4181 DLVFVPKEHFSG
-4193 HVPLDV
+4193 KVPLAV
-4199 KVDILDTATTGTD
+4199 TVDILDTATTGTD
-4212 TGSWSGNASF
+4212 RGSWSGNVSF
-4222 EVLPVNDPAQLTVK
+4222 EVLPVNDPANLTVQ
-4236 NVSGNE
+4236 NVTGQE
-4242 DGSVSLGGLGATL
+4242 DGSVSLGGLGASL

-4261 EQIVALQIKGV
+4261 EQIVGLQIKGV

-4284 NGNGVWQV
+4284 NGGGVWQV

-4320 TLDQGLTLPLETSG
+4320 TLDKGLTLPLETSAG
-4334 SFTVTVKPVGDAI
+4334 FTVTVNPVGDAVI
-4347 IADLQDKA
+4347 TDMQEQA

-4365 NLGLETRDTQATG
+4365 NLGVETRDTQATG
-4378 GNAANVNENKPEQVR
+4378 GNAGNVHENGPEQVR

-4402 AEIRLPNGVAG
+4402 AEIRLPSGVSG
-4413 SVVDLGGGRWQITT
+4413 TVVDLGGGRWQVTT
-4427 DGGKLA
+4427 DGGKLD
-4433 AVELVTNDANG
+4433 AVELVTHDANG
-4444 ALDIKVTAQSLDNG
+4444 AMAIKVTAQSLDNG
-4458 ALGPEVGGT
+4458 ALGPEVNGT
-4467 IHVDV
+4467 IHLDV
-4472 SPVNDAPINVLPSTP
+4472 SPVNDAPVNVLPDDP
-4487 QVAQEDKPFVI
+4487 QVAQED
-4498 QGLQVK
+4498 
-4504 DVDAGSGTMEVRLS
+4504 E
-4518 VEHGT
+4518 
-4523 LNLPAGSGVT
+4523 
-4533 VAGNG
+4533 
-4538 TGSLVL
+4538 
-4544 TGTLADLNALLS
+4544 
-4556 GGVTYQGN
+4556 
-4564 TDFHGDDK
+4564 
-4572 LTMVTDDR
+4572 
-4580 GNTGSGGPL
+4580 
-4589 GDTDVLPIEVQ
+4589 
-4600 PVNDAPVNLLPSA
+4600 
-4613 PQVAQEDKP
+4613 P

-4884 DVDAGSAPISMVLRV
+4884 DVDAGSAPIAMVLRV

-4962 NTGTGGVLTDSAQ
+4962 NTGAGGVLTDSAQ

-5062 LPAGDHA
+5062 LSAGDHA
-5069 LTLSAESSLGGGTLS
+5069 LTLSAESSLGGSTLS
-5084 SATETITIHSQ
+5084 SATETITIHSE

>member
-187 EDVEVGQTVTVTLID
+187 EDVEVGQTVIVTLID

-390 RVTITLVGQNGQTLF
+390 RVTITLVGQNGQALF

-700 GRDQL
+700 GSDQL

-715 IDGDETRANL
+715 IDGDETRADL

-758 PVSVGS
+758 PVNVGS

-824 SVLDQPVSTNS
+824 GVLDQPLSTNS

-882 SAAQTLSG
+882 SSAQTLTG
-890 NLNITAGTDP
+890 DLAITAGADP
-900 LANIGF
+900 LVNIAF

-922 VVISVSGNSI
+922 VVITISGNSI

-1013 DGAVVSHMS
+1013 DGAVVSSMS
-1022 FTVSHGADALAP
+1022 FTVSHGADAL
-1034 DSLKFDIAAI
+1034 DTSSLKFDIAAI
-1044 QQSLDGKYS
+1044 QGSLDGKYS

-1058 VTFTLDANGELVG
+1058 VTFTLDASGELVG

-1080 RAELDLVESN
+1080 RAELSLVENN

-1147 GSGVSLDERGLD
+1147 GSGVDLNESSLDGN
-1159 GSNTLTGTGHFQIEA
+1159 NTLTETGHFTLEA
-1174 GSDRVSEVSFADI
+1174 GSDRVSQVSFADPA
-1187 SEQPALTALGLSVKY
+1187 SQPPLMALGQQVKY
-1202 ELVDGDASIP
+1202 ELVDGDPAIP
-1212 GNQVL
+1212 GNQIL
-1217 KGYVEVNG
+1217 KGYVDVNG
-1225 QRVEVLQVE
+1225 VRVEVLQVE

-1239 DNAASNGFDYKVT
+1239 DNAASNTFDYKVT
-1252 LFEGVHQSGGNATDL
+1252 LYQGVHQSGGDGKTSL
-1267 PFKLNIVDSDKGSGN
+1267 PLKLDIIDSDKGGGN
-1282 NDSTTGTLNIRISE
+1282 NDSTTGTLDITISE
-1296 GDKPT
+1296 GVRPIVN
-1301 LTLTGVTV
+1301 GVTIDSV
-1309 SEGRFDGAGNNQTG
+1309 TLSEGRFDGAANGATA
-1323 DDQHATGTLTIT
+1323 DDQFITGKVTVQ
-1335 ADSDPVVDVRLTLSG
+1335 AYSDPIVDVRLVLSG
-1350 QVVDGS
+1350 QVMDINGNPV
-1356 GKAITHNGETLTWQ
+1356 THNGETLTWQ
-1370 EVAGS
+1370 AVPGS

-1389 VLTVTLPSVPGRI
+1389 VLSVTLPNVPDSVA
-1402 EAHTQATLD
+1402 AHTKVDFD
-1411 YQVTVHTNLDHGAD
+1411 YQVVTHTNLDHGAND
-1425 DKLNLSLP
+1425 RLDIR
-1433 VKVTDS
+1433 VGMQVTDS
-1439 DGSVITGSTTAVIT
+1439 DGTVSKGDTVIHVT
-1453 DAADPHLGIDSG
+1453 DAADPHLGNDSG

-1510 PTHYQVNGNA
+1510 PTHYQVNGNV

-1532 TVTLGLDGKYQLA
+1532 TVTLGLDGKYQVV

-1554 STNSINLGLQVQ
+1554 STNSVNLGLQVQ

-1693 AGFTLTDSD
+1693 AGFTLIDSD

-1725 TGTEMTEANQGA
+1725 TGTEMTEANQGDGA
-1737 KDVVSHM
+1737 VVSSM
-1744 SFTAS
+1744 SFTVN
-1749 HGADALDTSSL
+1749 HGSDALAPDSL

-1767 QQSLDGKYSS
+1767 QGSLDGKYSS

-1813 GNWSVTAKVTLGA
+1813 GNWSVTARVTLGA

-1878 RGLDGHNTLTGTGH
+1878 RGLDGSNTLTGTGH

-1984 GSATDLPFKLN
+1984 GNATDLPFKLN

-2012 LNIRISEGDKPTLTL
+2012 LNIRISEGANPTLTL

-2037 DGAGNNQTSDD
+2037 DGAANNQTGDD

-2058 ADSDPVVDVR
+2058 ADSDPVVDMR

-2119 SVPGR
+2119 NVPGR

-2161 SDGSVIIGNTT
+2161 SDGSVI
-2172 AVITDAAD
+2172 
-2180 PHLGIDAGVS
+2180 
-2190 LQEGG
+2190 
-2195 ASQSLDG
+2195 
-2202 QLPVNVGSDRL
+2202 
-2213 VSLNF
+2213 
-2218 EANQPGLNGLTS
+2218 
-2230 GGQPTH
+2230 
-2236 YQVSGNQITLLDAAN
+2236 
-2251 KPILTVTLDLDGKY
+2251 
-2265 HVTLDGVLDQPVNTD
+2265 
-2280 SVNLGLQVQGTDFDG
+2280 
-2295 DRSNLGTLNIAITDG
+2295 
-2310 ALPQVDP
+2310 
-2317 VSLTLVEDSDWSTAQ
+2317 
-2332 TLSGNLNITAGT
+2332 
-2344 DPLANIGFDA
+2344 
-2354 SQPGLQGLTSGGQPV
+2354 
-2369 VISVSGNSIS
+2369 
-2379 GAVNGQNVF
+2379 
-2388 TLTLDQNGHYVFT
+2388 
-2401 LNQPLDQNA
+2401 
-2410 GSSLLQAG
+2410 
-2418 FTLTDS
+2418 
-2424 DGDTVPS
+2424 
-2431 TLSVAIGDGA
+2431 
-2441 NPVINAVTGTSLT
+2441 
-2454 EANQGDAAVVGHM
+2454 
-2467 SFTVSHGSDALDASS
+2467 
-2482 LKFDIAA
+2482 
-2489 IQSSLHGKFSSHGSP
+2489 
-2504 VTFTLDASGE
+2504 
-2514 LVGTS
+2514 
-2519 SDGREVLRAELSL
+2519 
-2532 VENNGNWSVTAK
+2532 
-2544 VTLGAEL
+2544 
-2551 DHQGSESLDLPLT
+2551 
-2564 VTLTDKDGDR
+2564 
-2574 VSTQLPLT
+2574 
-2582 IKDGHAPHF
+2582 
-2591 VAGSGVSL
+2591 
-2599 DERHLDGHN
+2599 
-2608 TLTGTGHFQIEA
+2608 
-2620 GSDRVSEVSFADIA
+2620 
-2634 QQPALTALGQS
+2634 
-2645 VKYELVDGDASI
+2645 
-2657 PGNQVLKGYV
+2657 
-2667 EVNGHRIEVLQVE
+2667 
-2680 LSGKLDNAAS
+2680 
-2690 NGFDYKVTLYQGV
+2690 
-2703 HQSGNTAT
+2703 
-2711 DLPFKLNIVDSDK
+2711 
-2724 GSGNND
+2724 
-2730 STTGTLNIRISEGDK
+2730 
-2745 PTLSLTGVTLSEGRF
+2745 
-2760 DGAGNNQTGDDQ
+2760 
-2772 QASGT
+2772 
-2777 LTITADSDPVV
+2777 
-2788 DVRLTLSGQVLD
+2788 
-2800 ASGKAITHNGEA
+2800 
-2812 LTWQEVPGS
+2812 
-2821 NGHGFQALT
+2821 
-2830 ASGTLVLT
+2830 
-2838 VTLPSVPG
+2838 
-2846 RIEAHTQATLDY
+2846 
-2858 QVKVHTNLD
+2858 
-2867 HGADDKL
+2867 
-2874 NLSLPVKVTDS
+2874 
-2885 DGSVIT
+2885 T

-2897 ITDAADPVINAIG
+2897 ITDAADPVITAIEG
-2910 SVTVKESDLNGGS
+2910 VTVKESDLNGGS
-2923 GQHVGSSPSG
+2923 GQHGGTSPSG
-2933 TGEIAIGQVTIA
+2933 TGEVAIGQVTIA
-2945 AGSDRVA
+2945 AGSDRVVS
-2952 ALQLDVARF
+2952 LQLDVARF

-2966 LSSGG
+2966 LTSGG
-2971 RAVTLSA
+2971 KAVTIGA
-2978 GSQPGVYLGK
+2978 DSQPGVYLGK
-2988 DSAGKLIFKLTLDVS
+2988 DSAGKLIFKLTLDAS

-3029 LQALDSDGDLSAE
+3029 LQARDSDGDLSAE

-3057 DAGKTLN
+3057 DASKTLN

-3079 GADDAVVRSVTINGT
+3079 GADDAVVRAVTINGT
-3094 EHPIAASG
+3094 EHPIAATG
-3102 NTSIAV
+3102 NTTISV
-3108 TDSTGQVIGT
+3108 TDGTGQIIGT
-3118 LVISAEGNYSFTATS
+3118 LVINAEGDYSFTAKS
-3133 GVNHSN
+3133 GIDHSN
-3139 NTLVQTIDFH
+3139 NTLVQQIGFH

-3158 DGVLTLTIRDEAGK
+3158 DGLLTLTIRDEAGK
-3172 LTVSPVTGAEDAGAS
+3172 LTVSAVTGQEDAGAS
-3187 DPTHGI
+3187 DSGQGI
-3193 PITMALDIG
+3193 PITMNLDVG
-3202 DYDRGEFVEKLLIQA
+3202 DFDRGEHVEQLLIQA

-3275 YNNGGAA
+3275 YNNGGAP

-3318 WDAGSTHQHYTTD
+3318 WDAGSTHQHYTAD

-3357 IKWASG
+3357 IEWASG
-3363 QGSLSLNGKVLTPDA
+3363 QGTLTLNGKVLTPGA
-3378 NGIYTVKGDEINK
+3378 NGLYTVAGGDINK

-3399 YGGDIKLVVTPVS
+3399 YSGDIKLIVTPVS

-3418 VTGQETALGDP
+3418 VTGKETALGDP

-3473 DGSESLFVRISG
+3473 DGSEQLFVRISG

-3494 GGVAVTQDANGYY
+3494 GGVAVTLDANGYY
-3507 EVPYAR
+3507 EVPYDR
-3513 IGELKLQPPK
+3513 INDLKLLPPK
-3523 DSNVDFDLTIKGV
+3523 NSNVDFDLTIKGV
-3536 VKDSVTLTDASGQTH
+3536 VKDTAILTDASGQTH

-3571 VDAPH
+3571 VDEPH
-3576 FDLNSTGWTQSGGG
+3576 FDLNTTDWTQDGNG
-3590 YSITIAEDG
+3590 YSITIQEDG
-3599 KAPLD
+3599 RAPLD
-3604 FKLASGETTGDG
+3604 FKLTSGEWTDTPLDH
-3616 SESLNLVL
+3616 SETLNLVL
-3624 EGLPDDAKVFDGS
+3624 EGLPEGARVFDGS

-3711 DYAKTSHGLEDEFVV
+3711 DYAKTSHGLEDQFTV
-3726 LNWQPDLSDSAEH
+3726 LDWQPDLTDSAEK
-3739 VTHLSLSGIEQGYQ
+3739 VTHLSLSGIEPGYEV
-3753 IWIRVG
+3753 WIRVG
-3759 GVETQLSV
+3759 GVETQLTVS
-3767 NGGALDLSD
+3767 GGAVDLSD
-3776 ADLKSL
+3776 AELQSL
-3782 LGGGQLLVKAP
+3782 LGGGQLLVRAP
-3793 EDSDKDTHIQSHV
+3793 EDSDRDTNIQSHV
-3806 TVTQYDVDKNPDGT
+3806 TITQYDIDKNPDGT
-3820 PTAMDQKV
+3820 PTATAQDTIV
-3828 IEGNLHLDIQAV
+3828 GNLHVDIQAV
-3840 VEPDGKLVQTG
+3840 VEPNGVLSQTG
-3851 ALDSPDGHDIALKDA
+3851 GDLVGHGGSDIDLSGRFEFTHDI
-3866 FVFQDLDPSSDEV
+3866 DLSSLEE
-3879 IDYLVITDL
+3879 IDYLVINL
-3888 PPGFVVV
+3888 PVLNGGMGDQFVVL
-3895 GGIND
+3895 GGINNGNGSWIVPAGNLNNFQLHAPD
-3900 GHGNWTVP
+3900 GFVGKVEP
-3908 NSALDSYALRAPSG
+3908 IRID
-3922 YQGGTFS
+3922 
-3929 FNVSAM
+3929 AM
-3935 VHDLSDDGDISAS
+3935 VVDRSEDGDPSEHVKVSLETSA
-3948 VRKDL
+3948 DFGN
-3953 HASATFAPVSTPGQQ
+3953 TPVTDKTP
-3968 AATVDLDNS
+3968 AATVDIDDHAVLTG
-3977 KPIVGV
+3977 K
-3983 EDHNVNFGSQLKQM
+3983 EDIQVDFGAQLKGAIHIGAADQGSDE
-3997 VTLGTADADHDELSI
+3997 VTIILKGLPDGVTISGAEYNISTGEYVIKVPPSLAGLEGLTLG
-4012 VIKDLPQGVN
+4012 LPN
-4022 VQGLTYDFV
+4022 DF
-4031 NGEYLIKLP
+4031 
-4040 GGLSDLDKL
+4040 
-4049 TLTLPEDYAGNGL
+4049 AGSLNI
-4062 SFKVRLVNTD
+4062 SVTVVNTD
-4072 TVSGNT
+4072 TSSG
-4078 KQSEK
+4078 
-4083 DISLSITPE
+4083 DIKTDSSTVR
-4092 VDTKGGADGQP
+4092 VDVKPVVDINGGADGMP
-4103 ELHLQVK
+4103 ELQLNVK
-4110 DVNGQPSNLEDTHV
+4110 DVNGDGQPDNLEDTEI

-4129 VTLADMT
+4129 VKLADIS
-4136 PSEANGGLETVERM
+4136 PSVADGGLETVERVV
-4150 TVTVDAQYGHF
+4150 VTVDPQYGHF
-4161 LDASG
+4161 LDKNG
-4166 KPVQSLVVSDPAALK
+4166 QPVATLTVNDPADLK
-4181 DLVFVPKQHFSG
+4181 DLVFVPKEHFSG
-4193 HVPLDV
+4193 KVPLAV
-4199 KVDILDTATTGTD
+4199 TVDILDTATTGTD
-4212 TGSWSGNASF
+4212 RGSWSGNVNF
-4222 EVLPVNDPAQLTVK
+4222 EVLPVNDPANLTVQ
-4236 NVSGNE
+4236 NVRGQE
-4242 DGSVSLGGLGATL
+4242 DGSVSLGGLGASL

-4261 EQIVALQIKGV
+4261 EQIVGLQIKGV

-4284 NGNGVWQV
+4284 NGGGVWQV

-4320 TLDQGLTLPLETSG
+4320 TLDKGLTLPLETSAG
-4334 SFTVTVKPVGDAI
+4334 FTVTVNPVGDAVI
-4347 IADLQDKA
+4347 TDMQEQA

-4365 NLGLETRDTQATG
+4365 NLGVETRDTQATG
-4378 GNAANVNENKPEQVR
+4378 GNAGNVHENGPEQVR

-4402 AEIRLPNGVAG
+4402 AEIRLPSGVSG
-4413 SVVDLGGGRWQITT
+4413 TVVDLGGGRWQVTT
-4427 DGGKLA
+4427 DGGKLD
-4433 AVELVTNDANG
+4433 AVELVTHDANG
-4444 ALDIKVTAQSLDNG
+4444 AMAIKVTAQSLDNG
-4458 ALGPEVGGT
+4458 ALGPEVNGT
-4467 IHVDV
+4467 IHLDV
-4472 SPVNDAPINVLPSTP
+4472 SPVNDAPVNVLPDDP
-4487 QVAQEDKPFVI
+4487 QVAQED
-4498 QGLQVK
+4498 
-4504 DVDAGSGTMEVRLS
+4504 E
-4518 VEHGT
+4518 
-4523 LNLPAGSGVT
+4523 
-4533 VAGNG
+4533 
-4538 TGSLVL
+4538 
-4544 TGTLADLNALLS
+4544 
-4556 GGVTYQGN
+4556 
-4564 TDFHGDDK
+4564 
-4572 LTMVTDDR
+4572 
-4580 GNTGSGGPL
+4580 
-4589 GDTDVLPIEVQ
+4589 
-4600 PVNDAPVNLLPSA
+4600 
-4613 PQVAQEDKP
+4613 P

-4962 NTGTGGVLTDSAQ
+4962 NTGAGGVLTDSAQ

-5069 LTLSAESSLGGGTLS
+5069 LTLSAESSLGGSTLS
-5084 SATETITIHSQ
+5084 SATETITIHSE

-5251 QHSLIIQHP
+5251 QHTLIIQHP

>member
-58 SERPEPAQPEAAL
+58 SERPEPTQPEAAL

-95 FAETA
+95 FEETA
-100 AGNPGAGTAGG
+100 AGNAAAGTVGG
-111 VVGSSAG
+111 VAGSSAG
-118 GFVVVDLNSEYTLAE
+118 GFVVVDRINDATLAE

-287 PLLQGKGEP
+287 PLLQGKGES

-330 GPHDFRVDAVDIAG
+330 GAHDFRVDAVDIAG

-390 RVTITLVGQNGQTLF
+390 RVTITLIGQNGQTLF
-405 SGSALVGSDGRWQ
+405 NGSALVGSDGRWQ

-517 LTASAGGVTVFTL
+517 LTASAGGATVFTL

-588 PISLTEDDF
+588 PISLTEDNF

-679 QQGSDIDGNV
+679 QHGSDIDGNV

-700 GRDQL
+700 GSDQL

-715 IDGDETRANL
+715 IDGDETRADL

-824 SVLDQPVSTNS
+824 GVLDQPVSTNS
-835 VNLGLQVQ
+835 V
-843 GTDFDGDKS
+843 
-852 NLGTLN
+852 
-858 IHITDGVLPQVDP
+858 
-871 VSLTLVEDSDW
+871 
-882 SAAQTLSG
+882 
-890 NLNITAGTDP
+890 
-900 LANIGF
+900 
-906 DASQPGLQG
+906 
-915 LTSGGQP
+915 
-922 VVISVSGNSI
+922 
-932 SGAVNGQNVFTL
+932 
-944 TLDQNGHYVFT
+944 
-955 LNQPLD
+955 
-961 QGSADSLLKAGF
+961 
-973 TLTDSDG
+973 
-980 DKVSSTLSVAIG
+980 
-992 DGANP
+992 
-997 VISAVT
+997 
-1003 GTEMTEANQG
+1003 
-1013 DGAVVSHMS
+1013 
-1022 FTVSHGADALAP
+1022 
-1034 DSLKFDIAAI
+1034 
-1044 QQSLDGKYS
+1044 
-1053 SHGSP
+1053 
-1058 VTFTLDANGELVG
+1058 
-1071 TSADGREVL
+1071 
-1080 RAELDLVESN
+1080 
-1090 GNWSVTAK
+1090 
-1098 VTLGAELDHQGS
+1098 
-1110 ESLDLP
+1110 
-1116 LTVTL
+1116 
-1121 TDKDGDRVSTDL
+1121 
-1133 PLTIKDGHA
+1133 
-1142 PHFVA
+1142 
-1147 GSGVSLDERGLD
+1147 
-1159 GSNTLTGTGHFQIEA
+1159 
-1174 GSDRVSEVSFADI
+1174 
-1187 SEQPALTALGLSVKY
+1187 
-1202 ELVDGDASIP
+1202 
-1212 GNQVL
+1212 
-1217 KGYVEVNG
+1217 
-1225 QRVEVLQVE
+1225 
-1234 LVGKL
+1234 
-1239 DNAASNGFDYKVT
+1239 
-1252 LFEGVHQSGGNATDL
+1252 
-1267 PFKLNIVDSDKGSGN
+1267 
-1282 NDSTTGTLNIRISE
+1282 
-1296 GDKPT
+1296 
-1301 LTLTGVTV
+1301 
-1309 SEGRFDGAGNNQTG
+1309 
-1323 DDQHATGTLTIT
+1323 
-1335 ADSDPVVDVRLTLSG
+1335 
-1350 QVVDGS
+1350 
-1356 GKAITHNGETLTWQ
+1356 
-1370 EVAGS
+1370 
-1375 NGHSFQAVTASGTL
+1375 
-1389 VLTVTLPSVPGRI
+1389 
-1402 EAHTQATLD
+1402 
-1411 YQVTVHTNLDHGAD
+1411 
-1425 DKLNLSLP
+1425 
-1433 VKVTDS
+1433 
-1439 DGSVITGSTTAVIT
+1439 
-1453 DAADPHLGIDSG
+1453 
-1465 VTLQEG
+1465 
-1471 ASGQTLDG
+1471 
-1479 QLPVSV
+1479 
-1485 GSDRLVSLNFEA
+1485 
-1497 NQPGLNGLTSGGQ
+1497 
-1510 PTHYQVNGNA
+1510 
-1520 ITLLDAGGKTIL
+1520 
-1532 TVTLGLDGKYQLA
+1532 
-1545 LDGVLDQPV
+1545 
-1554 STNSINLGLQVQ
+1554 NLGLQVQ

-1725 TGTEMTEANQGA
+1725 TGTEMTEANQGDGA
-1737 KDVVSHM
+1737 VVSAM
-1744 SFTAS
+1744 SFTVS

-1777 HGSPVTFTLDAN
+1777 HGSPVTFTLDAS

-1859 IKDGHAPHFVAGS
+1859 IKDGHAPGFVAGS

-1878 RGLDGHNTLTGTGH
+1878 RGLDGSNTLTGTGH

-1984 GSATDLPFKLN
+1984 GNATDLPFKLN

-2012 LNIRISEGDKPTLTL
+2012 LNIRISEGANPTLNLTGVTLSEGRFDGAANNQTGDDQHATGTLTITADSDPVVDVRLTLSGQVVDGSGKAITHNGETLTWQEVAGSNGHSFQAVTASGTLVLTVTLPNVPGRIEAHTQVTLDYQVTVHTNLDHGADDKLNLSLPVKVTDSDGSVITGSTTAVITDAADPHLGIDSGVTLQEGASGQTLDGQLPVSVGSDRLVSLNFEANQPGLNGLTSGGQPTHYQVNGNVITLLDAGGKTILTVTLGLDGKYQVALDGVLDQPVSTNSVNLGLQVQGTDFDGDKSNLGTLNIHITDGVLPQVDPVSLTLVEDSDWSAAQTLTGDLAITAGADPLVNIAFDASQPGLQGLTSSGLPVVITISGNSISGAVNGQNVFTLTLDQNGHYVFTLNQPLDQGSADSLLKAGFTLTDSDGDTVSSTLSVAIGDGANPVISAVTGTEMTEANQGAKDVVSHMSFTVSHGADALDTSSLKFDIAAIQGSLDGKYSSHGSPVTFTLDANGELVGTSADGREVLRAELDLVESNGNWSVTAKVTLGAELDHQGSESLDLPLTVTLTDKDGDRVSTDLPLTIKDGHAPHFVAGSGVSLDERGLDGSNTLTGTGHFQVNAGSDRVSEVSFADISEQPALTALGQSVKYELVDGDAGIPGNQVLKGYVEVNGQRVEVLQVELVGKLDNAASNGFDYKVTLFEGVHQSGGNATDLPFKLNIVDSDKGAGNNDSTTGTLNIRISEGANPILTL

-2037 DGAGNNQTSDD
+2037 DGAANNQTSDD

-2161 SDGSVIIGNTT
+2161 SDGSVI
-2172 AVITDAAD
+2172 
-2180 PHLGIDAGVS
+2180 
-2190 LQEGG
+2190 
-2195 ASQSLDG
+2195 
-2202 QLPVNVGSDRL
+2202 
-2213 VSLNF
+2213 
-2218 EANQPGLNGLTS
+2218 
-2230 GGQPTH
+2230 
-2236 YQVSGNQITLLDAAN
+2236 
-2251 KPILTVTLDLDGKY
+2251 
-2265 HVTLDGVLDQPVNTD
+2265 
-2280 SVNLGLQVQGTDFDG
+2280 
-2295 DRSNLGTLNIAITDG
+2295 
-2310 ALPQVDP
+2310 
-2317 VSLTLVEDSDWSTAQ
+2317 
-2332 TLSGNLNITAGT
+2332 
-2344 DPLANIGFDA
+2344 
-2354 SQPGLQGLTSGGQPV
+2354 
-2369 VISVSGNSIS
+2369 
-2379 GAVNGQNVF
+2379 
-2388 TLTLDQNGHYVFT
+2388 
-2401 LNQPLDQNA
+2401 
-2410 GSSLLQAG
+2410 
-2418 FTLTDS
+2418 
-2424 DGDTVPS
+2424 
-2431 TLSVAIGDGA
+2431 
-2441 NPVINAVTGTSLT
+2441 
-2454 EANQGDAAVVGHM
+2454 
-2467 SFTVSHGSDALDASS
+2467 
-2482 LKFDIAA
+2482 
-2489 IQSSLHGKFSSHGSP
+2489 
-2504 VTFTLDASGE
+2504 
-2514 LVGTS
+2514 
-2519 SDGREVLRAELSL
+2519 
-2532 VENNGNWSVTAK
+2532 
-2544 VTLGAEL
+2544 
-2551 DHQGSESLDLPLT
+2551 
-2564 VTLTDKDGDR
+2564 
-2574 VSTQLPLT
+2574 
-2582 IKDGHAPHF
+2582 
-2591 VAGSGVSL
+2591 
-2599 DERHLDGHN
+2599 
-2608 TLTGTGHFQIEA
+2608 
-2620 GSDRVSEVSFADIA
+2620 
-2634 QQPALTALGQS
+2634 
-2645 VKYELVDGDASI
+2645 
-2657 PGNQVLKGYV
+2657 
-2667 EVNGHRIEVLQVE
+2667 
-2680 LSGKLDNAAS
+2680 
-2690 NGFDYKVTLYQGV
+2690 
-2703 HQSGNTAT
+2703 
-2711 DLPFKLNIVDSDK
+2711 
-2724 GSGNND
+2724 
-2730 STTGTLNIRISEGDK
+2730 
-2745 PTLSLTGVTLSEGRF
+2745 
-2760 DGAGNNQTGDDQ
+2760 
-2772 QASGT
+2772 
-2777 LTITADSDPVV
+2777 
-2788 DVRLTLSGQVLD
+2788 
-2800 ASGKAITHNGEA
+2800 
-2812 LTWQEVPGS
+2812 
-2821 NGHGFQALT
+2821 
-2830 ASGTLVLT
+2830 
-2838 VTLPSVPG
+2838 
-2846 RIEAHTQATLDY
+2846 
-2858 QVKVHTNLD
+2858 
-2867 HGADDKL
+2867 
-2874 NLSLPVKVTDS
+2874 
-2885 DGSVIT
+2885 T

-2897 ITDAADPVINAIG
+2897 ITDAADPVITAIEG
-2910 SVTVKESDLNGGS
+2910 VTVKESDLNGGS
-2923 GQHVGSSPSG
+2923 GQHGGTSPSG
-2933 TGEIAIGQVTIA
+2933 TGEVAIGQVTIA
-2945 AGSDRVA
+2945 AGSDRVVS
-2952 ALQLDVARF
+2952 LQLDVARF

-2966 LSSGG
+2966 LTSGG
-2971 RAVTLSA
+2971 KAVTIGA
-2978 GSQPGVYLGK
+2978 DSQPGVYLGK

-3029 LQALDSDGDLSAE
+3029 LQARDSDGDLSAE

-3057 DAGKTLN
+3057 DASKTLN

-3079 GADDAVVRSVTINGT
+3079 GADDAVVRAVTINGT
-3094 EHPIAASG
+3094 EHSIAATG
-3102 NTSIAV
+3102 NTTISV
-3108 TDSTGQVIGT
+3108 TDGTGQIIGT
-3118 LVISAEGNYSFTATS
+3118 LVINAEGDYSFTAKS
-3133 GVNHSN
+3133 GIDHSN
-3139 NTLVQTIDFH
+3139 NTLVQQIGFH

-3158 DGVLTLTIRDEAGK
+3158 DGLLTLTIRDEAGK
-3172 LTVSPVTGAEDAGAS
+3172 LTVSAVTGQEDAGAS
-3187 DPTHGI
+3187 DPGQGI
-3193 PITMALDIG
+3193 PITMNLDVG
-3202 DYDRGEFVEKLLIQA
+3202 DFDRGEHVEQLLIQA

-3275 YNNGGAA
+3275 YNNGGAP

-3318 WDAGSTHQHYTTD
+3318 WDAGSTHQHYTAD

-3357 IKWASG
+3357 IEWASG
-3363 QGSLSLNGKVLTPDA
+3363 QGTLTLNGKVLTPGA
-3378 NGIYTVKGDEINK
+3378 NGLYTVAGGDINK

-3399 YGGDIKLVVTPVS
+3399 YSGDIKLIVTPVS

-3418 VTGQETALGDP
+3418 VTGKETALGDP
-3429 LEVIVNV
+3429 LEVTVNV

-3473 DGSESLFVRISG
+3473 DGSEQLFVRISG

-3494 GGVAVTQDANGYY
+3494 GGVAVTLDANGYY
-3507 EVPYAR
+3507 EVPYDR
-3513 IGELKLQPPK
+3513 INDLKLLPPK
-3523 DSNVDFDLTIKGV
+3523 NSNVDFDLTIKGV
-3536 VKDSVTLTDASGQTH
+3536 VKDTAILTDASGQTH

-3571 VDAPH
+3571 VDEPH
-3576 FDLNSTGWTQSGGG
+3576 FDLNTTDWTQDGNG
-3590 YSITIAEDG
+3590 YSITIQEDG
-3599 KAPLD
+3599 RAPLD
-3604 FKLASGETTGDG
+3604 FKLTSGEWTDTPLDH
-3616 SESLNLVL
+3616 SETLNLVL
-3624 EGLPDDAKVFDGS
+3624 EGLPEGAKVFDGS

-3711 DYAKTSHGLEDEFVV
+3711 DYAKTSHGLEDQFTV
-3726 LNWQPDLSDSAEH
+3726 LDWQPDLTDGAEK
-3739 VTHLSLSGIEQGYQ
+3739 VTHLSLSGIEPGYEV
-3753 IWIRVG
+3753 WIRVG
-3759 GVETQLSV
+3759 GVETQLTVS
-3767 NGGALDLSD
+3767 GGAVDLSD
-3776 ADLKSL
+3776 AELQSL
-3782 LGGGQLLVKAP
+3782 LGGGQLLVKGP
-3793 EDSDKDTHIQSHV
+3793 EDSDRDTTLQSHV
-3806 TVTQYDVDKNPDGT
+3806 TVTQVDVDSSA
-3820 PTAMDQKV
+3820 TAQKV
-3828 IEGNLHLDIQAV
+3828 IDGTLHVDIQAV
-3840 VEPDGKLVQTG
+3840 VEPDGNLVQTG
-3851 ALDSPDGHDIALKDA
+3851 QLESPDGHDIPLDGV
-3866 FVFQDLDPSSDEV
+3866 FVFEDLDPSSDEV
-3879 IDYLVITDL
+3879 IDYLVISDL

-3900 GHGNWTVP
+3900 GQGNWTVP
-3908 NSALDSYALRAPSG
+3908 HDALGSYALRSPDG
-3922 YQGGTFS
+3922 FTGTVTFK
-3929 FNVSAM
+3929 VSAR
-3935 VHDLSDDGDISAS
+3935 VIDLGDNNEGDVSAPAY
-3948 VRKDL
+3948 REIT
-3953 HASATFAPVSTPGQQ
+3953 ASADFHGATHSGQV
-3968 AATVDLDNS
+3968 AADVDFDNS
-3977 KPIVGV
+3977 APITGV
-3983 EDHNVNFGSQLKQM
+3983 EDHGVNFGSQLKQM
-3997 VTLGTADADHDELSI
+3997 VTLGTADSGDDELSI
-4012 VIKDLPQGVN
+4012 VITGLPPGVN
-4022 VQGLTYDFV
+4022 VQGLTFDFV

-4040 GGLSDLDKL
+4040 GGLDDLDRL
-4049 TLTLPEDYAGNGL
+4049 TLTLPQDYAGDGL
-4062 SFKVRLVNTD
+4062 HFNVRLVNTD
-4072 TVSGNT
+4072 TVSGDT
-4078 KQSEK
+4078 KMVEK
-4083 DISLSITPE
+4083 DVTLSITPE
-4092 VDTKGGADGQP
+4092 VDINGGADGLP
-4103 ELHLQVK
+4103 ELQLNVK
-4110 DVNGQPSNLEDTHV
+4110 DVNGDGQPDNLEDTEI

-4129 VTLADMT
+4129 VKLADIS
-4136 PSEANGGLETVERM
+4136 PSVADGGLETVERVV
-4150 TVTVDAQYGHF
+4150 VTVDPQYGHF
-4161 LDASG
+4161 LDKNG
-4166 KPVQSLVVSDPAALK
+4166 QPVATLTVNDPADLK
-4181 DLVFVPKQHFSG
+4181 DLVFVPKEHFSG
-4193 HVPLDV
+4193 KVPLAV
-4199 KVDILDTATTGTD
+4199 TVDILDTATTGTD
-4212 TGSWSGNASF
+4212 RGSWSGNVNF
-4222 EVLPVNDPAQLTVK
+4222 EVLPVNDPANLTVQ
-4236 NVSGNE
+4236 NVTGQE
-4242 DGSVSLGGLGATL
+4242 DGSVSLGGLGASL

-4261 EQIVALQIKGV
+4261 EQIVGLQIKGV

-4284 NGNGVWQV
+4284 NGGGVWQV

-4320 TLDQGLTLPLETSG
+4320 TLDKGLTLPLETSAG
-4334 SFTVTVKPVGDAI
+4334 FTVTVNPVGDAVI
-4347 IADLQDKA
+4347 TDMQEQA

-4365 NLGLETRDTQATG
+4365 NLGVETRDTQATG
-4378 GNAANVNENKPEQVR
+4378 GNAGNVHENGPEQVR

-4402 AEIRLPNGVAG
+4402 AEIRLPSGVSG
-4413 SVVDLGGGRWQITT
+4413 TVVDLGGGRWQITT
-4427 DGGKLA
+4427 DGGKLD

-4444 ALDIKVTAQSLDNG
+4444 AMAIKVTAQSLDNG
-4458 ALGPEVGGT
+4458 ALGPEVNGT
-4467 IHVDV
+4467 IHLDV
-4472 SPVNDAPINVLPSTP
+4472 SPVNDAPVNVLPDDP
-4487 QVAQEDKPFVI
+4487 QVAQED
-4498 QGLQVK
+4498 
-4504 DVDAGSGTMEVRLS
+4504 E
-4518 VEHGT
+4518 
-4523 LNLPAGSGVT
+4523 
-4533 VAGNG
+4533 
-4538 TGSLVL
+4538 
-4544 TGTLADLNALLS
+4544 
-4556 GGVTYQGN
+4556 
-4564 TDFHGDDK
+4564 
-4572 LTMVTDDR
+4572 
-4580 GNTGSGGPL
+4580 
-4589 GDTDVLPIEVQ
+4589 
-4600 PVNDAPVNLLPSA
+4600 
-4613 PQVAQEDKP
+4613 P

-4683 GGVTYQGDPDFH
+4683 GGVTYQGDPNFH

-4724 LVQPVNDAPVNQLP
+4724 QVQPVNDAPVNQLP

-4840 GPLSDTDVLPI
+4840 GALSDTDVLPI

-4884 DVDAGSAPISMVLRV
+4884 DVDAGSAPIAMVLRV

-4938 NLHYEPARDFWGQD
+4938 NLHYEPARDFWGLD

-4962 NTGTGGVLTDSAQ
+4962 NTGAGGVLTDSAQ

>member
-58 SERPEPAQPEAAL
+58 SERPEPTQPEAAL
-71 PAGADAELAS
+71 PAGVDAELAS
-81 LQEAIRQGADPTEL
+81 LQEAIRQGADPTKL
-95 FAETA
+95 FEETA
-100 AGNPGAGTAGG
+100 AGNAAAATVGG
-111 VVGSSAG
+111 VAGSSAG
-118 GFVVVDLNSEYTLAE
+118 GFVVVDRINDATLAE

-456 TLTLS
+456 VLTLS

-517 LTASAGGVTVFTL
+517 FTASAGGVTVFTL

-679 QQGSDIDGNV
+679 QHGSDIDGNV

-700 GRDQL
+700 GSDQL

-715 IDGDETRANL
+715 IDGDETRADL

-770 NFEAN
+770 NFEAS

-809 TVTLGLDGKYQVVLD
+809 TVTLGLDGKYQVALD
-824 SVLDQPVSTNS
+824 GVLDQPVSTNS

-871 VSLTLVEDSDW
+871 ISLTLVEDSDW
-882 SAAQTLSG
+882 SAAQTLTG
-890 NLNITAGTDP
+890 DLAITAGADP
-900 LANIGF
+900 LVNIAF

-915 LTSGGQP
+915 LTSGGQL
-922 VVISVSGNSI
+922 VVITISGNSI

-1013 DGAVVSHMS
+1013 AKDVVSHMS
-1022 FTVSHGADALAP
+1022 FTVSHGADAL
-1034 DSLKFDIAAI
+1034 DTSSLKFDIAAI

-1159 GSNTLTGTGHFQIEA
+1159 GSNTLTGTGHFQVNA

-1187 SEQPALTALGLSVKY
+1187 SEQPALTALGQSVKY

-1252 LFEGVHQSGGNATDL
+1252 LFEGVHQSGGTATDL

-1282 NDSTTGTLNIRISE
+1282 NDSATGTLNIRISE
-1296 GDKPT
+1296 GANPT
-1301 LTLTGVTV
+1301 LSLTGVTL

-1323 DDQHATGTLTIT
+1323 DDQHATGTLSIT

-1370 EVAGS
+1370 EVPGS
-1375 NGHSFQAVTASGTL
+1375 NGHGFQAVTASGTL

-1471 ASGQTLDG
+1471 GASQSLDG
-1479 QLPVSV
+1479 QLPVNV

-1510 PTHYQVNGNA
+1510 PTHYQVNGNV
-1520 ITLLDAGGKTIL
+1520 ITLLDAGGKSIL
-1532 TVTLGLDGKYQLA
+1532 TVTLGLDGKYQVV

-1554 STNSINLGLQVQ
+1554 STNSVNLGLQVQ

-1671 NGHYVFTLNQPLD
+1671 NGHYIFTLNQPLD

-1693 AGFTLTDSD
+1693 VGFTLTDSD

-1744 SFTAS
+1744 SFTVS

-1878 RGLDGHNTLTGTGH
+1878 RGLDGSNTLTGTGH

-1984 GSATDLPFKLN
+1984 GNATDLPFKLN
-1995 IVDSDKGS
+1995 IVDSDKGA

-2012 LNIRISEGDKPTLTL
+2012 LNIRISEGANPILTL

-2037 DGAGNNQTSDD
+2037 DGAANNQTSDD

-2161 SDGSVIIGNTT
+2161 SDGSEII
-2172 AVITDAAD
+2172 
-2180 PHLGIDAGVS
+2180 
-2190 LQEGG
+2190 
-2195 ASQSLDG
+2195 
-2202 QLPVNVGSDRL
+2202 
-2213 VSLNF
+2213 
-2218 EANQPGLNGLTS
+2218 
-2230 GGQPTH
+2230 
-2236 YQVSGNQITLLDAAN
+2236 
-2251 KPILTVTLDLDGKY
+2251 
-2265 HVTLDGVLDQPVNTD
+2265 
-2280 SVNLGLQVQGTDFDG
+2280 
-2295 DRSNLGTLNIAITDG
+2295 
-2310 ALPQVDP
+2310 
-2317 VSLTLVEDSDWSTAQ
+2317 
-2332 TLSGNLNITAGT
+2332 
-2344 DPLANIGFDA
+2344 
-2354 SQPGLQGLTSGGQPV
+2354 
-2369 VISVSGNSIS
+2369 
-2379 GAVNGQNVF
+2379 
-2388 TLTLDQNGHYVFT
+2388 
-2401 LNQPLDQNA
+2401 
-2410 GSSLLQAG
+2410 
-2418 FTLTDS
+2418 
-2424 DGDTVPS
+2424 
-2431 TLSVAIGDGA
+2431 
-2441 NPVINAVTGTSLT
+2441 
-2454 EANQGDAAVVGHM
+2454 
-2467 SFTVSHGSDALDASS
+2467 
-2482 LKFDIAA
+2482 
-2489 IQSSLHGKFSSHGSP
+2489 
-2504 VTFTLDASGE
+2504 
-2514 LVGTS
+2514 
-2519 SDGREVLRAELSL
+2519 
-2532 VENNGNWSVTAK
+2532 
-2544 VTLGAEL
+2544 
-2551 DHQGSESLDLPLT
+2551 
-2564 VTLTDKDGDR
+2564 
-2574 VSTQLPLT
+2574 
-2582 IKDGHAPHF
+2582 
-2591 VAGSGVSL
+2591 
-2599 DERHLDGHN
+2599 
-2608 TLTGTGHFQIEA
+2608 
-2620 GSDRVSEVSFADIA
+2620 
-2634 QQPALTALGQS
+2634 
-2645 VKYELVDGDASI
+2645 
-2657 PGNQVLKGYV
+2657 
-2667 EVNGHRIEVLQVE
+2667 
-2680 LSGKLDNAAS
+2680 
-2690 NGFDYKVTLYQGV
+2690 
-2703 HQSGNTAT
+2703 
-2711 DLPFKLNIVDSDK
+2711 
-2724 GSGNND
+2724 
-2730 STTGTLNIRISEGDK
+2730 
-2745 PTLSLTGVTLSEGRF
+2745 
-2760 DGAGNNQTGDDQ
+2760 
-2772 QASGT
+2772 
-2777 LTITADSDPVV
+2777 
-2788 DVRLTLSGQVLD
+2788 
-2800 ASGKAITHNGEA
+2800 
-2812 LTWQEVPGS
+2812 
-2821 NGHGFQALT
+2821 
-2830 ASGTLVLT
+2830 
-2838 VTLPSVPG
+2838 
-2846 RIEAHTQATLDY
+2846 
-2858 QVKVHTNLD
+2858 
-2867 HGADDKL
+2867 
-2874 NLSLPVKVTDS
+2874 
-2885 DGSVIT
+2885 

-2897 ITDAADPVINAIG
+2897 ITDAADPVITAIEG
-2910 SVTVKESDLNGGS
+2910 VTVKESDLNGGS
-2923 GQHVGSSPSG
+2923 GQHGGTSPSG
-2933 TGEIAIGQVTIA
+2933 TGEVAIGQVTIA
-2945 AGSDRVA
+2945 AGSDRVVS
-2952 ALQLDVARF
+2952 LQLDVARF

-2966 LSSGG
+2966 LTSGG
-2971 RAVTLSA
+2971 KAVTIGA
-2978 GSQPGVYLGK
+2978 DSQPGVYLGK

-3029 LQALDSDGDLSAE
+3029 LQARDSDGDLSAE

-3057 DAGKTLN
+3057 DASKTLN

-3079 GADDAVVRSVTINGT
+3079 GADDAVVRAVTINGT
-3094 EHPIAASG
+3094 EHPIAATG
-3102 NTSIAV
+3102 NTTISV
-3108 TDSTGQVIGT
+3108 TDSTGQIIGT
-3118 LVISAEGNYSFTATS
+3118 LVINAEGDYSFTAKS
-3133 GVNHSN
+3133 GIDHSN
-3139 NTLVQTIDFH
+3139 STLVQQIGFH

-3158 DGVLTLTIRDEAGK
+3158 DGLLTLTIRDEAGK
-3172 LTVSPVTGAEDAGAS
+3172 LTVSAVTGQEDAGAS
-3187 DPTHGI
+3187 DSGQGI
-3193 PITMALDIG
+3193 PITMNLDVG
-3202 DYDRGEFVEKLLIQA
+3202 DFDRGEHVEQLLIQA

-3363 QGSLSLNGKVLTPDA
+3363 QGSLTLNGKVLTPGA
-3378 NGIYTVKGDEINK
+3378 NGLYTVAGGDINK

-3399 YGGDIKLVVTPVS
+3399 YSGDIKLIVTPVS

-3418 VTGQETALGDP
+3418 VTGKETALGDP

-3473 DGSESLFVRISG
+3473 DGSEQLFVRISG

-3507 EVPYAR
+3507 EVPYGR
-3513 IGELKLQPPK
+3513 INDLKLLPPK
-3523 DSNVDFDLTIKGV
+3523 NSNVDFDLTIKGV
-3536 VKDSVTLTDASGQTH
+3536 VKDTAILTDASGQTH

-3571 VDAPH
+3571 VDEPH
-3576 FDLNSTGWTQSGGG
+3576 FDLNTTDWTQDGNG
-3590 YSITIAEDG
+3590 YSITIQEDG
-3599 KAPLD
+3599 RAPLD
-3604 FKLASGETTGDG
+3604 FKLTSGEWTDTPLDH
-3616 SESLNLVL
+3616 SETLNLVL
-3624 EGLPDDAKVFDGS
+3624 EGLPEGAKVFDGS

-3711 DYAKTSHGLEDEFVV
+3711 DYAKTSHGLEDQFTV
-3726 LNWQPDLSDSAEH
+3726 LDWQPDLTDSAEK
-3739 VTHLSLSGIEQGYQ
+3739 VTHLSLSGIEPGYEV
-3753 IWIRVG
+3753 WIRVG
-3759 GVETQLSV
+3759 GVETQLTVS
-3767 NGGALDLSD
+3767 GGAVDLSD
-3776 ADLKSL
+3776 AELQSL
-3782 LGGGQLLVKAP
+3782 LGGGQLLVKGP
-3793 EDSDKDTHIQSHV
+3793 EDSDRDTTLQSHV
-3806 TVTQYDVDKNPDGT
+3806 TVTQVDVDSSA
-3820 PTAMDQKV
+3820 TAQKV
-3828 IEGNLHLDIQAV
+3828 IDGTLHVDIQAV
-3840 VEPDGKLVQTG
+3840 VEPDGNLVQTG
-3851 ALDSPDGHDIALKDA
+3851 QLESPDGHDIPLDGV
-3866 FVFQDLDPSSDEV
+3866 FVFEDLDPSSDEV
-3879 IDYLVITDL
+3879 IDYLVISDL

-3900 GHGNWTVP
+3900 GKGNWTVP
-3908 NSALDSYALRAPSG
+3908 HDALGSYALRSPDG
-3922 YQGGTFS
+3922 FTGTVTFK
-3929 FNVSAM
+3929 VSAR
-3935 VHDLSDDGDISAS
+3935 VVDLGDNNEGDVSAPAY
-3948 VRKDL
+3948 REIT
-3953 HASATFAPVSTPGQQ
+3953 ASADFHGATHSGQVAADVDFDNSTPI
-3968 AATVDLDNS
+3968 T
-3977 KPIVGV
+3977 GV
-3983 EDHNVNFGSQLKQM
+3983 EDHGVNFGSQLKQM
-3997 VTLGTADADHDELSI
+3997 VTLGTADIGDDELSI
-4012 VIKDLPQGVN
+4012 VITGLPPGVN

-4040 GGLSDLDKL
+4040 GGLDDLDRL
-4049 TLTLPEDYAGNGL
+4049 TLTLPQDYAGDGL
-4062 SFKVRLVNTD
+4062 HFNVRLVNTD
-4072 TVSGNT
+4072 TVSGDT
-4078 KQSEK
+4078 KMVEK
-4083 DISLSITPE
+4083 DVTLSITPE
-4092 VDTKGGADGQP
+4092 VDINGGADGLP
-4103 ELHLQVK
+4103 ELQLNVK
-4110 DVNGQPSNLEDTHV
+4110 DVNGDGQPDNLEDTDI

-4129 VTLADMT
+4129 VKLADIS
-4136 PSEANGGLETVERM
+4136 PSVADGGLETVEQVV
-4150 TVTVDAQYGHF
+4150 VTVDPQYGHF
-4161 LDASG
+4161 LDKNG
-4166 KPVQSLVVSDPAALK
+4166 QPVSTLTVNNPADLK
-4181 DLVFVPKQHFSG
+4181 DLVFVPKEHFSG
-4193 HVPLDV
+4193 KVPLAV
-4199 KVDILDTATTGTD
+4199 TVDILDTATTGTD
-4212 TGSWSGNASF
+4212 RGSWSGNVSF
-4222 EVLPVNDPAQLTVK
+4222 EVLPVNDPANLTVQ
-4236 NVSGNE
+4236 NVTGQE
-4242 DGSVSLGGLGATL
+4242 DGSVSLGGLGASL

-4261 EQIVALQIKGV
+4261 EQIVGLQIKGV

-4284 NGNGVWQV
+4284 NGGGVWQV

-4312 VDLTLSAF
+4312 VSLTLSAF
-4320 TLDQGLTLPLETSG
+4320 TLDKGLTLPLETSAG
-4334 SFTVTVKPVGDAI
+4334 FTVTVNPVGDAVI
-4347 IADLQDKA
+4347 TDMQEQA

-4365 NLGLETRDTQATG
+4365 NLGVETRDTQATG
-4378 GNAANVNENKPEQVR
+4378 GNAGNVHENGPEQVR

-4402 AEIRLPNGVAG
+4402 AEIRLPSGVSG
-4413 SVVDLGGGRWQITT
+4413 TVVDLGGGRWQVTT
-4427 DGGKLA
+4427 DGGKLD

-4444 ALDIKVTAQSLDNG
+4444 AMAIKVTAQSLDNG
-4458 ALGPEVGGT
+4458 ALGPEVNGT
-4467 IHVDV
+4467 IHLDV
-4472 SPVNDAPINVLPSTP
+4472 SPVNDAPVNVLPDDP
-4487 QVAQEDKPFVI
+4487 QVAQED
-4498 QGLQVK
+4498 
-4504 DVDAGSGTMEVRLS
+4504 E
-4518 VEHGT
+4518 
-4523 LNLPAGSGVT
+4523 
-4533 VAGNG
+4533 
-4538 TGSLVL
+4538 
-4544 TGTLADLNALLS
+4544 
-4556 GGVTYQGN
+4556 
-4564 TDFHGDDK
+4564 
-4572 LTMVTDDR
+4572 
-4580 GNTGSGGPL
+4580 
-4589 GDTDVLPIEVQ
+4589 
-4600 PVNDAPVNLLPSA
+4600 
-4613 PQVAQEDKP
+4613 P

-4643 LSVEHGTLTLPAG
+4643 LSVEHGTLTLSAG

-4962 NTGTGGVLTDSAQ
+4962 NTGAGGVLTDSAQ

-5177 DLLKGVTDN
+5177 DLLKGVTDS